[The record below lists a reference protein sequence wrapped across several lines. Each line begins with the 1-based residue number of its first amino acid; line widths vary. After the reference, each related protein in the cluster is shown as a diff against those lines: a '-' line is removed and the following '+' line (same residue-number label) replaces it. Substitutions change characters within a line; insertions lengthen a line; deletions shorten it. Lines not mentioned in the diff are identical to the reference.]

1 MHKFF
6 RGSKKTIAA
15 MMAVLMFTS
24 STGGYAQAGMI
35 QDAFP
40 ETQKIVQD
48 VQENTDTPVT
58 EDAETVVTKPDTE
71 VPTGEPTKE
80 PAEDSAEDSAEGS
93 VDNPTPEVTETPK
106 PTEKL
111 EEKNKDASKETTADS
126 EKKSET
132 SEKKETSEDS
142 NELSNTVTRFIQEKD
157 SYAYMEQITNM
168 DDLLS
173 EMNEEQ
179 LYELLYFMRLSF
191 LSEVPE
197 KHSQTLDIYYEIL
210 NAYIRAKTGDPK
222 QEWQDLV
229 LPYLPYYQ
237 EGMETTEDYLDVVD
251 GKDFDLSYLE
261 EQLSSLEDCQDS
273 DILAGKAEPV
283 TIEAAMESVRQDI
296 LDGNPADAIWT
307 MYHYGYMADVLT
319 ELDYETLEG
328 FFQGL
333 SEDDRFVF
341 NTLAGYEYFRFVD
354 QGYALD
360 GYKEKAE
367 MLQYFYQE
375 AAESDAADQI
385 LLSYLNKQNKKT
397 YSSVEAYVAE
407 MTKDS
412 SENFAE
418 VMEAWNLFL
427 AGRVDTLVKKVNK
440 EEIKDEP
447 SKPEDSHEPLAPDT
461 PDVDVPD
468 TGDSTGD
475 DLGGAGDDLPK
486 KDIGTGDTLS
496 DVEYPSL
503 GKNYNDGI
511 ALASAQYNKNVN
523 GGQWVAISNTWY
535 FLQSNGQILYNSWV
549 LDGNDWYFIKPNGWA
564 VVSAYAVIDNVAYH
578 FNAKGADDGKLSQG
592 WVVSDING
600 GWYYIYNGTAQY
612 GWVWPQEKSVADA
625 AGNTYCY
632 YWCGPSD
639 DRVMRANGYYSIWCA
654 EAGQNLDYYLDNGG
668 HLIQAT
674 IGGNSYY
681 SAFNANNGAIDCAWN
696 GSTVVLKGGNHNV
709 SAQHGIY
716 NKNVTITTDGSHR
729 CYIRNSNTATGAGRP
744 TILYISGG
752 TLTINGY
759 ISWDGGNRNSEKA
772 ASDVL
777 IAENGGTLTFDS
789 ANAKVFNCNQG
800 LHGTSDSPNGAKVN
814 FYAGEIYNC
823 YFGIGTYNN
832 VTMTG
837 GTIRNCEQGVHLNAC
852 YRDIVCDI
860 TGGTIKDNAGHGVV
874 GHAAE
879 WGSPHRV
886 GLTVD
891 NTTITGNGNGVC
903 MTASVTANSSVTLNN
918 DNINNNTTGVMIG
931 AGTLNIGE
939 YNNVNVK
946 NNTSRGV
953 CITNANSVGRINK
966 AQITGNGKSADSGA
980 GIYTLGTIYTTAS
993 TNVSNN
999 KGAQGGGICG
1009 DGNAVLNINGTPIKD
1024 NTAHGCGGGICS
1036 HGTLNLSG
1044 STLTGN
1050 TATGDGGA
1058 IWYNKGNISGC
1069 GITGNT
1075 ANNIGGGVSLS
1086 GGTSTLTNNN
1096 IDNNK
1101 ANQGGGMYTDGNLT
1115 ISSGTFNNNNASG
1128 NGGGIIS
1135 NGTITMNGGSI
1146 TGNYSGWD
1154 GGGVNSRATFNFN
1167 GGAIQN
1173 NTAYWLGG
1181 NIHVQAVDNINNK
1194 QSVFTVTS
1202 KNPISGGKAEG
1213 SGGGGV
1219 CVYGTGAKLILN
1231 DGTSVKD
1238 NTAPTGGGI
1247 NGNAA
1252 VEMKNATIS
1261 GNKATSNN
1269 GGGIEL
1275 FSDQYGTGSFKM
1287 TSGTIENNTATSEGG
1302 GFHGPNFT
1310 MTGGTIQK
1318 NNAGTVA
1325 GGVLVNGTGA
1335 CSMSGGTITNNTST
1349 YGAGGLWVDDNT
1361 PFTMGGGTISN
1372 NTAGG
1377 DGGGIYNDNGNI
1389 TLSGGSVT
1397 GNKANV
1403 NAGSGGG
1410 IRNSGT
1416 LTVNGTASIDNNTAY
1431 AGGGVHS
1438 TTGNIVV
1445 SGNAKVN
1452 KNTATE
1458 CGGGINAEYDGS
1470 DDTITIAEN
1479 AQISN
1484 NMTKS
1489 DGGGISLFPAKL
1501 VVSGGKIQ
1509 NNTAGV
1515 GGGIASYADGD
1526 ITMTD
1531 GEISGNTAISG
1542 GGIYLSQPKMTMS
1555 GGSIHGNTAKLSEN
1569 SSGTDG
1575 YGGGIMS
1582 LSGKNPVTITGG
1594 SIYGNTAESGLANAY
1609 YQGGKLF
1616 VGKDASITGDIY
1628 LYKNK
1633 IINVISDLTKA
1644 NLEVSMAENYTYKQ
1658 RVIAEYSA
1666 DTTSYKNGTDDTK
1679 RYSLETNTA
1688 GYAKTKGIRIEDNST
1703 KGSLYQVWLDSSE
1716 LPIRVNYIGRY
1727 ADSGSVKTEIV
1738 EPGTETYTVQ
1748 KNSGYTRFSRK
1759 DYTFQGWAYRL
1770 TDKKPTYSEKSSN
1783 VISYD
1788 DLRSIWQE
1796 QQEAG
1801 ITGDMFKTQSTES
1814 SRSVAGIAL
1823 AAMQNALSGLIFP
1836 AQVQAAENDQVW
1848 DVYMLDTWDKVPTI
1862 TWKENTFWEGTDV
1875 YKADL
1880 LKNIRISDLE
1890 DGTIDV
1896 SKLVIN
1902 SITYSAGKLENGT
1915 KAASYT
1921 VNYPKGMQDSDK
1933 LDTWFMQLDKNDS
1946 PVTHVLHCSVTDS
1959 AGNVAKADIT
1969 VKVKYNEFPTITAQ
1983 DRYFTLEEAQG
1994 GQITKDALLKN
2005 AITDGKLSAND
2016 TEEGNLNNKLD
2027 MVDFKASDFTSFTD
2041 SGYVTVTFHV
2051 QDSMGPGGK
2060 GKETYRQIKVYVVK
2074 DGVIE
2079 EPEKAQNIRF
2089 INKKYY
2095 DLNKGVNPDT
2105 LSEEEKEARNGN
2117 GGLNVESKWYHDPE
2131 YQAVIEA
2138 AFGKTQGTDYEFTK
2152 EDIDKIK
2159 AYVDANG
2166 IGTTRSDA
2174 ALDNFYSQF
2183 VAPAKVN

>member
-40 ETQKIVQD
+40 ETQEIVQD

-58 EDAETVVTKPDTE
+58 EDTETVVTKPDTE
-71 VPTGEPTKE
+71 MPTGEPTKE

-197 KHSQTLDIYYEIL
+197 KHSQTLDTYYEIL

-237 EGMETTEDYLDVVD
+237 EGMETTKDYLDVVD
-251 GKDFDLSYLE
+251 GKDFDLFYLE

-273 DILAGKAEPV
+273 DILAGRAEPV
-283 TIEAAMESVRQDI
+283 TIETAMESVRQDV

-307 MYHYGYMADVLT
+307 MYHYGYMADVLA

-333 SEDDRFVF
+333 GEDDRFVF

-385 LLSYLNKQNKKT
+385 LLSYLNKQDKKT

-447 SKPEDSHEPLAPDT
+447 RKPEDSHEPLAPDT

-475 DLGGAGDDLPK
+475 DLGGSGDDLPK

-535 FLQSNGQILYNSWV
+535 FVQSNGAILYNSWV

-578 FNAKGADDGKLSQG
+578 FNASGADDGKLSQG

-600 GWYYIYNGTAQY
+600 GWYYIYNSTAQY

-625 AGNTYCY
+625 AGNTYCWY
-632 YWCGPSD
+632 YCGPAD

-654 EAGQNLDYYLDNGG
+654 EAGQNLDYYLDSGG
-668 HLIQAT
+668 HQIQAT

-681 SAFNANNGAIDCAWN
+681 SAFNAGNGAIDCAWN

-709 SAQHGIY
+709 SAQHAIIG
-716 NKNVTITTDGSHR
+716 KNVTITTDGSHR
-729 CYIRNSNTATGAGRP
+729 CYIRNSNTTTGGNRP
-744 TILYISGG
+744 TILYISKG

-759 ISWDGGNRNSEKA
+759 ISWDGGNKNSEKA

-800 LHGTSDSPNGAKVN
+800 LHGTSDAPNGAKVN

-823 YFGIGTYNN
+823 LLGIGTYNN

-860 TGGTIKDNAGHGVV
+860 TGGTIKDNSSYGVV
-874 GHAAE
+874 GLAAD
-879 WGSPHRV
+879 WGSPHKVTLTVTKANVFGNGYGV
-886 GLTVD
+886 GLTGSVTANSSLKLDNGTNIHNNTHVGTFVESGSMNVGATANVD
-891 NTTITGNGNGVC
+891 IVNNGERGAVVNNVHSTGTFNKATITGNGNSS
-903 MTASVTANSSVTLNN
+903 MT
-918 DNINNNTTGVMIG
+918 
-931 AGTLNIGE
+931 
-939 YNNVNVK
+939 
-946 NNTSRGV
+946 
-953 CITNANSVGRINK
+953 
-966 AQITGNGKSADSGA
+966 GA
-980 GIYTLGTIYTTAS
+980 GIYTTGTISTTAN
-993 TNVSNN
+993 TNISNN
-999 KGAQGGGICG
+999 KSSGGGGIFG
-1009 DGNAVLNINGTPIKD
+1009 ADTSTLNINGTPIKN
-1024 NTAHGCGGGICS
+1024 NTAKGGGGGICS
-1036 HGTLNLSG
+1036 HGTLNLNNA
-1044 STLTGN
+1044 TLTGN
-1050 TATGDGGA
+1050 TATEDGGA
-1058 IWYNKGNISGC
+1058 IWYNKGTISKST
-1069 GITGNT
+1069 ITGNT
-1075 ANNIGGGVSLS
+1075 SNNLGGGVSLS
-1086 GGTSTLTNNN
+1086 HGTSTVSDTS
-1096 IDNNK
+1096 ISNNK

-1115 ISSGTFNNNNASG
+1115 INNCTYDSNTASG

-1135 NGTITMNGGSI
+1135 NGTVTMNSGSI
-1146 TGNYSGWD
+1146 TNNYSGWD
-1154 GGGVNSRATFNFN
+1154 GGGVNSHATFNFN

-1181 NIHVQAVDNINNK
+1181 NIHTQAVGNINNK
-1194 QSVFTVTS
+1194 QAVFTVTS
-1202 KNPISGGKAEG
+1202 KAPISGGKAEG

-1252 VEMKNATIS
+1252 IEMHNATIS

-1275 FSDQYGTGSFKM
+1275 FSDQDGTGSFKM
-1287 TSGTIENNTATSEGG
+1287 TSGTIENNTATCEGG

-1349 YGAGGLWVDDNT
+1349 YSGGGLWVDDNT

-1389 TLSGGSVT
+1389 TLTAGTIS
-1397 GNKANV
+1397 GNK
-1403 NAGSGGG
+1403 GQW
-1410 IRNSGT
+1410 
-1416 LTVNGTASIDNNTAY
+1416 
-1431 AGGGVHS
+1431 
-1438 TTGNIVV
+1438 
-1445 SGNAKVN
+1445 
-1452 KNTATE
+1452 
-1458 CGGGINAEYDGS
+1458 GGGINDCGTVTMKGG
-1470 DDTITIAEN
+1470 TISGNSTTSKAG
-1479 AQISN
+1479 A
-1484 NMTKS
+1484 
-1489 DGGGISLFPAKL
+1489 GINVSTNGKL
-1501 VVSGGKIQ
+1501 TMSGGKIQ
-1509 NNTAGV
+1509 NNTSAET
-1515 GGGIASYADGD
+1515 GGGICNLGTLEISG
-1526 ITMTD
+1526 
-1531 GEISGNTAISG
+1531 GEISGNTTKYSG
-1542 GGIYLSQPKMTMS
+1542 GGIY
-1555 GGSIHGNTAKLSEN
+1555 N
-1569 SSGTDG
+1569 SAQGKGT
-1575 YGGGIMS
+1575 
-1582 LSGKNPVTITGG
+1582 TITGG
-1594 SIYGNTAESGLANAY
+1594 TISGNTAETYGGGGIYIEDNSKVTMTGGAIKDNTVKTNGKAI
-1609 YQGGKLF
+1609 YQNGTLNLGGAAEVL
-1616 VGKDASITGDIY
+1616 GDIY
-1628 LYKNK
+1628 LETGK
-1633 IINVISDLTKA
+1633 IINVVSDLTKA
-1644 NLEVSMAENYTYKQ
+1644 NPEVAMAENDTYKQ

-1666 DTTSYKNGTDDTK
+1666 DTTSFKNGTDDTK
-1679 RYSLETNTA
+1679 RYSLETTTA
-1688 GYAKTKGIRIEDNST
+1688 GYAKAKNIKIDDNVDKG
-1703 KGSLYQVWLDSSE
+1703 KLYQVWLNKTD

-1738 EPGTETYTVQ
+1738 EPGTEKYTVQ
-1748 KNSGYTRFSRK
+1748 KNSGYTGYRRK
-1759 DYTFQGWAYRL
+1759 AYTFQGWATIPSY
-1770 TDKKPTYSEKSSN
+1770 KKPVYSEKTTN
-1783 VISYD
+1783 VITYD
-1788 DLRSIWQE
+1788 DLRDIYLE

-1801 ITGDMFKTQSTES
+1801 ITGDMFKTQSTKS

-1836 AQVQAAENDQVW
+1836 VQVQAAENDQVW

-1862 TWKENTFWEGTDV
+1862 KWTENTFWEGTDV

-1880 LKNIRISDLE
+1880 LKNIQIRDEE

-2016 TEEGNLNNKLD
+2016 TEEGNLNSKLD

>member
-40 ETQKIVQD
+40 ETQEIVQD

-80 PAEDSAEDSAEGS
+80 PAEDSAEDS

-197 KHSQTLDIYYEIL
+197 NHSQTLDTYYEIL

-237 EGMETTEDYLDVVD
+237 EGMKTTKDYLDVVD

-283 TIEAAMESVRQDI
+283 TLEAAMESVRQDV

-307 MYHYGYMADVLT
+307 MYHYGYMADVLA

-333 SEDDRFVF
+333 GEDDRFVF

-375 AAESDAADQI
+375 AAESEAADQI
-385 LLSYLNKQNKKT
+385 LLSYLNKQDKKT

-475 DLGGAGDDLPK
+475 NLGGAGDDLPK

-535 FLQSNGQILYNSWV
+535 FVQSNGQILYNSWV

-600 GWYYIYNGTAQY
+600 GWYYIYNGAAQY

-639 DRVMRANGYYSIWCA
+639 DRVMRANGYYTIWCA
-654 EAGQNLDYYLDNGG
+654 EAGQNLDYYLDSGG

-709 SAQHGIY
+709 SAQHGIIG
-716 NKNVTITTDGSHR
+716 KNVTITTDGSHR
-729 CYIRNSNTATGAGRP
+729 CYIRNSNTTTGGNRP

-759 ISWDGGNRNSEKA
+759 ISWDGGNINSGKA

-777 IAENGGTLTFDS
+777 IAENGGTLTFNS

-800 LHGTSDSPNGAKVN
+800 LHGTSDSPNGAKIN

-823 YFGIGTYNN
+823 LLGIGTYNN

-837 GTIRNCEQGVHLNAC
+837 GTIRNCQQGVHLNAC

-860 TGGTIKDNAGHGVV
+860 TGGTIKDNSSYGVV
-874 GHAAE
+874 GLAAN
-879 WGSPHRV
+879 WGSPHKVTLTVTKANVFGNGYGV
-886 GLTVD
+886 GLSGSVTANSSLKLDNGTNIHNNTHVGTFVESGSMNVGATAYVD
-891 NTTITGNGNGVC
+891 IVNNGERGAVVNNVHSTGTFNKATITGNGNSS
-903 MTASVTANSSVTLNN
+903 MT
-918 DNINNNTTGVMIG
+918 
-931 AGTLNIGE
+931 
-939 YNNVNVK
+939 
-946 NNTSRGV
+946 
-953 CITNANSVGRINK
+953 
-966 AQITGNGKSADSGA
+966 GA
-980 GIYTLGTIYTTAS
+980 GIYTTGTISTTAS

-999 KGAQGGGICG
+999 KGQHGGGICG
-1009 DGNAVLNINGTPIKD
+1009 DGNAVLNINGTQIRD
-1024 NTAHGCGGGICS
+1024 NTANGGGGGICS
-1036 HGTLNLSG
+1036 YGTLNLSG

-1058 IWYNKGNISGC
+1058 IWYKKGNISGC

-1086 GGTSTLTNNN
+1086 HGTSTLTNNN

-1101 ANQGGGMYTDGNLT
+1101 ANEGGGMYTDGNLT
-1115 ISSGTFNNNNASG
+1115 ISSGTFRGNNASG

-1135 NGTITMNGGSI
+1135 NGTVTMNGGSI

-1247 NGNAA
+1247 NGNATI
-1252 VEMKNATIS
+1252 EMHNATIS

-1287 TSGTIENNTATSEGG
+1287 TSGTIENNTATCEGG

-1349 YGAGGLWVDDNT
+1349 YSGGGLWVDDNT
-1361 PFTMGGGTISN
+1361 PFTLGGGTISN

-1389 TLSGGSVT
+1389 AITAGTIS
-1397 GNKANV
+1397 GNK
-1403 NAGSGGG
+1403 GQW
-1410 IRNSGT
+1410 
-1416 LTVNGTASIDNNTAY
+1416 
-1431 AGGGVHS
+1431 
-1438 TTGNIVV
+1438 
-1445 SGNAKVN
+1445 
-1452 KNTATE
+1452 
-1458 CGGGINAEYDGS
+1458 GGGINDCGTVTMKGG
-1470 DDTITIAEN
+1470 TISGNSTTSKAG
-1479 AQISN
+1479 A
-1484 NMTKS
+1484 
-1489 DGGGISLFPAKL
+1489 GINVSTNGKL
-1501 VVSGGKIQ
+1501 TMSGGKIQ
-1509 NNTAGV
+1509 NNTSV
-1515 GGGIASYADGD
+1515 ETGGGICNLGTLEISG
-1526 ITMTD
+1526 
-1531 GEISGNTAISG
+1531 GEISGNTTKYSG
-1542 GGIYLSQPKMTMS
+1542 GGIY
-1555 GGSIHGNTAKLSEN
+1555 N
-1569 SSGTDG
+1569 SAQGKGT
-1575 YGGGIMS
+1575 
-1582 LSGKNPVTITGG
+1582 TITGG
-1594 SIYGNTAESGLANAY
+1594 TISGNTAETYGGGGIYIEDNSKITMTGGTIKANTVKTNGKAI
-1609 YQGGKLF
+1609 YQNGTLNLGGSAEVL
-1616 VGKDASITGDIY
+1616 GDIY
-1628 LYKNK
+1628 LGTGK
-1633 IINVISDLTKA
+1633 IINVVSDLTKA
-1644 NLEVSMAENYTYKQ
+1644 NPEVSMAENDTYKQ

-1666 DTTSYKNGTDDTK
+1666 DTTSFKNGTHDTK

-1688 GYAKTKGIRIEDNST
+1688 RYAKAKNIKIDDNVDKG
-1703 KGSLYQVWLDSSE
+1703 KLYQVWLNKTD

-1738 EPGTETYTVQ
+1738 EPGTEKYTVQ

-1801 ITGDMFKTQSTES
+1801 ISGDMFETQSTES

-1862 TWKENTFWEGTDV
+1862 KWKENTFWEGTDV

-2089 INKKYY
+2089 ISKKYY

>member
-40 ETQKIVQD
+40 ETQEIVQD

-58 EDAETVVTKPDTE
+58 EDAETVVTKPETE

-80 PAEDSAEDSAEGS
+80 PAEDSVEGS

-142 NELSNTVTRFIQEKD
+142 NKLSNTVTRFIQEKD

-197 KHSQTLDIYYEIL
+197 NHSQTLDTYYEIL

-237 EGMETTEDYLDVVD
+237 EGMKTTEDYLDVVD

-273 DILAGKAEPV
+273 DILAGRAEPV
-283 TIEAAMESVRQDI
+283 TIEAAMESVRQDV

-307 MYHYGYMADVLT
+307 MYHYGYMADVLA

-333 SEDDRFVF
+333 GEDDRFVF
-341 NTLAGYEYFRFVD
+341 NSLAGYEYFRFVD

-385 LLSYLNKQNKKT
+385 LLSYLNKQDKKT

-418 VMEAWNLFL
+418 MMEAWNLFL

-475 DLGGAGDDLPK
+475 NLGGAGDDLPK

-535 FLQSNGQILYNSWV
+535 FVQSNGQILYNSWV

-600 GWYYIYNGTAQY
+600 GWYYIYNGAAQY

-639 DRVMRANGYYSIWCA
+639 DRVMRANGYYTIWCA
-654 EAGQNLDYYLDNGG
+654 EAGQNLDYYLDSGG

-709 SAQHGIY
+709 SAQHGIIG
-716 NKNVTITTDGSHR
+716 KNVTITTDGSHR
-729 CYIRNSNTATGAGRP
+729 CYIRNSNTATGANRP

-759 ISWDGGNRNSEKA
+759 ISWDGGNKNSEKA

-823 YFGIGTYNN
+823 LFGIGTYNN

-860 TGGTIKDNAGHGVV
+860 TGGTIKDNSSYGVV
-874 GHAAE
+874 GLAAD
-879 WGSPHRV
+879 WGSPHKVTLTVTKANVFGNGYGV
-886 GLTVD
+886 GLTGSVTANSSLKLDNGTNIHNNTHVGTFVESGSMNVGATANVD
-891 NTTITGNGNGVC
+891 IVNNGERGAVVNNVHSTGTFNKATITGNGNSS
-903 MTASVTANSSVTLNN
+903 MT
-918 DNINNNTTGVMIG
+918 
-931 AGTLNIGE
+931 
-939 YNNVNVK
+939 
-946 NNTSRGV
+946 
-953 CITNANSVGRINK
+953 
-966 AQITGNGKSADSGA
+966 GA
-980 GIYTLGTIYTTAS
+980 GIYTTGTISTT
-993 TNVSNN
+993 TNTNISEN
-999 KGAQGGGICG
+999 KGTQGGGICG
-1009 DGNAVLNINGTPIKD
+1009 DGNAVLTINGSTINS
-1024 NTAHGCGGGICS
+1024 NTANGCGGAICS
-1036 HGTLNLSG
+1036 YGTLNLNSG
-1044 STLTGN
+1044 TLKKN
-1050 TATGDGGA
+1050 SATGDGGA
-1058 IWYNKGNISGC
+1058 IWFKKGSINATIEENS
-1069 GITGNT
+1069 
-1075 ANNIGGGVSLS
+1075 ANGLGGGVSHS
-1086 GGTSTLTNNN
+1086 GGSATDHIKGGTIN
-1096 IDNNK
+1096 NNK
-1101 ANQGGGMYTDGNLT
+1101 ANQGAGLYTDGTLVIDNGS
-1115 ISSGTFNNNNASG
+1115 INNNTASG
-1128 NGGGIIS
+1128 NGGGIMS
-1135 NGTITMNGGSI
+1135 NGPVTMNAGTI

-1154 GGGVNSRATFNFN
+1154 GGGVNSHANFNFN
-1167 GGAIQN
+1167 GGTIQN

-1181 NIHVQAVDNINNK
+1181 NIHQ
-1194 QSVFTVTS
+1194 QSVNSANVTFTVTS
-1202 KNPISGGKAEG
+1202 KTPISGGKAEG
-1213 SGGGGV
+1213 SGGGGI
-1219 CVYGTGAKLILN
+1219 CVYGTGAKVILN

-1238 NTAPTGGGI
+1238 NTAPVGGGI
-1247 NGNAA
+1247 DSNGA
-1252 VEMKNATIS
+1252 VEIKNAIIS
-1261 GNKATSNN
+1261 GNSTTGV
-1269 GGGIEL
+1269 GGGIAL
-1275 FSDQYGTGSFKM
+1275 FTDSYGTGSLKM
-1287 TSGTIENNTATSEGG
+1287 SSGIIENNTAGTEGG
-1302 GFHGPNFT
+1302 GFWGSNFT
-1310 MTGGTIQK
+1310 MTGGTIQN

-1349 YGAGGLWVDDNT
+1349 YSGGGLFVDDNT

-1389 TLSGGSVT
+1389 TLTAGTIS
-1397 GNKANV
+1397 GNKAQW
-1403 NAGSGGG
+1403 
-1410 IRNSGT
+1410 
-1416 LTVNGTASIDNNTAY
+1416 
-1431 AGGGVHS
+1431 
-1438 TTGNIVV
+1438 
-1445 SGNAKVN
+1445 
-1452 KNTATE
+1452 
-1458 CGGGINAEYDGS
+1458 GGGINDCGTVTMKGGTISGNSTTSKAGAGINVSTNGKLTMSGGQIQKNTSAE
-1470 DDTITIAEN
+1470 T
-1479 AQISN
+1479 
-1484 NMTKS
+1484 
-1489 DGGGISLFPAKL
+1489 GGGICNLGTL
-1501 VVSGGKIQ
+1501 EISG
-1509 NNTAGV
+1509 
-1515 GGGIASYADGD
+1515 
-1526 ITMTD
+1526 
-1531 GEISGNTAISG
+1531 GEISGNTTKYSGGAIYNSAQGKGTTITGGTISGNKAETYGG
-1542 GGIYLSQPKMTMS
+1542 GGIYIEDNSKVTM
-1555 GGSIHGNTAKLSEN
+1555 
-1569 SSGTDG
+1569 
-1575 YGGGIMS
+1575 
-1582 LSGKNPVTITGG
+1582 TGG
-1594 SIYGNTAESGLANAY
+1594 TIKDNTVKTNGKAIYQNGTLNLGGAAEVL
-1609 YQGGKLF
+1609 
-1616 VGKDASITGDIY
+1616 GDIY
-1628 LYKNK
+1628 LGTGK
-1633 IINVISDLTKA
+1633 IINVVSDLTKA
-1644 NLEVSMAENYTYKQ
+1644 NPEVAMAENDTYKQ

-1666 DTTSYKNGTDDTK
+1666 DTTSFKNGTDDTK
-1679 RYSLETNTA
+1679 RYSLETTTA
-1688 GYAKTKGIRIEDNST
+1688 GYAKAKNIKIDDNVDKG
-1703 KGSLYQVWLDSSE
+1703 KLYQVWLNKTD

-1738 EPGTETYTVQ
+1738 EPGTEKYTVQ
-1748 KNSGYTRFSRK
+1748 KNSGYTGYSRK
-1759 DYTFQGWAYRL
+1759 AYTFQGWAIIPSY
-1770 TDKKPTYSEKSSN
+1770 KKPVYSEKTTN
-1783 VISYD
+1783 VITYD
-1788 DLRSIWQE
+1788 DLRNIYLE

-1836 AQVQAAENDQVW
+1836 VQVQAAENDQVW

-1862 TWKENTFWEGTDV
+1862 KWTENTFWEGTDV

-1880 LKNIRISDLE
+1880 LKNIQIMDEE

-2016 TEEGNLNNKLD
+2016 TEEGNLNSKLD

-2138 AFGKTQGTDYEFTK
+2138 AFGKAQGTDYEFTK

>member
-40 ETQKIVQD
+40 ETQEIVQD

-80 PAEDSAEDSAEGS
+80 PAEDSAEDS

-197 KHSQTLDIYYEIL
+197 NHSQTLDTYYEIL

-237 EGMETTEDYLDVVD
+237 EGMKTTKDYLDVVD

-283 TIEAAMESVRQDI
+283 TIEAAMESVRQDV

-307 MYHYGYMADVLT
+307 MYHYGYMADVLA

-333 SEDDRFVF
+333 GEDDRFVF

-375 AAESDAADQI
+375 AAESEAADQI
-385 LLSYLNKQNKKT
+385 LLSYLNKQDKKT

-475 DLGGAGDDLPK
+475 NLGGAGDDLPK

-535 FLQSNGQILYNSWV
+535 FVQSNGQILYNSWV

-600 GWYYIYNGTAQY
+600 GWYYIYNGAAQY

-639 DRVMRANGYYSIWCA
+639 DRVMRANGYYTIWCA
-654 EAGQNLDYYLDNGG
+654 EAGQNLDYYLDSGG

-709 SAQHGIY
+709 SAQHGIIG
-716 NKNVTITTDGSHR
+716 KNVTITTDGSHR
-729 CYIRNSNTATGAGRP
+729 CYIRNSNTTTGGNRP

-759 ISWDGGNRNSEKA
+759 ISWDGGNINSGKA

-777 IAENGGTLTFDS
+777 IAENGGTLTFNS

-800 LHGTSDSPNGAKVN
+800 LHGTSDSPNGAKIN

-823 YFGIGTYNN
+823 LLGIGTYNN

-837 GTIRNCEQGVHLNAC
+837 GTIRNCQQGVHLNAC
-852 YRDIVCDI
+852 YRDIACDI
-860 TGGTIKDNAGHGVV
+860 TGGTIKDNSSYGVV
-874 GHAAE
+874 GLAAN
-879 WGSPHRV
+879 WGSPHKVTLTVTKANVFGNGYGV
-886 GLTVD
+886 GLSGSVTANSSLKLDNGTNIHNNTHVGTFVESGSMNVGETANVD
-891 NTTITGNGNGVC
+891 IVNNGERGAVVNNVHSTGTFNKATITGNGNSS
-903 MTASVTANSSVTLNN
+903 MT
-918 DNINNNTTGVMIG
+918 
-931 AGTLNIGE
+931 
-939 YNNVNVK
+939 
-946 NNTSRGV
+946 
-953 CITNANSVGRINK
+953 
-966 AQITGNGKSADSGA
+966 GA
-980 GIYTLGTIYTTAS
+980 GIYTTGTISTTAS

-999 KGAQGGGICG
+999 KGTQGGGICG
-1009 DGNAVLNINGTPIKD
+1009 DGNAVLTINGSTINS
-1024 NTAHGCGGGICS
+1024 NTANGCGGAICS
-1036 HGTLNLSG
+1036 YGTLNLNSG
-1044 STLTGN
+1044 TLKKN
-1050 TATGDGGA
+1050 SATGDGGA
-1058 IWYNKGNISGC
+1058 IWFKKGSINATIEENS
-1069 GITGNT
+1069 
-1075 ANNIGGGVSLS
+1075 ANGLGGGVSHS
-1086 GGTSTLTNNN
+1086 GGSATDHIKGGTIN
-1096 IDNNK
+1096 NNK
-1101 ANQGGGMYTDGNLT
+1101 ANQGAGLYTDGTLVIDN
-1115 ISSGTFNNNNASG
+1115 SSINNNTASG
-1128 NGGGIIS
+1128 NGGGIMS
-1135 NGTITMNGGSI
+1135 NGPVTMNAGTI

-1154 GGGVNSRATFNFN
+1154 GGGVNSHANFNFN
-1167 GGAIQN
+1167 GGTIQN

-1181 NIHVQAVDNINNK
+1181 NIHQ
-1194 QSVFTVTS
+1194 QSVNSANVTFTVTS
-1202 KNPISGGKAEG
+1202 KTPISGGKAEG
-1213 SGGGGV
+1213 SGGGGI
-1219 CVYGTGAKLILN
+1219 CVYGTGAKVILN

-1238 NTAPTGGGI
+1238 NTAPVGGGI
-1247 NGNAA
+1247 DSNGA
-1252 VEMKNATIS
+1252 VEMKNAIIS
-1261 GNKATSNN
+1261 GNSTTGV
-1269 GGGIEL
+1269 GGGIAL
-1275 FSDQYGTGSFKM
+1275 FTDSYGTGSLKM
-1287 TSGTIENNTATSEGG
+1287 SSGIIENNTAGTEGG
-1302 GFHGPNFT
+1302 GFWGSNFT
-1310 MTGGTIQK
+1310 MTGGTIQN
-1318 NNAGTVA
+1318 NNAGTLA

-1349 YGAGGLWVDDNT
+1349 YSGGGLFVDDNT

-1389 TLSGGSVT
+1389 TITAGTIS
-1397 GNKANV
+1397 GNK
-1403 NAGSGGG
+1403 GQW
-1410 IRNSGT
+1410 
-1416 LTVNGTASIDNNTAY
+1416 
-1431 AGGGVHS
+1431 
-1438 TTGNIVV
+1438 
-1445 SGNAKVN
+1445 
-1452 KNTATE
+1452 
-1458 CGGGINAEYDGS
+1458 GGGINDCGTVTMKGG
-1470 DDTITIAEN
+1470 TISGNSTTSKAG
-1479 AQISN
+1479 A
-1484 NMTKS
+1484 
-1489 DGGGISLFPAKL
+1489 GINVSTNGKL
-1501 VVSGGKIQ
+1501 TMSGGKIQ
-1509 NNTAGV
+1509 NNTSAET
-1515 GGGIASYADGD
+1515 GGGICNLGTLEISG
-1526 ITMTD
+1526 
-1531 GEISGNTAISG
+1531 GEISGNTTKYSG
-1542 GGIYLSQPKMTMS
+1542 GGIY
-1555 GGSIHGNTAKLSEN
+1555 N
-1569 SSGTDG
+1569 SAQGKGT
-1575 YGGGIMS
+1575 
-1582 LSGKNPVTITGG
+1582 TITGG
-1594 SIYGNTAESGLANAY
+1594 TISGNTAETYGGGGIYIEDNSKVTMTGGTIKANTVKTNGKAI
-1609 YQGGKLF
+1609 YQNGTLNLGGSAEVL
-1616 VGKDASITGDIY
+1616 GDIY
-1628 LYKNK
+1628 LGTGK
-1633 IINVISDLTKA
+1633 IINVVSDLTKA
-1644 NLEVSMAENYTYKQ
+1644 NPEVAMAENDTYKQ

-1666 DTTSYKNGTDDTK
+1666 DTTSFKNGTDDTK

-1688 GYAKTKGIRIEDNST
+1688 RYAKAKNIKIDDNVDKG
-1703 KGSLYQVWLDSSE
+1703 KLYQVWLNKTD

-1738 EPGTETYTVQ
+1738 EPGTEKYTVQ

-1801 ITGDMFKTQSTES
+1801 ISGDMFETQSTES

-1862 TWKENTFWEGTDV
+1862 KWKENTFWEGTDV

-2159 AYVDANG
+2159 AYVYANG

>member
-40 ETQKIVQD
+40 ETQEIVQD

-58 EDAETVVTKPDTE
+58 EDAETVVTKPETE

-80 PAEDSAEDSAEGS
+80 PAEDSAEDSVEGS

-111 EEKNKDASKETTADS
+111 EEKNKDASKETTTDS
-126 EKKSET
+126 EQKPET
-132 SEKKETSEDS
+132 STKAENAQETSEDS

-197 KHSQTLDIYYEIL
+197 HHSQTLDTYYEIL

-237 EGMETTEDYLDVVD
+237 EGMETTKDYLDVVD

-261 EQLSSLEDCQDS
+261 EQLSSLENCQDS
-273 DILAGKAEPV
+273 DILAGRAEPV
-283 TIEAAMESVRQDI
+283 TIEAAMESVRQDV
-296 LDGNPADAIWT
+296 LDGNPADAVWT
-307 MYHYGYMADVLT
+307 MYHYGYMADVLA

-333 SEDDRFVF
+333 GEDDRFVF

-375 AAESDAADQI
+375 AAESDVADQI
-385 LLSYLNKQNKKT
+385 LLSYLNKQDKKT

-475 DLGGAGDDLPK
+475 NLGGAGDDLPK

-535 FLQSNGQILYNSWV
+535 FVQSNGQILYNSWI
-549 LDGNDWYFIKPNGWA
+549 LDGNDWYYIKPNGWA

-632 YWCGPSD
+632 YWCGPAN
-639 DRVMRANGYYSIWCA
+639 DRVMRANGYYTIYCA
-654 EAGQNLDYYLDNGG
+654 DAGQNLDYYLDSGG

-729 CYIRNSNTATGAGRP
+729 CYIRNSNTTTGGNRP

-759 ISWDGGNRNSEKA
+759 ISWDGGNKNSGKA

-823 YFGIGTYNN
+823 LLGIGTYNN

-860 TGGTIKDNAGHGVV
+860 TGGTIKDNSSYGVV
-874 GHAAE
+874 GLAAD
-879 WGSPHRV
+879 WGSPHKVTLTVTKANVFGNGYGV
-886 GLTVD
+886 GLTGSVTANSSLKLDNGTNIHNNTHVGTFVESGSMNVGATANVD
-891 NTTITGNGNGVC
+891 IVNNGERGAVVNNVHSTGTFNKATITGNGNSS
-903 MTASVTANSSVTLNN
+903 MT
-918 DNINNNTTGVMIG
+918 
-931 AGTLNIGE
+931 
-939 YNNVNVK
+939 
-946 NNTSRGV
+946 
-953 CITNANSVGRINK
+953 
-966 AQITGNGKSADSGA
+966 GA
-980 GIYTLGTIYTTAS
+980 GIYTTGTISTT
-993 TNVSNN
+993 TNTNISEN
-999 KGAQGGGICG
+999 KGTQGGGICG
-1009 DGNAVLNINGTPIKD
+1009 DGNAVLTINGSTINS
-1024 NTAHGCGGGICS
+1024 NTANGCGGAICS
-1036 HGTLNLSG
+1036 YGTLNLNSG
-1044 STLTGN
+1044 TLKKN
-1050 TATGDGGA
+1050 SATGDGGA
-1058 IWYNKGNISGC
+1058 IWFKKGSINATIEENS
-1069 GITGNT
+1069 
-1075 ANNIGGGVSLS
+1075 ANGLGGGVSHS
-1086 GGTSTLTNNN
+1086 GGSATDHIKGGTIN
-1096 IDNNK
+1096 NNK
-1101 ANQGGGMYTDGNLT
+1101 ANQGAGLYTDGTLVIDNGS
-1115 ISSGTFNNNNASG
+1115 INNNTASG
-1128 NGGGIIS
+1128 NGGGIMS
-1135 NGTITMNGGSI
+1135 NGPVTMNAGTI

-1154 GGGVNSRATFNFN
+1154 GGGVNSHANFNFN
-1167 GGAIQN
+1167 GGTIQN

-1181 NIHVQAVDNINNK
+1181 NIHQ
-1194 QSVFTVTS
+1194 QSVNSANVTFTVTS
-1202 KNPISGGKAEG
+1202 KTPISGGKAEG
-1213 SGGGGV
+1213 SGGGGI
-1219 CVYGTGAKLILN
+1219 CVYGTGAKVILN

-1238 NTAPTGGGI
+1238 NTAPVGGGI
-1247 NGNAA
+1247 DSNGA
-1252 VEMKNATIS
+1252 VEIKNAIIS
-1261 GNKATSNN
+1261 GNSTTGV
-1269 GGGIEL
+1269 GGGIAL
-1275 FSDQYGTGSFKM
+1275 FTDSYGTGSLKM
-1287 TSGTIENNTATSEGG
+1287 SSGIIENNTAGTEGG
-1302 GFHGPNFT
+1302 GFWGSNFT
-1310 MTGGTIQK
+1310 MTGGTIQN

-1349 YGAGGLWVDDNT
+1349 YSGGGLFVDDNT

-1389 TLSGGSVT
+1389 TLTAGTIS
-1397 GNKANV
+1397 GNKAQW
-1403 NAGSGGG
+1403 
-1410 IRNSGT
+1410 
-1416 LTVNGTASIDNNTAY
+1416 
-1431 AGGGVHS
+1431 
-1438 TTGNIVV
+1438 
-1445 SGNAKVN
+1445 
-1452 KNTATE
+1452 
-1458 CGGGINAEYDGS
+1458 GGGINDCGTVTMKGGTISGNSTTSKAGAGINVSTNGKLTMSGGQIQKNTSAE
-1470 DDTITIAEN
+1470 T
-1479 AQISN
+1479 
-1484 NMTKS
+1484 
-1489 DGGGISLFPAKL
+1489 GGGICNLGTL
-1501 VVSGGKIQ
+1501 EISG
-1509 NNTAGV
+1509 
-1515 GGGIASYADGD
+1515 
-1526 ITMTD
+1526 
-1531 GEISGNTAISG
+1531 GEISGNTTKYSGGAIYNSAQGKGTTITGGTISGNKAETYGG
-1542 GGIYLSQPKMTMS
+1542 GGIYIEDNSKVTM
-1555 GGSIHGNTAKLSEN
+1555 
-1569 SSGTDG
+1569 
-1575 YGGGIMS
+1575 
-1582 LSGKNPVTITGG
+1582 TGG
-1594 SIYGNTAESGLANAY
+1594 TIKDNTVKTNGKAIYQNGTLNLGGAAEVL
-1609 YQGGKLF
+1609 
-1616 VGKDASITGDIY
+1616 GDIY
-1628 LYKNK
+1628 LGTGK
-1633 IINVISDLTKA
+1633 IINVVSDLTKA
-1644 NLEVSMAENYTYKQ
+1644 NPEVAMAENDTYKQ

-1679 RYSLETNTA
+1679 RYSLETTTA
-1688 GYAKTKGIRIEDNST
+1688 GYAKAKNIKIDDNVDKG
-1703 KGSLYQVWLDSSE
+1703 KLYQVWLNKTD

-1738 EPGTETYTVQ
+1738 EPGTEKYTVQ
-1748 KNSGYTRFSRK
+1748 KNSGYTGYSRK
-1759 DYTFQGWAYRL
+1759 AYTFQGWATIPSY
-1770 TDKKPTYSEKSSN
+1770 KKPVYSEKTTN
-1783 VISYD
+1783 VITYD
-1788 DLRSIWQE
+1788 DLRDIYLE

-1862 TWKENTFWEGTDV
+1862 KWKENTFWEGTDV

-1880 LKNIRISDLE
+1880 LKNIQIRDEE

-2183 VAPAKVN
+2183 VAPAKVK

>member
-40 ETQKIVQD
+40 ETQEIVQD

-58 EDAETVVTKPDTE
+58 EDAETVVTKPETE

-80 PAEDSAEDSAEGS
+80 PAEDSVEGS

-197 KHSQTLDIYYEIL
+197 NHSQTLDTYYEIL

-237 EGMETTEDYLDVVD
+237 EGMKTTEDYLDVVD

-273 DILAGKAEPV
+273 DILAGRAEPV
-283 TIEAAMESVRQDI
+283 TIEAAMESVRQDV

-307 MYHYGYMADVLT
+307 MYHYGYMADVLA

-333 SEDDRFVF
+333 GEDDRFVF
-341 NTLAGYEYFRFVD
+341 NSLAGYEYFRFVD

-385 LLSYLNKQNKKT
+385 LLSYLNKQDKKT

-418 VMEAWNLFL
+418 MMEAWNLFL

-475 DLGGAGDDLPK
+475 NLGGAGDDLPK

-535 FLQSNGQILYNSWV
+535 FVQSNGQILYNSWV

-600 GWYYIYNGTAQY
+600 GWYYIYNGAAQY

-639 DRVMRANGYYSIWCA
+639 DRVMRANGYYTIWCA
-654 EAGQNLDYYLDNGG
+654 EAGQNLDYYLDSGG

-709 SAQHGIY
+709 SAQHGIIG
-716 NKNVTITTDGSHR
+716 KNVTITTDGSHR
-729 CYIRNSNTATGAGRP
+729 CYIRNSNTATGANRP

-759 ISWDGGNRNSEKA
+759 ISWDGGNINSGKA

-800 LHGTSDSPNGAKVN
+800 LHGTSDSPNGAKIN

-823 YFGIGTYNN
+823 LLGIGTYNN

-837 GTIRNCEQGVHLNAC
+837 GTIRNCQQGVHLNAC

-860 TGGTIKDNAGHGVV
+860 TGGTIKDNESYGVV
-874 GHAAE
+874 GLAAE
-879 WGSPHRV
+879 WGSAHKVTLTVTKANVFGNGYGV
-886 GLTVD
+886 GLTGSVTANSSLKLDNGTNIHNNTHVGTFVESGSMNVGATAYVD
-891 NTTITGNGNGVC
+891 IVNNGERGAVVNNVHSTGTFNKATITGNGNSS
-903 MTASVTANSSVTLNN
+903 MT
-918 DNINNNTTGVMIG
+918 
-931 AGTLNIGE
+931 
-939 YNNVNVK
+939 
-946 NNTSRGV
+946 
-953 CITNANSVGRINK
+953 
-966 AQITGNGKSADSGA
+966 GA
-980 GIYTLGTIYTTAS
+980 GIYTTGTISTTAN
-993 TNVSNN
+993 TNISNN
-999 KGAQGGGICG
+999 KSSGGGGIFG
-1009 DGNAVLNINGTPIKD
+1009 ADTSTLNINGTPIKN
-1024 NTAHGCGGGICS
+1024 NTAQGGGGGICS
-1036 HGTLNLSG
+1036 HGTLNLNNA
-1044 STLTGN
+1044 TLTGN
-1050 TATGDGGA
+1050 TATEDGGA
-1058 IWYNKGNISGC
+1058 IWYNKGTISKST
-1069 GITGNT
+1069 ITGNT
-1075 ANNIGGGVSLS
+1075 SNNLGGGVSLS
-1086 GGTSTLTNNN
+1086 HGTSTVSDTS
-1096 IDNNK
+1096 ISNNK
-1101 ANQGGGMYTDGNLT
+1101 ANDGGGMYTDGNLT
-1115 ISSGTFNNNNASG
+1115 INNCTYDSNTASG

-1135 NGTITMNGGSI
+1135 NGTVTMNSGSI
-1146 TGNYSGWD
+1146 TNNYSGWD

-1252 VEMKNATIS
+1252 IEMHNATIS

-1269 GGGIEL
+1269 GGGIKL

-1287 TSGTIENNTATSEGG
+1287 TSGTIENNTAASEGG

-1389 TLSGGSVT
+1389 TITAGTIS
-1397 GNKANV
+1397 GNK
-1403 NAGSGGG
+1403 GQW
-1410 IRNSGT
+1410 
-1416 LTVNGTASIDNNTAY
+1416 
-1431 AGGGVHS
+1431 
-1438 TTGNIVV
+1438 
-1445 SGNAKVN
+1445 
-1452 KNTATE
+1452 
-1458 CGGGINAEYDGS
+1458 GGGINDCGTVTMKGG
-1470 DDTITIAEN
+1470 TISGNSTTSKAG
-1479 AQISN
+1479 A
-1484 NMTKS
+1484 
-1489 DGGGISLFPAKL
+1489 GINVSTNGKL
-1501 VVSGGKIQ
+1501 TMSGGKIQ
-1509 NNTAGV
+1509 NNTSAET
-1515 GGGIASYADGD
+1515 GGGICNLGTLEISG
-1526 ITMTD
+1526 
-1531 GEISGNTAISG
+1531 GEISGNTTKYSG
-1542 GGIYLSQPKMTMS
+1542 GGIY
-1555 GGSIHGNTAKLSEN
+1555 N
-1569 SSGTDG
+1569 SAQGKGT
-1575 YGGGIMS
+1575 
-1582 LSGKNPVTITGG
+1582 TITGG
-1594 SIYGNTAESGLANAY
+1594 TISGNTAETYGGGGIYIEDNSKVTMTGGTIKANTVKTNGKAI
-1609 YQGGKLF
+1609 YQNGTLNLGGSAEVL
-1616 VGKDASITGDIY
+1616 GDIY
-1628 LYKNK
+1628 LGTGK
-1633 IINVISDLTKA
+1633 IINVVSDLTKA
-1644 NLEVSMAENYTYKQ
+1644 NPEVAMAENDTYKQ

-1666 DTTSYKNGTDDTK
+1666 DTTSFKNGTDDTK
-1679 RYSLETNTA
+1679 RYSLETTTA
-1688 GYAKTKGIRIEDNST
+1688 GYAKAKNIKIDDNVDKG
-1703 KGSLYQVWLDSSE
+1703 KLYQVWLNKTD

-1738 EPGTETYTVQ
+1738 EPGTEKYTVQ
-1748 KNSGYTRFSRK
+1748 KNSGYTGYSRK
-1759 DYTFQGWAYRL
+1759 AYTFQGWATIPSY
-1770 TDKKPTYSEKSSN
+1770 KKPVYSEKTTN
-1783 VISYD
+1783 VITYD
-1788 DLRSIWQE
+1788 DLRDIYLE

-1836 AQVQAAENDQVW
+1836 VQVQAAENDQVW

-1862 TWKENTFWEGTDV
+1862 KWTENTFWEGTDV

-1880 LKNIRISDLE
+1880 LKNIQIRDEE

-2016 TEEGNLNNKLD
+2016 TEEGNLNSKLD

>member
-40 ETQKIVQD
+40 ETQEIVQD

-80 PAEDSAEDSAEGS
+80 PAEDSAEGSVEGS

-197 KHSQTLDIYYEIL
+197 NHSQTLDTYYEIL

-237 EGMETTEDYLDVVD
+237 EGMETTEDYLDVVN
-251 GKDFDLSYLE
+251 GKDFDLFYLE

-273 DILAGKAEPV
+273 DILAGRAEPV
-283 TIEAAMESVRQDI
+283 TIEAAMESVRQDV

-307 MYHYGYMADVLT
+307 MYHYGYMADVLA

-333 SEDDRFVF
+333 GEDDRFVF

-385 LLSYLNKQNKKT
+385 LLSYLNKQDKKT

-535 FLQSNGQILYNSWV
+535 FVQSNGQILYNSWV

-600 GWYYIYNGTAQY
+600 GWYYIYNGAAQY

-639 DRVMRANGYYSIWCA
+639 DRVMRANGYYTIWCA
-654 EAGQNLDYYLDNGG
+654 EAGQNLDYYLDSGG

-729 CYIRNSNTATGAGRP
+729 CYIRNSNTTTGGNRP

-759 ISWDGGNRNSEKA
+759 ISWDGGNKNSGKA

-789 ANAKVFNCNQG
+789 SNAKVFNCNQG
-800 LHGTSDSPNGAKVN
+800 LHGTSNSPNGAKVN

-823 YFGIGTYNN
+823 LLGIGTYNN

-860 TGGTIKDNAGHGVV
+860 TGGTIKDNVSQGVV
-874 GHAAE
+874 GLSAE

-918 DNINNNTTGVMIG
+918 NNINNNTTGVMIS

-953 CITNANSVGRINK
+953 CITNANSVGRIDR

-1036 HGTLNLSG
+1036 YGTLNLSG

-1101 ANQGGGMYTDGNLT
+1101 ANEGGGMYTDGSLT
-1115 ISSGTFNNNNASG
+1115 ISSGTFSNNNASG

-1135 NGTITMNGGSI
+1135 NGTVTMNSGSI
-1146 TGNYSGWD
+1146 TNNYSGWD
-1154 GGGVNSRATFNFN
+1154 GGGVNSHATFNFN

-1213 SGGGGV
+1213 SGGGGI

-1247 NGNAA
+1247 NGNATI
-1252 VEMKNATIS
+1252 EMHNATIS

-1287 TSGTIENNTATSEGG
+1287 TSGTIENNTAASEGG

-1349 YGAGGLWVDDNT
+1349 YSGGGLWVDDNT
-1361 PFTMGGGTISN
+1361 PFTLGGGTISN

-1389 TLSGGSVT
+1389 TLTAGTIS
-1397 GNKANV
+1397 GNK
-1403 NAGSGGG
+1403 GQW
-1410 IRNSGT
+1410 
-1416 LTVNGTASIDNNTAY
+1416 
-1431 AGGGVHS
+1431 
-1438 TTGNIVV
+1438 
-1445 SGNAKVN
+1445 
-1452 KNTATE
+1452 
-1458 CGGGINAEYDGS
+1458 GGGINDCGTVTMKGGTISGNSTTSKAGAGINVSTNGKLTMSGGQIQKNTSAE
-1470 DDTITIAEN
+1470 T
-1479 AQISN
+1479 
-1484 NMTKS
+1484 
-1489 DGGGISLFPAKL
+1489 GGGICNLGTL
-1501 VVSGGKIQ
+1501 EISG
-1509 NNTAGV
+1509 
-1515 GGGIASYADGD
+1515 
-1526 ITMTD
+1526 
-1531 GEISGNTAISG
+1531 GEISGNTTKYSGGAIYNSAQGKGTTITGGTISGNTAETYGG
-1542 GGIYLSQPKMTMS
+1542 GGIYIEDNSKITMTGGTIKANTVKTNGKAIYQNGTLNL
-1555 GGSIHGNTAKLSEN
+1555 GGS
-1569 SSGTDG
+1569 
-1575 YGGGIMS
+1575 
-1582 LSGKNPVTITGG
+1582 
-1594 SIYGNTAESGLANAY
+1594 AEVL
-1609 YQGGKLF
+1609 
-1616 VGKDASITGDIY
+1616 GDIY
-1628 LYKNK
+1628 LGTGK
-1633 IINVISDLTKA
+1633 IINVVSDLTKA
-1644 NLEVSMAENYTYKQ
+1644 NPEVAMAENDTYKQ

-1666 DTTSYKNGTDDTK
+1666 DTTSFKNGTHDTK

-1688 GYAKTKGIRIEDNST
+1688 RYAKAKNIKIDDNVDKG
-1703 KGSLYQVWLDSSE
+1703 KLYQVWLNKTD

-1738 EPGTETYTVQ
+1738 EPGTEKYTVQ

-1801 ITGDMFKTQSTES
+1801 ISGDMFETQSTES

-1862 TWKENTFWEGTDV
+1862 KWKENTFWEGTDV

>member
-40 ETQKIVQD
+40 ETQEIVQD

-197 KHSQTLDIYYEIL
+197 NHSQTLDTYYEIL

-237 EGMETTEDYLDVVD
+237 EGMKTTKDYLDVVD

-273 DILAGKAEPV
+273 DILAGRAEPV
-283 TIEAAMESVRQDI
+283 TIEAAMESVRQDV

-307 MYHYGYMADVLT
+307 MYHYGYMADVLA

-333 SEDDRFVF
+333 GEDDRFVF

-385 LLSYLNKQNKKT
+385 LLSYLNKQDKKT

-475 DLGGAGDDLPK
+475 NLGGAGDDLPK

-535 FLQSNGQILYNSWV
+535 FVQSNGQILYNSWV

-564 VVSAYAVIDNVAYH
+564 VVSTYAVIDNVAYH

-600 GWYYIYNGTAQY
+600 GWYYIYNSTAQY

-639 DRVMRANGYYSIWCA
+639 DRVMRANGYYTIWCA
-654 EAGQNLDYYLDNGG
+654 EAGQNLDYYLDSGG

-696 GSTVVLKGGNHNV
+696 DSTVVLKGGNHNV

-729 CYIRNSNTATGAGRP
+729 CYIRNSNTTTGANRP

-759 ISWDGGNRNSEKA
+759 ISWDGGNKNSEKA

-800 LHGTSDSPNGAKVN
+800 LHGTSDAPNGAKVN

-823 YFGIGTYNN
+823 LLGIGTYNN

-860 TGGTIKDNAGHGVV
+860 TGGTIKDNSSYGVV
-874 GHAAE
+874 GLAAD
-879 WGSPHRV
+879 WGSPHKVTLTVTKANVFGNGYGV
-886 GLTVD
+886 GLTGSVTANSSLKLDNGTNIHNNTHVGTFVESGSMNVGATANVD
-891 NTTITGNGNGVC
+891 IVNNGERGAVVNNVHSTGTFNKATITGNGNSS
-903 MTASVTANSSVTLNN
+903 MT
-918 DNINNNTTGVMIG
+918 
-931 AGTLNIGE
+931 
-939 YNNVNVK
+939 
-946 NNTSRGV
+946 
-953 CITNANSVGRINK
+953 
-966 AQITGNGKSADSGA
+966 GA
-980 GIYTLGTIYTTAS
+980 GIYTTGTISTT
-993 TNVSNN
+993 TNTNISEN
-999 KGAQGGGICG
+999 KGTQGGGICG
-1009 DGNAVLNINGTPIKD
+1009 DGNAVLTINGSTINS
-1024 NTAHGCGGGICS
+1024 NTANGCGGAICS
-1036 HGTLNLSG
+1036 YGTLNLNSG
-1044 STLTGN
+1044 TLKKN
-1050 TATGDGGA
+1050 SATGDGGA
-1058 IWYNKGNISGC
+1058 IWFKKGSINATIEENS
-1069 GITGNT
+1069 
-1075 ANNIGGGVSLS
+1075 ANGLGGGVSHS
-1086 GGTSTLTNNN
+1086 GGSATDHIKGGTIN
-1096 IDNNK
+1096 NNK
-1101 ANQGGGMYTDGNLT
+1101 ANQGAGLYTDGTLVIDNGS
-1115 ISSGTFNNNNASG
+1115 INNNTASG
-1128 NGGGIIS
+1128 NGGGIMS
-1135 NGTITMNGGSI
+1135 NGPVTMNAGTI

-1154 GGGVNSRATFNFN
+1154 GGGVNSHANFNFN
-1167 GGAIQN
+1167 GGTIQN

-1181 NIHVQAVDNINNK
+1181 NIHQ
-1194 QSVFTVTS
+1194 QSVNSANVTFTVTS
-1202 KNPISGGKAEG
+1202 KTPISGGKAEG
-1213 SGGGGV
+1213 SGGGGI
-1219 CVYGTGAKLILN
+1219 CVYGTGAKVILN

-1238 NTAPTGGGI
+1238 NTAPVGGGI
-1247 NGNAA
+1247 DGNGA
-1252 VEMKNATIS
+1252 VEIKNAIIS
-1261 GNKATSNN
+1261 GNSTTGV
-1269 GGGIEL
+1269 GGGIAL
-1275 FSDQYGTGSFKM
+1275 FTDSYGTGSLKM
-1287 TSGTIENNTATSEGG
+1287 SSGIIENNTAGTEGG
-1302 GFHGPNFT
+1302 GFWGSNFT
-1310 MTGGTIQK
+1310 MTGGTIQN

-1349 YGAGGLWVDDNT
+1349 YSGGGLFVDDNT

-1389 TLSGGSVT
+1389 TLTAGTIS
-1397 GNKANV
+1397 GNKAQW
-1403 NAGSGGG
+1403 
-1410 IRNSGT
+1410 
-1416 LTVNGTASIDNNTAY
+1416 
-1431 AGGGVHS
+1431 
-1438 TTGNIVV
+1438 
-1445 SGNAKVN
+1445 
-1452 KNTATE
+1452 
-1458 CGGGINAEYDGS
+1458 GGGINDCGTVTMKGGTISGNSTTSKAGAGINVSTNGKLTMSGGQIQKNTSAE
-1470 DDTITIAEN
+1470 T
-1479 AQISN
+1479 
-1484 NMTKS
+1484 
-1489 DGGGISLFPAKL
+1489 GGGICNLGTL
-1501 VVSGGKIQ
+1501 EISG
-1509 NNTAGV
+1509 
-1515 GGGIASYADGD
+1515 
-1526 ITMTD
+1526 
-1531 GEISGNTAISG
+1531 GEISGNTTKYSGGAIYNSAQGKGTTITGGTISGNKAETYGG
-1542 GGIYLSQPKMTMS
+1542 GGIYIEDNSKVTMT
-1555 GGSIHGNTAKLSEN
+1555 
-1569 SSGTDG
+1569 SGTIKDNTVKTNG
-1575 YGGGIMS
+1575 KAIYQNGTLNLGGA
-1582 LSGKNPVTITGG
+1582 
-1594 SIYGNTAESGLANAY
+1594 AEVL
-1609 YQGGKLF
+1609 
-1616 VGKDASITGDIY
+1616 GDIY
-1628 LYKNK
+1628 LGTGK
-1633 IINVISDLTKA
+1633 IINVVSDLTKA
-1644 NLEVSMAENYTYKQ
+1644 HPEVAMAENDTYKQ

-1679 RYSLETNTA
+1679 RYSLETTTA
-1688 GYAKTKGIRIEDNST
+1688 GYAKAKNIKIDDNVDKG
-1703 KGSLYQVWLDSSE
+1703 KLYQVWLNKTD

-1738 EPGTETYTVQ
+1738 EPGTEKYTVQ

-1759 DYTFQGWAYRL
+1759 NYTFQGWTYKPN
-1770 TDKKPTYSEKSSN
+1770 KKTPHYSEKTAN

-1788 DLRSIWQE
+1788 DLRDIYLE
-1796 QQEAG
+1796 QQADG
-1801 ITGDMFKTQSTES
+1801 ITGDMFKTQSTKS

-1862 TWKENTFWEGTDV
+1862 KWKENTFWEGTDV
-1875 YKADL
+1875 YRLDL
-1880 LKNIRISDLE
+1880 LKNIQIRDEE

-1946 PVTHVLHCSVTDS
+1946 PVTHVLHCTVTDS

-2105 LSEEEKEARNGN
+2105 LSEKEKEARNGN

>member
-40 ETQKIVQD
+40 ETQEIVQD

-58 EDAETVVTKPDTE
+58 EDAETVVTKPETE

-80 PAEDSAEDSAEGS
+80 PAEDSVEGS

-157 SYAYMEQITNM
+157 SYTYMEQITNM

-197 KHSQTLDIYYEIL
+197 NHSQTLDTYYEIL

-237 EGMETTEDYLDVVD
+237 EGMKTTEDYLDVVD

-273 DILAGKAEPV
+273 DILAGRAEPV
-283 TIEAAMESVRQDI
+283 TIEAAMESVRQDV

-307 MYHYGYMADVLT
+307 MYHYGYMADVLA

-333 SEDDRFVF
+333 GEDDRFVF
-341 NTLAGYEYFRFVD
+341 NSLAGYEYFRFVD

-385 LLSYLNKQNKKT
+385 LLSYLNKQDKKT

-418 VMEAWNLFL
+418 MMEAWNLFL

-475 DLGGAGDDLPK
+475 NLGGAGDDLPK

-535 FLQSNGQILYNSWV
+535 FVQSNGQILYNSWV

-600 GWYYIYNGTAQY
+600 GWYYIYNGAAQY

-639 DRVMRANGYYSIWCA
+639 DRVMRANGYYTIWCA
-654 EAGQNLDYYLDNGG
+654 EAGQNLDYYLDSGG

-709 SAQHGIY
+709 SAQHGIIG
-716 NKNVTITTDGSHR
+716 KNVTITTDGSHR
-729 CYIRNSNTATGAGRP
+729 CYIRNSNTATGANRP

-759 ISWDGGNRNSEKA
+759 ISWDGGNKNSGKA

-800 LHGTSDSPNGAKVN
+800 LHGTSDSPNGAKIN

-823 YFGIGTYNN
+823 LLGIGTYNN

-837 GTIRNCEQGVHLNAC
+837 GTIRNCQQGVHLNAC

-860 TGGTIKDNAGHGVV
+860 TGGTIKDNESYGVV
-874 GHAAE
+874 GLAAE
-879 WGSPHRV
+879 WGSAHKVILTVTKANVFGNGYGV
-886 GLTVD
+886 GLTGSVTANSSLKLDNGTNIHNNTHVGTFVESGSMNVGATAYVD
-891 NTTITGNGNGVC
+891 IVNNGERGAVVNNVHSTGTFNKATITGNGNSS
-903 MTASVTANSSVTLNN
+903 MT
-918 DNINNNTTGVMIG
+918 
-931 AGTLNIGE
+931 
-939 YNNVNVK
+939 
-946 NNTSRGV
+946 
-953 CITNANSVGRINK
+953 
-966 AQITGNGKSADSGA
+966 GA
-980 GIYTLGTIYTTAS
+980 GIYTTGTISTTAN
-993 TNVSNN
+993 TNISNN
-999 KGAQGGGICG
+999 KSSGGGGIFG
-1009 DGNAVLNINGTPIKD
+1009 ADTSTLNINGTPIKN
-1024 NTAHGCGGGICS
+1024 NTAQGGGGGICS
-1036 HGTLNLSG
+1036 HGTLNLNNA
-1044 STLTGN
+1044 TLTGN
-1050 TATGDGGA
+1050 TATEDGGA
-1058 IWYNKGNISGC
+1058 IWYNKGTISKST
-1069 GITGNT
+1069 ITGNT
-1075 ANNIGGGVSLS
+1075 SNNLGGGVSLS
-1086 GGTSTLTNNN
+1086 HGTSTVSDTS
-1096 IDNNK
+1096 ISNNK

-1115 ISSGTFNNNNASG
+1115 INNCTYDSNTASG

-1135 NGTITMNGGSI
+1135 NGTVTMNSGSI
-1146 TGNYSGWD
+1146 TNNYSGWD
-1154 GGGVNSRATFNFN
+1154 GGGVNSHATFNFN

-1252 VEMKNATIS
+1252 IEMHNATIS

-1275 FSDQYGTGSFKM
+1275 FSDKDGTGSFKM
-1287 TSGTIENNTATSEGG
+1287 TSGTIENNTATCEGG

-1325 GGVLVNGTGA
+1325 GGVLVNGAGA

-1349 YGAGGLWVDDNT
+1349 YSGGGLWVDDNT
-1361 PFTMGGGTISN
+1361 PFTLGGGTISN

-1389 TLSGGSVT
+1389 TITAGTIS
-1397 GNKANV
+1397 GNK
-1403 NAGSGGG
+1403 GQW
-1410 IRNSGT
+1410 
-1416 LTVNGTASIDNNTAY
+1416 
-1431 AGGGVHS
+1431 
-1438 TTGNIVV
+1438 
-1445 SGNAKVN
+1445 
-1452 KNTATE
+1452 
-1458 CGGGINAEYDGS
+1458 GGGINDCGTVTMKGG
-1470 DDTITIAEN
+1470 TISGNSTTSKAG
-1479 AQISN
+1479 A
-1484 NMTKS
+1484 
-1489 DGGGISLFPAKL
+1489 GINVSTNGKL
-1501 VVSGGKIQ
+1501 TMSGGKIQ
-1509 NNTAGV
+1509 NNTSAET
-1515 GGGIASYADGD
+1515 GGGICNLGTLEISS
-1526 ITMTD
+1526 
-1531 GEISGNTAISG
+1531 GEISGNTTKYSG
-1542 GGIYLSQPKMTMS
+1542 GGIY
-1555 GGSIHGNTAKLSEN
+1555 N
-1569 SSGTDG
+1569 SAQGKGT
-1575 YGGGIMS
+1575 
-1582 LSGKNPVTITGG
+1582 TITGG
-1594 SIYGNTAESGLANAY
+1594 TISGNTAETYGGGGIYIEDNSKVTMTGGTINANTVKTNGKAI
-1609 YQGGKLF
+1609 YQNGTLNLGGSAEVL
-1616 VGKDASITGDIY
+1616 GDIY
-1628 LYKNK
+1628 LGTGK
-1633 IINVISDLTKA
+1633 IINVVSDLTKA
-1644 NLEVSMAENYTYKQ
+1644 NPEVAMAENDTYKQ

-1666 DTTSYKNGTDDTK
+1666 DTTSFKNGTDDTK

-1688 GYAKTKGIRIEDNST
+1688 RYAKAKNIKIDDNVDKG
-1703 KGSLYQVWLDSSE
+1703 KLYQVWLNKTD
-1716 LPIRVNYIGRY
+1716 LPIHVNYIGRY

-1738 EPGTETYTVQ
+1738 EPGTEKYTVQ
-1748 KNSGYTRFSRK
+1748 KNSGYTRYSRK
-1759 DYTFQGWAYRL
+1759 AYTFQGWATIPSYK
-1770 TDKKPTYSEKSSN
+1770 TPVYSEKTTN
-1783 VISYD
+1783 VITYD
-1788 DLRSIWQE
+1788 DLRDIYLE

-1801 ITGDMFKTQSTES
+1801 ITGDMFKTQSTKS

-1862 TWKENTFWEGTDV
+1862 KWKENTFWEGTDV

-1880 LKNIRISDLE
+1880 LKNIQIRDEE
-1890 DGTIDV
+1890 DGTIDF

>member
-40 ETQKIVQD
+40 ETQEIVQD

-197 KHSQTLDIYYEIL
+197 HHSQTLDTYYEIL

-237 EGMETTEDYLDVVD
+237 EGMETTKDYLDVVD
-251 GKDFDLSYLE
+251 GKDFDLFYLE

-273 DILAGKAEPV
+273 DILAGRAEPV
-283 TIEAAMESVRQDI
+283 TIEAAMESVRQDV

-307 MYHYGYMADVLT
+307 MYHYGYMADVLA

-333 SEDDRFVF
+333 GEDDRFVF

-385 LLSYLNKQNKKT
+385 LLSYLNKQDKKT

-535 FLQSNGQILYNSWV
+535 FVQSNGQILYNSWV

-600 GWYYIYNGTAQY
+600 GWYYIYNSTAQY

-654 EAGQNLDYYLDNGG
+654 EAGQNLDYYLDSGG

-729 CYIRNSNTATGAGRP
+729 CYIRNSSTATGANRP

-759 ISWDGGNRNSEKA
+759 ISWDGGNKNSEKA

-800 LHGTSDSPNGAKVN
+800 LHGTSDAPNGAKVN

-823 YFGIGTYNN
+823 LLGIGTYNN

-860 TGGTIKDNAGHGVV
+860 TGGTIKDNSSYGVV
-874 GHAAE
+874 GLAAD
-879 WGSPHRV
+879 WGSPHKVTLTVTKANVFGNGYGV
-886 GLTVD
+886 GLTGSVTANSSLKLDNGTNIHNNTHVGTFVESGSMNVGATANVD
-891 NTTITGNGNGVC
+891 IVNNGERGAVVNNVHSTGTFNKATITGNGNSS
-903 MTASVTANSSVTLNN
+903 MT
-918 DNINNNTTGVMIG
+918 
-931 AGTLNIGE
+931 
-939 YNNVNVK
+939 
-946 NNTSRGV
+946 
-953 CITNANSVGRINK
+953 
-966 AQITGNGKSADSGA
+966 GA
-980 GIYTLGTIYTTAS
+980 GIYTTGTISTT
-993 TNVSNN
+993 TNTNISEN
-999 KGAQGGGICG
+999 KGTQGGGICG
-1009 DGNAVLNINGTPIKD
+1009 DGNAVLTINGSTINS
-1024 NTAHGCGGGICS
+1024 NTANGCGGAICS
-1036 HGTLNLSG
+1036 YGTLNLNSG
-1044 STLTGN
+1044 TLKKN
-1050 TATGDGGA
+1050 SATGDGGA
-1058 IWYNKGNISGC
+1058 IWFKKGSINATIEENS
-1069 GITGNT
+1069 
-1075 ANNIGGGVSLS
+1075 ANGLGGGVSHS
-1086 GGTSTLTNNN
+1086 GGSATDHIKGGTIN
-1096 IDNNK
+1096 NNK
-1101 ANQGGGMYTDGNLT
+1101 ANQGAGLYTDGTLVIDNGS
-1115 ISSGTFNNNNASG
+1115 INNNTASG
-1128 NGGGIIS
+1128 NGGGIMS
-1135 NGTITMNGGSI
+1135 NGPVTMNAGTI

-1154 GGGVNSRATFNFN
+1154 GGGVNSHANFNFN
-1167 GGAIQN
+1167 GGTIQN

-1181 NIHVQAVDNINNK
+1181 NIHQ
-1194 QSVFTVTS
+1194 QSVNSANVTFTVTS
-1202 KNPISGGKAEG
+1202 KTPISGGKAEG
-1213 SGGGGV
+1213 SGGGGI
-1219 CVYGTGAKLILN
+1219 CVYGTGAKVILN

-1238 NTAPTGGGI
+1238 NTAPVGGGI
-1247 NGNAA
+1247 DSNGA
-1252 VEMKNATIS
+1252 VEIKNAIIS
-1261 GNKATSNN
+1261 GNSTTGV
-1269 GGGIEL
+1269 GGGIAL
-1275 FSDQYGTGSFKM
+1275 FTDSYGTGSLKM
-1287 TSGTIENNTATSEGG
+1287 SSGIIENNTAGTEGG
-1302 GFHGPNFT
+1302 GFWGSNFT
-1310 MTGGTIQK
+1310 MTGGTIQN

-1349 YGAGGLWVDDNT
+1349 YSGGGLFVDDNT

-1389 TLSGGSVT
+1389 TLTAGTIS
-1397 GNKANV
+1397 GNKAQW
-1403 NAGSGGG
+1403 
-1410 IRNSGT
+1410 
-1416 LTVNGTASIDNNTAY
+1416 
-1431 AGGGVHS
+1431 
-1438 TTGNIVV
+1438 
-1445 SGNAKVN
+1445 
-1452 KNTATE
+1452 
-1458 CGGGINAEYDGS
+1458 GGGINDCGTVTMKGGTISGNSTTSKAGAGINVSTNGKLTMSGGQIQKNTSAE
-1470 DDTITIAEN
+1470 T
-1479 AQISN
+1479 
-1484 NMTKS
+1484 
-1489 DGGGISLFPAKL
+1489 GGGICNLGTL
-1501 VVSGGKIQ
+1501 EISG
-1509 NNTAGV
+1509 
-1515 GGGIASYADGD
+1515 
-1526 ITMTD
+1526 
-1531 GEISGNTAISG
+1531 GEISGNTTKYSGGAIYNSAQGKGTTITGGTISGNKAETYGG
-1542 GGIYLSQPKMTMS
+1542 GGIYIEDNSKVTM
-1555 GGSIHGNTAKLSEN
+1555 
-1569 SSGTDG
+1569 
-1575 YGGGIMS
+1575 
-1582 LSGKNPVTITGG
+1582 TGG
-1594 SIYGNTAESGLANAY
+1594 TIKDNTVKTNGKAIYQNGTLNLGGAAEVL
-1609 YQGGKLF
+1609 
-1616 VGKDASITGDIY
+1616 GDIY
-1628 LYKNK
+1628 LGTGK
-1633 IINVISDLTKA
+1633 IINVVSDLTKA
-1644 NLEVSMAENYTYKQ
+1644 NPEVSMAENDTYKQ

-1666 DTTSYKNGTDDTK
+1666 DTTSFKNGTDDTK

-1703 KGSLYQVWLDSSE
+1703 KGSLYQVWLDRNE

-1738 EPGTETYTVQ
+1738 EPGTEKYTVQ
-1748 KNSGYTRFSRK
+1748 KNSGYTRYSRK
-1759 DYTFQGWAYRL
+1759 DYTFQGWAFRL
-1770 TDKKPTYSEKSSN
+1770 NDKKPVYSEKTAN
-1783 VISYD
+1783 VITYD

-1801 ITGDMFKTQSTES
+1801 ITGDMFKTQSTKS

-1862 TWKENTFWEGTDV
+1862 KWKENTFWEGTDV

-1880 LKNIRISDLE
+1880 LKNIQISDEE

>member
-40 ETQKIVQD
+40 ETQEIVQD

-58 EDAETVVTKPDTE
+58 EDAETVVTKPETE

-80 PAEDSAEDSAEGS
+80 PAEDSVEGS

-197 KHSQTLDIYYEIL
+197 NHSQTLDTYYEIL

-237 EGMETTEDYLDVVD
+237 EGMKTTEDYLDVVD

-273 DILAGKAEPV
+273 DILAGRAEPV
-283 TIEAAMESVRQDI
+283 TIEAAMESVRQDV

-307 MYHYGYMADVLT
+307 MYHYGYMADVLA

-333 SEDDRFVF
+333 GEDDRFVF
-341 NTLAGYEYFRFVD
+341 NSLAGYEYFRFVD

-385 LLSYLNKQNKKT
+385 LLSYLNKQDKKT

-418 VMEAWNLFL
+418 MMEAWNLFL

-475 DLGGAGDDLPK
+475 NLGGAGDDLPK

-535 FLQSNGQILYNSWV
+535 FVQSNGQILYNSWV

-600 GWYYIYNGTAQY
+600 GWYYIYNGAAQY

-639 DRVMRANGYYSIWCA
+639 DRVMRANGYYTIWCA
-654 EAGQNLDYYLDNGG
+654 EAGQNLDYYLDSGG

-729 CYIRNSNTATGAGRP
+729 CYIRNSNTTTGGNRP

-759 ISWDGGNRNSEKA
+759 ISWDGGNKNSGKA

-823 YFGIGTYNN
+823 LLGIGTYNN

-860 TGGTIKDNAGHGVV
+860 TGGTIKDNESYGVV
-874 GHAAE
+874 GLAAE
-879 WGSPHRV
+879 WGSAHKVTLTVTKANVFGNGYGV
-886 GLTVD
+886 GLTGSVTANSSLKLDNGTNIHNNTHVGTFVESGSMNVGATAYVD
-891 NTTITGNGNGVC
+891 IVNNGERGAVVNNVHSTGTFNKATITGNGNSS
-903 MTASVTANSSVTLNN
+903 MT
-918 DNINNNTTGVMIG
+918 
-931 AGTLNIGE
+931 
-939 YNNVNVK
+939 
-946 NNTSRGV
+946 
-953 CITNANSVGRINK
+953 
-966 AQITGNGKSADSGA
+966 GA
-980 GIYTLGTIYTTAS
+980 GIYTTGTISTTAN
-993 TNVSNN
+993 TNISNN
-999 KGAQGGGICG
+999 KSSGGGGIFG
-1009 DGNAVLNINGTPIKD
+1009 ADTSTLNINGTPIKN
-1024 NTAHGCGGGICS
+1024 NTAQGGGGGICS
-1036 HGTLNLSG
+1036 HGTLNLNNA
-1044 STLTGN
+1044 TLTGN
-1050 TATGDGGA
+1050 TATEDGGA
-1058 IWYNKGNISGC
+1058 IWYNKGTISKST
-1069 GITGNT
+1069 ITGNT
-1075 ANNIGGGVSLS
+1075 SNNLGGGVSLS
-1086 GGTSTLTNNN
+1086 HGTSTVSDTS
-1096 IDNNK
+1096 ISNNK

-1115 ISSGTFNNNNASG
+1115 INNCTYDSNTASG

-1135 NGTITMNGGSI
+1135 NGTVTMNSGSI
-1146 TGNYSGWD
+1146 TNNYSGWD
-1154 GGGVNSRATFNFN
+1154 GGGVNSHATFNFN

-1181 NIHVQAVDNINNK
+1181 NIHTQAVGNINNK
-1194 QSVFTVTS
+1194 QAVFTVTS
-1202 KNPISGGKAEG
+1202 KAPISGGKAEG

-1252 VEMKNATIS
+1252 IEMHNATIS

-1275 FSDQYGTGSFKM
+1275 FSDQDGTGSFKM
-1287 TSGTIENNTATSEGG
+1287 TSGTIENNTATCEGG
-1302 GFHGPNFT
+1302 GFHGPNFA

-1349 YGAGGLWVDDNT
+1349 YSGGGLWVDDNT
-1361 PFTMGGGTISN
+1361 PFTLGGGTISN

-1389 TLSGGSVT
+1389 TLTAGTIS
-1397 GNKANV
+1397 GNK
-1403 NAGSGGG
+1403 GQW
-1410 IRNSGT
+1410 
-1416 LTVNGTASIDNNTAY
+1416 
-1431 AGGGVHS
+1431 
-1438 TTGNIVV
+1438 
-1445 SGNAKVN
+1445 
-1452 KNTATE
+1452 
-1458 CGGGINAEYDGS
+1458 GGGINDCGTVTMKGG
-1470 DDTITIAEN
+1470 TISGNSTTSKAG
-1479 AQISN
+1479 A
-1484 NMTKS
+1484 
-1489 DGGGISLFPAKL
+1489 GINVSTNGKL
-1501 VVSGGKIQ
+1501 TMSGGKIQ
-1509 NNTAGV
+1509 NNTSV
-1515 GGGIASYADGD
+1515 ETGGGICNLGTLEISG
-1526 ITMTD
+1526 
-1531 GEISGNTAISG
+1531 GEISGNTTKYSG
-1542 GGIYLSQPKMTMS
+1542 GGIY
-1555 GGSIHGNTAKLSEN
+1555 N
-1569 SSGTDG
+1569 SAQGKGT
-1575 YGGGIMS
+1575 
-1582 LSGKNPVTITGG
+1582 TITGG
-1594 SIYGNTAESGLANAY
+1594 TISGNAAETYGGGGIYIEDNSKVTMTGGTIKANTVKTNGKAIYQNGTLNLGGSAEVL
-1609 YQGGKLF
+1609 
-1616 VGKDASITGDIY
+1616 GDIY
-1628 LYKNK
+1628 LGTGK
-1633 IINVISDLTKA
+1633 IINVVSDLTKA
-1644 NLEVSMAENYTYKQ
+1644 NPEVAMAENDTYKQ

-1666 DTTSYKNGTDDTK
+1666 DTTSFKNGTDDTK

-1688 GYAKTKGIRIEDNST
+1688 RYAKAKNIKIDDNVDKG
-1703 KGSLYQVWLDSSE
+1703 KLYQVWLNKTD

-1738 EPGTETYTVQ
+1738 EPGTEKYTVQ
-1748 KNSGYTRFSRK
+1748 KNSGYTRYSRK
-1759 DYTFQGWAYRL
+1759 AYTFQGWATIPSYK
-1770 TDKKPTYSEKSSN
+1770 TPVYSEKTTN
-1783 VISYD
+1783 VITYD
-1788 DLRSIWQE
+1788 DLRDIYLE

-1801 ITGDMFKTQSTES
+1801 ITGDMFKTQSTKS

-1862 TWKENTFWEGTDV
+1862 KWKENTFWEGTDV

-1880 LKNIRISDLE
+1880 LKNIQIRDEE

-1983 DRYFTLEEAQG
+1983 DRYFTLEESQG

-2051 QDSMGPGGK
+2051 QDSMGPGGN

>member
-80 PAEDSAEDSAEGS
+80 PAEDSAEGS
-93 VDNPTPEVTETPK
+93 VDTPTPEVTETPK

-132 SEKKETSEDS
+132 SEKKEMSEDS

-197 KHSQTLDIYYEIL
+197 NHSQTLDTYYEIL

-237 EGMETTEDYLDVVD
+237 EGMKTTKDYLDVVD

-261 EQLSSLEDCQDS
+261 EQLSSLENCQDS

-283 TIEAAMESVRQDI
+283 AIEAAMESIRQDI

-397 YSSVEAYVAE
+397 YSSVEAYVTE
-407 MTKDS
+407 ITKDS

-440 EEIKDEP
+440 EEIKDDP

-475 DLGGAGDDLPK
+475 NLGGAGDDLPK

-535 FLQSNGQILYNSWV
+535 FVQSNGQILYNSWV

-729 CYIRNSNTATGAGRP
+729 CYIRNSNTTTGGNRP

-759 ISWDGGNRNSEKA
+759 ISWDGGNINSGKA

-789 ANAKVFNCNQG
+789 ANAKVFNCAQG
-800 LHGTSDSPNGAKVN
+800 IHGTSDAPNGAKIN

-823 YFGIGTYNN
+823 LLGIGTYNN

-837 GTIRNCEQGVHLNAC
+837 GTIRNCQQGVHLNAC

-860 TGGTIKDNAGHGVV
+860 TGGTIKDNASYGVI
-874 GHAAE
+874 GISAD
-879 WGSPHRV
+879 WGSAHTVTLTVTKANVFGNGYGV
-886 GLTVD
+886 GLTGSITANSCLKLDNGTNIHNNIHVGTFVESGSMNVGATANVDIVD
-891 NTTITGNGNGVC
+891 NGERGAVVNNVHSTGTFNKATITGNGNSS
-903 MTASVTANSSVTLNN
+903 MT
-918 DNINNNTTGVMIG
+918 
-931 AGTLNIGE
+931 
-939 YNNVNVK
+939 
-946 NNTSRGV
+946 
-953 CITNANSVGRINK
+953 
-966 AQITGNGKSADSGA
+966 GA
-980 GIYTLGTIYTTAS
+980 GIYTTGTISTTAN
-993 TNVSNN
+993 TNISNN
-999 KGAQGGGICG
+999 KGTQGGGICG

-1036 HGTLNLSG
+1036 YGTLNLSG

-1075 ANNIGGGVSLS
+1075 ANNIGGGVSFS
-1086 GGTSTLTNNN
+1086 GGTSTLTNNH

-1101 ANQGGGMYTDGNLT
+1101 ADQGGGMYMDGYLT
-1115 ISSGTFNNNNASG
+1115 ISSGTFSNNNASN
-1128 NGGGIIS
+1128 NGGGILS

-1146 TGNYSGWD
+1146 TNNYSGWD
-1154 GGGVNSRATFNFN
+1154 GGGVNSRVTFNFN

-1287 TSGTIENNTATSEGG
+1287 TSGTIENNTAACEGG

-1325 GGVLVNGTGA
+1325 GGVLINGTGA

-1349 YGAGGLWVDDNT
+1349 YSGGGLFVDDNV

-1372 NTAGG
+1372 NKASG

-1389 TLSGGSVT
+1389 TITAGTIS
-1397 GNKANV
+1397 GNKAQW
-1403 NAGSGGG
+1403 
-1410 IRNSGT
+1410 
-1416 LTVNGTASIDNNTAY
+1416 
-1431 AGGGVHS
+1431 
-1438 TTGNIVV
+1438 
-1445 SGNAKVN
+1445 
-1452 KNTATE
+1452 
-1458 CGGGINAEYDGS
+1458 GGGINDCGTVTMKGG
-1470 DDTITIAEN
+1470 TISGNSTTSKAG
-1479 AQISN
+1479 A
-1484 NMTKS
+1484 
-1489 DGGGISLFPAKL
+1489 GINVSTNGKL
-1501 VVSGGKIQ
+1501 TMSGGKIQ
-1509 NNTAGV
+1509 NNTSTET
-1515 GGGIASYADGD
+1515 GGGICNLGTLEISG
-1526 ITMTD
+1526 
-1531 GEISGNTAISG
+1531 GEISGNTTKYSG
-1542 GGIYLSQPKMTMS
+1542 GGIY
-1555 GGSIHGNTAKLSEN
+1555 N
-1569 SSGTDG
+1569 SAQGKGT
-1575 YGGGIMS
+1575 
-1582 LSGKNPVTITGG
+1582 TITGG
-1594 SIYGNTAESGLANAY
+1594 TISGNTAETYGGGGIYIEDNSKVTMTGGTIKANTVKTNGKAI
-1609 YQGGKLF
+1609 YQNGTLNLGGSAEVL
-1616 VGKDASITGDIY
+1616 GDIY
-1628 LYKNK
+1628 LGTGK
-1633 IINVISDLTKA
+1633 IINVVSDLTKA
-1644 NLEVSMAENYTYKQ
+1644 NPEVAMAENDTYKQ

-1666 DTTSYKNGTDDTK
+1666 NTTSFKNGTHDTK

-1688 GYAKTKGIRIEDNST
+1688 GYAKAKNIKIDDNVDKG
-1703 KGSLYQVWLDSSE
+1703 KLYQVWLNKTD

-1738 EPGTETYTVQ
+1738 EPGTEKYAVQ
-1748 KNSGYTRFSRK
+1748 KNSGYTRYSRK
-1759 DYTFQGWAYRL
+1759 DYTFQGWAFRL
-1770 TDKKPTYSEKSSN
+1770 NDKKPVYSEKTAN
-1783 VISYD
+1783 VITYD

-1801 ITGDMFKTQSTES
+1801 ITGDMFKTQSTKS

-1862 TWKENTFWEGTDV
+1862 KWTENTFWEGTDV

-1880 LKNIRISDLE
+1880 LKNIQIRDEE
-1890 DGTIDV
+1890 DGPIDV

-2016 TEEGNLNNKLD
+2016 TEEGDLNSKLD

>member
-40 ETQKIVQD
+40 ETQEIVQD

-58 EDAETVVTKPDTE
+58 EDAETVVTKPETE

-80 PAEDSAEDSAEGS
+80 PAEDSVEGS

-197 KHSQTLDIYYEIL
+197 NHSQTLDTYYEIL

-237 EGMETTEDYLDVVD
+237 EGMKTTEDYLDVVD

-273 DILAGKAEPV
+273 DILAGRAEPV
-283 TIEAAMESVRQDI
+283 TIEAAMESVRQDV

-307 MYHYGYMADVLT
+307 MYHYGYMADVLA

-333 SEDDRFVF
+333 GEDDRFVF
-341 NTLAGYEYFRFVD
+341 NSLAGYEYFRFVD

-385 LLSYLNKQNKKT
+385 LLSYLNKQDKKT

-418 VMEAWNLFL
+418 MMEAWNLFL

-475 DLGGAGDDLPK
+475 NLGGAGDDLPK

-535 FLQSNGQILYNSWV
+535 FVQSNGQILYNSWV

-600 GWYYIYNGTAQY
+600 GWYYIYNGAAQY

-639 DRVMRANGYYSIWCA
+639 DRVMRANGYYTIWCA
-654 EAGQNLDYYLDNGG
+654 EAGQNLDYYLDSGG

-696 GSTVVLKGGNHNV
+696 SSTVVLKGGNHNV
-709 SAQHGIY
+709 SAQHGIIG
-716 NKNVTITTDGSHR
+716 KNVTITTDGSHR
-729 CYIRNSNTATGAGRP
+729 CYIRNSNTATGANRP

-759 ISWDGGNRNSEKA
+759 ISWDGGNINSGKA

-800 LHGTSDSPNGAKVN
+800 LHGTSDSPNGAKIN

-823 YFGIGTYNN
+823 LLGIGTYNN

-837 GTIRNCEQGVHLNAC
+837 GTIRNCQQGVHLNAC

-860 TGGTIKDNAGHGVV
+860 TGGTIKDNESYGVV
-874 GHAAE
+874 GLAAE
-879 WGSPHRV
+879 WGSAHKVTLTVTKANVFGNGYGV
-886 GLTVD
+886 GLTGSVTANSSLKLDNGTNIHNNTHVGTFVESGSMNVGATAYVD
-891 NTTITGNGNGVC
+891 IVNNGERGAVVNNVHSTGTFNKATITGNGNSS
-903 MTASVTANSSVTLNN
+903 MT
-918 DNINNNTTGVMIG
+918 
-931 AGTLNIGE
+931 
-939 YNNVNVK
+939 
-946 NNTSRGV
+946 
-953 CITNANSVGRINK
+953 
-966 AQITGNGKSADSGA
+966 GA
-980 GIYTLGTIYTTAS
+980 GIYTTGTISTTAN
-993 TNVSNN
+993 TNISNN
-999 KGAQGGGICG
+999 KSSGGGGIFG
-1009 DGNAVLNINGTPIKD
+1009 ADTSTLNINGTPIKN
-1024 NTAHGCGGGICS
+1024 NTAQGGGGGICS
-1036 HGTLNLSG
+1036 HGTLNLNNA
-1044 STLTGN
+1044 TLTGN
-1050 TATGDGGA
+1050 TATEDGGA
-1058 IWYNKGNISGC
+1058 IWYNKGTISKST
-1069 GITGNT
+1069 ITGNT
-1075 ANNIGGGVSLS
+1075 SNNLGGGVSLS
-1086 GGTSTLTNNN
+1086 HGTSTVSDTS
-1096 IDNNK
+1096 ISNNK
-1101 ANQGGGMYTDGNLT
+1101 ANDGGGMYTDGNLT
-1115 ISSGTFNNNNASG
+1115 INNCTYDSNTASG

-1135 NGTITMNGGSI
+1135 NGTVTMNSGSI
-1146 TGNYSGWD
+1146 TNNYSGWD

-1252 VEMKNATIS
+1252 IEMHNATIS

-1287 TSGTIENNTATSEGG
+1287 TSGTIENNTAASEGG

-1389 TLSGGSVT
+1389 TITAGTIS
-1397 GNKANV
+1397 GNK
-1403 NAGSGGG
+1403 GQW
-1410 IRNSGT
+1410 
-1416 LTVNGTASIDNNTAY
+1416 
-1431 AGGGVHS
+1431 
-1438 TTGNIVV
+1438 
-1445 SGNAKVN
+1445 
-1452 KNTATE
+1452 
-1458 CGGGINAEYDGS
+1458 GGGINDCGTVTMKGG
-1470 DDTITIAEN
+1470 TISGNSTTSKAG
-1479 AQISN
+1479 A
-1484 NMTKS
+1484 
-1489 DGGGISLFPAKL
+1489 GINVSTNGKL
-1501 VVSGGKIQ
+1501 TMSGGKIQ
-1509 NNTAGV
+1509 NNTSAET
-1515 GGGIASYADGD
+1515 GGGICNLGTLEISG
-1526 ITMTD
+1526 
-1531 GEISGNTAISG
+1531 GEISGNTTKYSG
-1542 GGIYLSQPKMTMS
+1542 GGIY
-1555 GGSIHGNTAKLSEN
+1555 N
-1569 SSGTDG
+1569 SAQGKGT
-1575 YGGGIMS
+1575 
-1582 LSGKNPVTITGG
+1582 TITGG
-1594 SIYGNTAESGLANAY
+1594 TISGNTAETYGGGGIYIEDNSKVTMTGGTIKANTVKTNGKAI
-1609 YQGGKLF
+1609 YQNGTLNLGGSAEVL
-1616 VGKDASITGDIY
+1616 GDIY
-1628 LYKNK
+1628 LGTGK
-1633 IINVISDLTKA
+1633 IINVVSDLTKA
-1644 NLEVSMAENYTYKQ
+1644 NPEVAMAENDTYKQ

-1666 DTTSYKNGTDDTK
+1666 DTTSFKNGTDDTK
-1679 RYSLETNTA
+1679 RYSLETTTA
-1688 GYAKTKGIRIEDNST
+1688 GYAKAKNIKIDDNVDKG
-1703 KGSLYQVWLDSSE
+1703 KLYQVWLNKTD

-1738 EPGTETYTVQ
+1738 EPGTEKYTVQ
-1748 KNSGYTRFSRK
+1748 KNSGYTGYSRK
-1759 DYTFQGWAYRL
+1759 AYTFQGWATIPSY
-1770 TDKKPTYSEKSSN
+1770 KKPVYSEKTTN
-1783 VISYD
+1783 VITYD
-1788 DLRSIWQE
+1788 DLRDIYLE

-1836 AQVQAAENDQVW
+1836 VQVQAAENDQVW

-1862 TWKENTFWEGTDV
+1862 KWTENTFWEGTDV

-1880 LKNIRISDLE
+1880 LKNIQIRDEE

-2016 TEEGNLNNKLD
+2016 TEEGNLNSKLD

>member
-40 ETQKIVQD
+40 ETQKQET
-48 VQENTDTPVT
+48 VQETTDAPVTDT
-58 EDAETVVTKPDTE
+58 ETVVTKPETE
-71 VPTGEPTKE
+71 SSTVESTDESTDKSTDKSTDE
-80 PAEDSAEDSAEGS
+80 STDGS
-93 VDNPTPEVTETPK
+93 MEAPTPEVTETPK

-126 EKKSET
+126 EQKPET
-132 SEKKETSEDS
+132 STKAENAQETSEDS
-142 NELSNTVTRFIQEKD
+142 NELSNTVTRFMQEKD

-173 EMNEEQ
+173 EMDEEQ

-197 KHSQTLDIYYEIL
+197 NHSQTLDTYYEIL

-237 EGMETTEDYLDVVD
+237 EGMKTTKDYLDVVD

-273 DILAGKAEPV
+273 DILAGRAEPV
-283 TIEAAMESVRQDI
+283 TIEAAMESVRQDV

-307 MYHYGYMADVLT
+307 MYHYGYMADVLA

-333 SEDDRFVF
+333 GEDDRFVF

-385 LLSYLNKQNKKT
+385 LLSYLNKQDKKT

-475 DLGGAGDDLPK
+475 DLGGTGDDLPK

-535 FLQSNGQILYNSWV
+535 FVQSNGQILYNSWV

-578 FNAKGADDGKLSQG
+578 FNASGADDGKLSQG

-600 GWYYIYNGTAQY
+600 GWYYIYNSTAQY

-654 EAGQNLDYYLDNGG
+654 EAGQNLDYYLDSGG

-729 CYIRNSNTATGAGRP
+729 CYIRNSNTTTGGNRP

-759 ISWDGGNRNSEKA
+759 ISWDGGNKNSGKA

-789 ANAKVFNCNQG
+789 SNAKVFNCNQG
-800 LHGTSDSPNGAKVN
+800 LHGTSNSPNGAKVN

-823 YFGIGTYNN
+823 LLGIGTYNN

-860 TGGTIKDNAGHGVV
+860 TGGTIKDNVSQGVV
-874 GHAAE
+874 GLSAE

-891 NTTITGNGNGVC
+891 NTTITGNSNGVC

-918 DNINNNTTGVMIG
+918 NNINNNITGVMIS

-953 CITNANSVGRINK
+953 CITNANYVGRINK

-999 KGAQGGGICG
+999 KGTQGGGICG
-1009 DGNAVLNINGTPIKD
+1009 DGNAVLNINGTPIKN
-1024 NTAHGCGGGICS
+1024 NTAQGGGGGVCS
-1036 HGTLNLSG
+1036 KGTLNLNNA
-1044 STLTGN
+1044 TLTGN

-1058 IWYNKGNISGC
+1058 IWYNKGTISKST
-1069 GITGNT
+1069 ITGNT
-1075 ANNIGGGVSLS
+1075 SNNLGGGVSLS
-1086 GGTSTLTNNN
+1086 HGTSTVSDTS
-1096 IDNNK
+1096 ISNNK

-1115 ISSGTFNNNNASG
+1115 LNNCTYDSNTASG

-1135 NGTITMNGGSI
+1135 NGTVTMNSGSI
-1146 TGNYSGWD
+1146 TNNYSGWD
-1154 GGGVNSRATFNFN
+1154 GGGVNSHATFNFN

-1219 CVYGTGAKLILN
+1219 CAYGTGAKLILN

-1252 VEMKNATIS
+1252 IEMHNATIS

-1275 FSDQYGTGSFKM
+1275 FSDKDGTGSFKM
-1287 TSGTIENNTATSEGG
+1287 TSGTIENNTAASEGG

-1349 YGAGGLWVDDNT
+1349 YGAGGLWVDNNT
-1361 PFTMGGGTISN
+1361 PFTLGGGTISN

-1389 TLSGGSVT
+1389 TITAGTIS
-1397 GNKANV
+1397 GNK
-1403 NAGSGGG
+1403 GQWGGG
-1410 IRNSGT
+1410 LYVHGVVNMKGGTISG
-1416 LTVNGTASIDNNTAY
+1416 N
-1431 AGGGVHS
+1431 S
-1438 TTGNIVV
+1438 TTSKAG
-1445 SGNAKVN
+1445 A
-1452 KNTATE
+1452 
-1458 CGGGINAEYDGS
+1458 GINVSTNG
-1470 DDTITIAEN
+1470 
-1479 AQISN
+1479 
-1484 NMTKS
+1484 
-1489 DGGGISLFPAKL
+1489 KL
-1501 VVSGGKIQ
+1501 TMSGGKIQ
-1509 NNTAGV
+1509 NNTSAET
-1515 GGGIASYADGD
+1515 GGGICNLGTLEISGGKISGNTTKYSGGGIYNSAQGKGTT
-1526 ITMTD
+1526 ITGGT
-1531 GEISGNTAISG
+1531 ISGNTAETYGG
-1542 GGIYLSQPKMTMS
+1542 GGIYIEDNSKITMTGGTIKANTVKTNGKAIYQNGTLNL
-1555 GGSIHGNTAKLSEN
+1555 GGS
-1569 SSGTDG
+1569 
-1575 YGGGIMS
+1575 
-1582 LSGKNPVTITGG
+1582 
-1594 SIYGNTAESGLANAY
+1594 AEVL
-1609 YQGGKLF
+1609 
-1616 VGKDASITGDIY
+1616 GDIY
-1628 LYKNK
+1628 LGTGK
-1633 IINVISDLTKA
+1633 IINVVSDLTKA
-1644 NLEVSMAENYTYKQ
+1644 NPEVSMAENDTYKQ

-1666 DTTSYKNGTDDTK
+1666 DTTSFKNGTHDTK

-1688 GYAKTKGIRIEDNST
+1688 RYAKAKNIKIDDNVDKG
-1703 KGSLYQVWLDSSE
+1703 KLYQVWLNKTD

-1738 EPGTETYTVQ
+1738 EPGTEKYTVQ

-1759 DYTFQGWAYRL
+1759 DYTFQGWTYKPN
-1770 TDKKPTYSEKSSN
+1770 KKTPHYSEKTAN

-1788 DLRSIWQE
+1788 DLRDIYLE
-1796 QQEAG
+1796 QQADG
-1801 ITGDMFKTQSTES
+1801 ITGDMFKTQSTKS

-1862 TWKENTFWEGTDV
+1862 KWKENTFWEGTDV

-1880 LKNIRISDLE
+1880 LKNIQIRDEE

-2016 TEEGNLNNKLD
+2016 TEEGDLNSKLD

>member
-40 ETQKIVQD
+40 ETQEIVQD

-197 KHSQTLDIYYEIL
+197 NHSQTLDTYYEIL
-210 NAYIRAKTGDPK
+210 NAYIRAKTGDSK

-237 EGMETTEDYLDVVD
+237 EGMKTTKDYLDVVD

-273 DILAGKAEPV
+273 DILAGRAEPV
-283 TIEAAMESVRQDI
+283 TIEAAMESVRQDV

-307 MYHYGYMADVLT
+307 MYHYGYMADVLA

-333 SEDDRFVF
+333 GEDDRFVF

-385 LLSYLNKQNKKT
+385 LLSYLNKQDKKT

-418 VMEAWNLFL
+418 VIEAWNLFL

-535 FLQSNGQILYNSWV
+535 FVQSNGQILYNSWV

-578 FNAKGADDGKLSQG
+578 FNASGADDGKLSQG

-600 GWYYIYNGTAQY
+600 GWYYIYNSTAQY

-654 EAGQNLDYYLDNGG
+654 EAGQNLDYYLDSGG

-716 NKNVTITTDGSHR
+716 NKNVTITTDGDHR
-729 CYIRNSNTATGAGRP
+729 CYIRNSSTATGAGRP
-744 TILYISGG
+744 TILFISKG

-759 ISWDGGNRNSEKA
+759 ISWDGGNKNSGKA

-789 ANAKVFNCNQG
+789 SNAKVFNCNQG
-800 LHGTSDSPNGAKVN
+800 LHGTSDAPNGAKVN

-823 YFGIGTYNN
+823 LLGIGTYNN

-860 TGGTIKDNAGHGVV
+860 TGGTIKDNSSYGVV
-874 GHAAE
+874 GLAAD
-879 WGSPHRV
+879 WGSPHKVTLTVTKANVFGNGYGV
-886 GLTVD
+886 GLTGSVTANSSLKLDNGTNIHNNTHVGTFVESGSMNVGATANVD
-891 NTTITGNGNGVC
+891 IVNNGERGAVVNNVHSTGTFNKATITGNGNSS
-903 MTASVTANSSVTLNN
+903 MT
-918 DNINNNTTGVMIG
+918 
-931 AGTLNIGE
+931 
-939 YNNVNVK
+939 
-946 NNTSRGV
+946 
-953 CITNANSVGRINK
+953 
-966 AQITGNGKSADSGA
+966 GA
-980 GIYTLGTIYTTAS
+980 GIYTTGTISTT
-993 TNVSNN
+993 TNTNISEN
-999 KGAQGGGICG
+999 KGTQGGGICG
-1009 DGNAVLNINGTPIKD
+1009 DGNAVLTINGSTINS
-1024 NTAHGCGGGICS
+1024 NTANGCGGAICS
-1036 HGTLNLSG
+1036 YGTLNLNSG
-1044 STLTGN
+1044 TLKKN
-1050 TATGDGGA
+1050 SATGDGGA
-1058 IWYNKGNISGC
+1058 IWFKKGSINATIEENS
-1069 GITGNT
+1069 
-1075 ANNIGGGVSLS
+1075 ANGLGGGVSHS
-1086 GGTSTLTNNN
+1086 GGSATDHIKGGTIN
-1096 IDNNK
+1096 NNK
-1101 ANQGGGMYTDGNLT
+1101 ANQGAGLYTDGTLVIDNGS
-1115 ISSGTFNNNNASG
+1115 INNNTASG
-1128 NGGGIIS
+1128 NGGGIMS
-1135 NGTITMNGGSI
+1135 NGPVTMNAGTI

-1154 GGGVNSRATFNFN
+1154 GGGVNSHANFNFN
-1167 GGAIQN
+1167 GGTIQN

-1181 NIHVQAVDNINNK
+1181 NIHQ
-1194 QSVFTVTS
+1194 QSVNSANVTFTMTS
-1202 KNPISGGKAEG
+1202 KTPISGGKAEG
-1213 SGGGGV
+1213 SGGGGI
-1219 CVYGTGAKLILN
+1219 CVYGTGAKVILN

-1238 NTAPTGGGI
+1238 NTAPVGGGI
-1247 NGNAA
+1247 DSNGA
-1252 VEMKNATIS
+1252 VEIKNAIIS
-1261 GNKATSNN
+1261 GNSTTGV
-1269 GGGIEL
+1269 GGGIAL
-1275 FSDQYGTGSFKM
+1275 FTDSYGTGSLKM
-1287 TSGTIENNTATSEGG
+1287 SSGIIENNTAGTEGG
-1302 GFHGPNFT
+1302 GFWGSNFT
-1310 MTGGTIQK
+1310 MTGGTIQN

-1349 YGAGGLWVDDNT
+1349 YSGGGLFVDDNT

-1389 TLSGGSVT
+1389 TLTAGTIS
-1397 GNKANV
+1397 GNKAQW
-1403 NAGSGGG
+1403 
-1410 IRNSGT
+1410 
-1416 LTVNGTASIDNNTAY
+1416 
-1431 AGGGVHS
+1431 
-1438 TTGNIVV
+1438 
-1445 SGNAKVN
+1445 
-1452 KNTATE
+1452 
-1458 CGGGINAEYDGS
+1458 GGGINDCGTVTMKGGTISGNSTTSKAGAGINVSTNGKLTMSGGQIQKNTSAE
-1470 DDTITIAEN
+1470 T
-1479 AQISN
+1479 
-1484 NMTKS
+1484 
-1489 DGGGISLFPAKL
+1489 GGGICNLGTL
-1501 VVSGGKIQ
+1501 EISG
-1509 NNTAGV
+1509 
-1515 GGGIASYADGD
+1515 
-1526 ITMTD
+1526 
-1531 GEISGNTAISG
+1531 GEISGNTTKYSGGAIYNSAQGKGTTITGGTISGNKAETYGG
-1542 GGIYLSQPKMTMS
+1542 GGIYIEDNSKVTMTGGTIKDNTVKTNGKAIYQNGTLNL
-1555 GGSIHGNTAKLSEN
+1555 GGS
-1569 SSGTDG
+1569 
-1575 YGGGIMS
+1575 
-1582 LSGKNPVTITGG
+1582 
-1594 SIYGNTAESGLANAY
+1594 AEVL
-1609 YQGGKLF
+1609 
-1616 VGKDASITGDIY
+1616 GDIY
-1628 LYKNK
+1628 LGTGK
-1633 IINVISDLTKA
+1633 IINVVSDLTKA
-1644 NLEVSMAENYTYKQ
+1644 NPEVAMAENDTYKQ

-1666 DTTSYKNGTDDTK
+1666 DTTSFKNGTHDTK

-1688 GYAKTKGIRIEDNST
+1688 RYAKAKNIKIDDNVDKG
-1703 KGSLYQVWLDSSE
+1703 KLYQVWLNKTD

-1801 ITGDMFKTQSTES
+1801 ISGDMFETQSTES

-1862 TWKENTFWEGTDV
+1862 KWKENTFWEGTDV

-2051 QDSMGPGGK
+2051 QDSMGPGGN

>member
-40 ETQKIVQD
+40 ETQEIVQD

-71 VPTGEPTKE
+71 REPTKE

-197 KHSQTLDIYYEIL
+197 NHSQTLDTYYEIL

-237 EGMETTEDYLDVVD
+237 EGMKTTKDYLDVVD

-273 DILAGKAEPV
+273 DILAGRAEPV
-283 TIEAAMESVRQDI
+283 TIEAAMESVRQDV

-307 MYHYGYMADVLT
+307 MYHYGYMADVLA

-375 AAESDAADQI
+375 AAESEAADQI
-385 LLSYLNKQNKKT
+385 LLSYLNKQDKKA

-475 DLGGAGDDLPK
+475 NLGGAGDDLPK

-535 FLQSNGQILYNSWV
+535 FVQSNGQILYNSWV

-600 GWYYIYNGTAQY
+600 GWYYIYNGAAQY

-639 DRVMRANGYYSIWCA
+639 DRVMRANGYYTIWCA
-654 EAGQNLDYYLDNGG
+654 EAGQNLDYYLDSGG

-709 SAQHGIY
+709 SAQHGIIG
-716 NKNVTITTDGSHR
+716 KNVTITTDGSHR
-729 CYIRNSNTATGAGRP
+729 CYIRNSNTTTGGNRP

-759 ISWDGGNRNSEKA
+759 ISWDGGNINSGKA

-777 IAENGGTLTFDS
+777 IAENGGTLTFNS

-800 LHGTSDSPNGAKVN
+800 LHGTSDSPNGAKIN

-823 YFGIGTYNN
+823 LLGIGTYNN

-837 GTIRNCEQGVHLNAC
+837 GTIRNCQQGVHLNAC

-860 TGGTIKDNAGHGVV
+860 TGGTIKDNSSYGVV
-874 GHAAE
+874 GLAAN
-879 WGSPHRV
+879 WGSPHKVTLTVTKANVFGNGYGV
-886 GLTVD
+886 GLSGSVTANSSLKLDNGTNIHNNTHVGTFVESGSMNVGATAYVD
-891 NTTITGNGNGVC
+891 IVNNGERGAVVNNVHSTGTFNKATITGNGNSS
-903 MTASVTANSSVTLNN
+903 MT
-918 DNINNNTTGVMIG
+918 
-931 AGTLNIGE
+931 
-939 YNNVNVK
+939 
-946 NNTSRGV
+946 
-953 CITNANSVGRINK
+953 
-966 AQITGNGKSADSGA
+966 GA
-980 GIYTLGTIYTTAS
+980 GIYTTGTISTTAS

-999 KGAQGGGICG
+999 KGSHGGGICG
-1009 DGNAVLNINGTPIKD
+1009 DGNAVLNINGTQIRD
-1024 NTAHGCGGGICS
+1024 NTANGGGGGICS
-1036 HGTLNLSG
+1036 YGTLNLSG

-1058 IWYNKGNISGC
+1058 IWYKKGNISGC

-1086 GGTSTLTNNN
+1086 HGTSTLTNNN

-1101 ANQGGGMYTDGNLT
+1101 ANEGGGMYTDGSLT
-1115 ISSGTFNNNNASG
+1115 ISSGTFSNNNASG

-1135 NGTITMNGGSI
+1135 NGTVTMNGGSI

-1247 NGNAA
+1247 NGNATI
-1252 VEMKNATIS
+1252 EMHNATIS

-1287 TSGTIENNTATSEGG
+1287 TSGTIENNTATCEGG
-1302 GFHGPNFT
+1302 GFHGPNFI

-1349 YGAGGLWVDDNT
+1349 YSGGGLWVDDNT
-1361 PFTMGGGTISN
+1361 PFTLGGGTISN

-1389 TLSGGSVT
+1389 TITAGTIS
-1397 GNKANV
+1397 GNK
-1403 NAGSGGG
+1403 GQW
-1410 IRNSGT
+1410 
-1416 LTVNGTASIDNNTAY
+1416 
-1431 AGGGVHS
+1431 
-1438 TTGNIVV
+1438 
-1445 SGNAKVN
+1445 
-1452 KNTATE
+1452 
-1458 CGGGINAEYDGS
+1458 GGGINDCGTVTMKGG
-1470 DDTITIAEN
+1470 TISGNSTTSKAG
-1479 AQISN
+1479 A
-1484 NMTKS
+1484 
-1489 DGGGISLFPAKL
+1489 GINVSTNGKL
-1501 VVSGGKIQ
+1501 TMSGGKIQ
-1509 NNTAGV
+1509 NNTSAET
-1515 GGGIASYADGD
+1515 GGGICNLGTLEISG
-1526 ITMTD
+1526 
-1531 GEISGNTAISG
+1531 GEISGNTTKYSG
-1542 GGIYLSQPKMTMS
+1542 GGIY
-1555 GGSIHGNTAKLSEN
+1555 N
-1569 SSGTDG
+1569 SAQGKGT
-1575 YGGGIMS
+1575 
-1582 LSGKNPVTITGG
+1582 TITGG
-1594 SIYGNTAESGLANAY
+1594 TISGNTAETYGGGGIYIEDNSKVTMTGGTIKANTVKTNGKAI
-1609 YQGGKLF
+1609 YQNGTLNLGGSAEVL
-1616 VGKDASITGDIY
+1616 GDIY
-1628 LYKNK
+1628 LGTSK

-1644 NLEVSMAENYTYKQ
+1644 NPEVAMAENDTYKQ

-1666 DTTSYKNGTDDTK
+1666 DTTSFKNGTHDTK

-1688 GYAKTKGIRIEDNST
+1688 RYAKAKNIKIDDNVDKG
-1703 KGSLYQVWLDSSE
+1703 KLYQVWLNKTD

-1738 EPGTETYTVQ
+1738 EPGTEKYTVQ

-1801 ITGDMFKTQSTES
+1801 ISGDMFETQSTES

-1862 TWKENTFWEGTDV
+1862 KWKENTFWEGTDV

-1921 VNYPKGMQDSDK
+1921 VNYPKGMKDSDK

-2117 GGLNVESKWYHDPE
+2117 GGLNVESKWYHDLE

>member
-40 ETQKIVQD
+40 ETQEIVQD

-80 PAEDSAEDSAEGS
+80 PAEDSAEDS

-197 KHSQTLDIYYEIL
+197 NHSQTLDTYYEIL

-237 EGMETTEDYLDVVD
+237 EGMKTTKDYLDVVD

-273 DILAGKAEPV
+273 DILAGRAEPV
-283 TIEAAMESVRQDI
+283 TIEAAMESVRQDV

-307 MYHYGYMADVLT
+307 MYHYGYMADVLA

-333 SEDDRFVF
+333 GEDDRFVF

-385 LLSYLNKQNKKT
+385 LLSYLNKQDKKT

-475 DLGGAGDDLPK
+475 NLGGAGDDLPK

-535 FLQSNGQILYNSWV
+535 FVQSNGQILYNSWV

-600 GWYYIYNGTAQY
+600 GWYYIYNSTAQY

-639 DRVMRANGYYSIWCA
+639 DRVMRANGYYTIWCA
-654 EAGQNLDYYLDNGG
+654 EAGQNLDYYLDSGG

-729 CYIRNSNTATGAGRP
+729 CYIRNSNTTTGANRP

-789 ANAKVFNCNQG
+789 SNAKVFNCNQG
-800 LHGTSDSPNGAKVN
+800 LHGTSNSPNGAKVN

-837 GTIRNCEQGVHLNAC
+837 GTIRNCQQGVHLNAC

-953 CITNANSVGRINK
+953 CITNANSVGRINR
-966 AQITGNGKSADSGA
+966 AQITGNGKSVDSGA

-1167 GGAIQN
+1167 GGAIQS

-1275 FSDQYGTGSFKM
+1275 FSDQNGTGSFKM
-1287 TSGTIENNTATSEGG
+1287 TSGTIENNTATCEGG

-1349 YGAGGLWVDDNT
+1349 YSGGGLWVDDNT
-1361 PFTMGGGTISN
+1361 PFTLGGGTISN

-1389 TLSGGSVT
+1389 TLTAGTIS
-1397 GNKANV
+1397 GNKAQW
-1403 NAGSGGG
+1403 
-1410 IRNSGT
+1410 
-1416 LTVNGTASIDNNTAY
+1416 
-1431 AGGGVHS
+1431 
-1438 TTGNIVV
+1438 
-1445 SGNAKVN
+1445 
-1452 KNTATE
+1452 
-1458 CGGGINAEYDGS
+1458 GGGINDCGTVTMKGG
-1470 DDTITIAEN
+1470 TISGNSTTSKAG
-1479 AQISN
+1479 A
-1484 NMTKS
+1484 
-1489 DGGGISLFPAKL
+1489 GINVSTNGKL
-1501 VVSGGKIQ
+1501 TMSGGKIQ
-1509 NNTAGV
+1509 NNTSAET
-1515 GGGIASYADGD
+1515 GGGICNLGTLEISG
-1526 ITMTD
+1526 
-1531 GEISGNTAISG
+1531 GEISGNTTKYSG
-1542 GGIYLSQPKMTMS
+1542 GGIYNSAQGK
-1555 GGSIHGNTAKLSEN
+1555 GTA
-1569 SSGTDG
+1569 
-1575 YGGGIMS
+1575 
-1582 LSGKNPVTITGG
+1582 ITGG
-1594 SIYGNTAESGLANAY
+1594 TISGNTAETYGGGGIYIEDNSKVTMTGGTIKDNTVKTNGKAI
-1609 YQGGKLF
+1609 YQNGTLNLGGAAEVL
-1616 VGKDASITGDIY
+1616 GDIY
-1628 LYKNK
+1628 LGTGK
-1633 IINVISDLTKA
+1633 IINVVSDLTKA
-1644 NLEVSMAENYTYKQ
+1644 NPEVAMAENDTYKQ

-1666 DTTSYKNGTDDTK
+1666 DTTSFKNGTDDTK
-1679 RYSLETNTA
+1679 RYSLETTTA
-1688 GYAKTKGIRIEDNST
+1688 GYAKAKNIKIDDNVDKG
-1703 KGSLYQVWLDSSE
+1703 KLYQVWLNKTD

-1738 EPGTETYTVQ
+1738 EPGTKKYTVQ
-1748 KNSGYTRFSRK
+1748 KNSGYTGYSRRA
-1759 DYTFQGWAYRL
+1759 YTFQGWVFRL
-1770 TDKKPTYSEKSSN
+1770 NDKKPVYSEKTAN
-1783 VISYD
+1783 VITYD

-1801 ITGDMFKTQSTES
+1801 ITGDMFKTQSTKS

-1862 TWKENTFWEGTDV
+1862 KWTENTFWEGTDV
-1875 YKADL
+1875 YRSDL
-1880 LKNIRISDLE
+1880 LKNIQIMDEE

-2016 TEEGNLNNKLD
+2016 TEEGNLNSKLD

>member
-40 ETQKIVQD
+40 ETQEIVQD

-58 EDAETVVTKPDTE
+58 EDAETVVTKPETE

-80 PAEDSAEDSAEGS
+80 PAEDSVEGS

-197 KHSQTLDIYYEIL
+197 NHSQTLDTYYEIL

-237 EGMETTEDYLDVVD
+237 EGMKTTEDYLDVVD

-273 DILAGKAEPV
+273 DILAGRAEPV
-283 TIEAAMESVRQDI
+283 TIEAAMESVRQDV

-307 MYHYGYMADVLT
+307 MYHYGYMADVLA

-333 SEDDRFVF
+333 GEDDRFVF
-341 NTLAGYEYFRFVD
+341 NSLAGYEYFRFVD

-385 LLSYLNKQNKKT
+385 LLSYLNKQDKKT
-397 YSSVEAYVAE
+397 YSSVETYVAE

-475 DLGGAGDDLPK
+475 NLGGAGDDLPK

-535 FLQSNGQILYNSWV
+535 FVQSNGQILYNSWV

-600 GWYYIYNGTAQY
+600 GWYYIYNGAAQY

-639 DRVMRANGYYSIWCA
+639 DRVMRANGYYTIWCA
-654 EAGQNLDYYLDNGG
+654 EAGQNLDYYLDSGG

-729 CYIRNSNTATGAGRP
+729 CYIRNSNTTTGGNRP

-759 ISWDGGNRNSEKA
+759 ISWDGGNKNSGKA

-823 YFGIGTYNN
+823 LLGIGTYNN

-837 GTIRNCEQGVHLNAC
+837 GTIRNCQQGVHLNAC

-860 TGGTIKDNAGHGVV
+860 TGGTIKDNESYGVV
-874 GHAAE
+874 GLAAE
-879 WGSPHRV
+879 WGSAHKVTLTVTKANVFGNGYGV
-886 GLTVD
+886 GLTGSVTANSSLKLDNGTNIHNNTHVGTFVESGSMNVGATANVD
-891 NTTITGNGNGVC
+891 IVNNGERGAVVNNVHSTGTFNKATITGNGNSS
-903 MTASVTANSSVTLNN
+903 MT
-918 DNINNNTTGVMIG
+918 
-931 AGTLNIGE
+931 
-939 YNNVNVK
+939 
-946 NNTSRGV
+946 
-953 CITNANSVGRINK
+953 
-966 AQITGNGKSADSGA
+966 GA
-980 GIYTLGTIYTTAS
+980 GIYTTGTISTTAN
-993 TNVSNN
+993 TNISNN
-999 KGAQGGGICG
+999 KSSGGGGIFG
-1009 DGNAVLNINGTPIKD
+1009 ADTSTLNINGTPIKN
-1024 NTAHGCGGGICS
+1024 NTAKGGGGGICS
-1036 HGTLNLSG
+1036 HGTLNLNNA
-1044 STLTGN
+1044 TLTGN
-1050 TATGDGGA
+1050 TATEDGGA
-1058 IWYNKGNISGC
+1058 IWYNKGTISKST
-1069 GITGNT
+1069 ITGNT
-1075 ANNIGGGVSLS
+1075 SNNLGGGVSLS
-1086 GGTSTLTNNN
+1086 HGTSTVSDTS
-1096 IDNNK
+1096 ISNNK

-1115 ISSGTFNNNNASG
+1115 INNCTYDSNTASG

-1135 NGTITMNGGSI
+1135 NGTVTMNSGSI
-1146 TGNYSGWD
+1146 TNNYSGWD
-1154 GGGVNSRATFNFN
+1154 GGGVNSHATFNFN

-1181 NIHVQAVDNINNK
+1181 NIHTQAVGNINNK
-1194 QSVFTVTS
+1194 QAVFTVTS
-1202 KNPISGGKAEG
+1202 KAPISGGKAEG

-1252 VEMKNATIS
+1252 IEMHNATIS

-1275 FSDQYGTGSFKM
+1275 FSDQDGTGSFKM
-1287 TSGTIENNTATSEGG
+1287 TSGTIENNTATCEGG
-1302 GFHGPNFT
+1302 GFHGPNFA

-1349 YGAGGLWVDDNT
+1349 YSGGGLWVDDNT
-1361 PFTMGGGTISN
+1361 PFTLGGGTISN

-1389 TLSGGSVT
+1389 TLTAGTIS
-1397 GNKANV
+1397 GNKAQW
-1403 NAGSGGG
+1403 
-1410 IRNSGT
+1410 
-1416 LTVNGTASIDNNTAY
+1416 
-1431 AGGGVHS
+1431 
-1438 TTGNIVV
+1438 
-1445 SGNAKVN
+1445 
-1452 KNTATE
+1452 
-1458 CGGGINAEYDGS
+1458 GGGINDCGTVTMKGG
-1470 DDTITIAEN
+1470 TISGNSTTSKAG
-1479 AQISN
+1479 A
-1484 NMTKS
+1484 
-1489 DGGGISLFPAKL
+1489 GINVSTNGKL
-1501 VVSGGKIQ
+1501 TMSGGKIQ
-1509 NNTAGV
+1509 NNTSV
-1515 GGGIASYADGD
+1515 ETGGGICNLGTLEISG
-1526 ITMTD
+1526 
-1531 GEISGNTAISG
+1531 GEISGNTTKYSG
-1542 GGIYLSQPKMTMS
+1542 GGIY
-1555 GGSIHGNTAKLSEN
+1555 N
-1569 SSGTDG
+1569 SAQGKGT
-1575 YGGGIMS
+1575 
-1582 LSGKNPVTITGG
+1582 TITGG
-1594 SIYGNTAESGLANAY
+1594 TISGNTAETYGGGGIYIEDNSKITMTGGTIKANTVKTNGKAI
-1609 YQGGKLF
+1609 YQNGTLNLGGSAEVL
-1616 VGKDASITGDIY
+1616 GDIY
-1628 LYKNK
+1628 LGTGK
-1633 IINVISDLTKA
+1633 IINVVSDLTKA
-1644 NLEVSMAENYTYKQ
+1644 HPEVAMAENDTYKQ

-1679 RYSLETNTA
+1679 RYSLETTTA
-1688 GYAKTKGIRIEDNST
+1688 GYAKAKNIKIDDNVDKG
-1703 KGSLYQVWLDSSE
+1703 KLYQVWLNKTD

-1738 EPGTETYTVQ
+1738 EPGTEKYTVQ
-1748 KNSGYTRFSRK
+1748 KNSGYTGYSRK
-1759 DYTFQGWAYRL
+1759 DYTFQGWAFRL
-1770 TDKKPTYSEKSSN
+1770 NDKKPVYSEKTAN
-1783 VISYD
+1783 VITYD

-1801 ITGDMFKTQSTES
+1801 ITGDMFKTQSTKS

-1862 TWKENTFWEGTDV
+1862 KWTENTFWEGTDV
-1875 YKADL
+1875 YRSDL
-1880 LKNIRISDLE
+1880 LKNIQIRDEE

-2079 EPEKAQNIRF
+2079 EPEKAQKIRF

>member
-40 ETQKIVQD
+40 ETQEIVQD

-58 EDAETVVTKPDTE
+58 EDAETVVTKPETE

-80 PAEDSAEDSAEGS
+80 PAEDSVEGS

-197 KHSQTLDIYYEIL
+197 NHSQTLDTYYEIL

-237 EGMETTEDYLDVVD
+237 EGMKTTEDYLDVVD

-273 DILAGKAEPV
+273 DILAGRAEPV
-283 TIEAAMESVRQDI
+283 TIEAAMESVRQDV

-307 MYHYGYMADVLT
+307 MYHYGYMADVLA

-333 SEDDRFVF
+333 GEDDRFVF
-341 NTLAGYEYFRFVD
+341 NSLAGYEYFRFVD

-385 LLSYLNKQNKKT
+385 LLSYLNKQDKKT

-418 VMEAWNLFL
+418 MMEAWNLFL

-475 DLGGAGDDLPK
+475 NLGGAGDDLPK

-535 FLQSNGQILYNSWV
+535 FVQSNGQILYNSWV

-600 GWYYIYNGTAQY
+600 GWYYIYNGAAQY

-639 DRVMRANGYYSIWCA
+639 DRVMRANGYYTIWCA
-654 EAGQNLDYYLDNGG
+654 EAGQNLDYYLDSGG

-709 SAQHGIY
+709 SAQHGIIG
-716 NKNVTITTDGSHR
+716 KNVTITTDGSHR
-729 CYIRNSNTATGAGRP
+729 CYIRNSNTATGANRP

-759 ISWDGGNRNSEKA
+759 ISWDGGNINSGKA

-800 LHGTSDSPNGAKVN
+800 LHGTSDSPNGAKIN

-823 YFGIGTYNN
+823 LLGIGTYNN

-837 GTIRNCEQGVHLNAC
+837 GTIRNCQQGVHLNAC

-860 TGGTIKDNAGHGVV
+860 TGGTIKDNESYGVV
-874 GHAAE
+874 GLAAE
-879 WGSPHRV
+879 WGSAHKVTLTVTKANVFGNGYGV
-886 GLTVD
+886 GLTGSVTANSSLKLDNGTNIHNNTHVGTFVESGSMNVGATAYVD
-891 NTTITGNGNGVC
+891 IVNNGERGAVVNNVHSTGTFNKATITGNGNSS
-903 MTASVTANSSVTLNN
+903 MT
-918 DNINNNTTGVMIG
+918 
-931 AGTLNIGE
+931 
-939 YNNVNVK
+939 
-946 NNTSRGV
+946 
-953 CITNANSVGRINK
+953 
-966 AQITGNGKSADSGA
+966 GA
-980 GIYTLGTIYTTAS
+980 GIYTTGTISTTAN
-993 TNVSNN
+993 TNISNN
-999 KGAQGGGICG
+999 KSSGGGGIFG
-1009 DGNAVLNINGTPIKD
+1009 ADTSTLNINGTPIKN
-1024 NTAHGCGGGICS
+1024 NTAQGGGGGICS
-1036 HGTLNLSG
+1036 HGTLNLNNA
-1044 STLTGN
+1044 TLTGN
-1050 TATGDGGA
+1050 TATEDGGA
-1058 IWYNKGNISGC
+1058 IWYNKGTISKST
-1069 GITGNT
+1069 ITGNT
-1075 ANNIGGGVSLS
+1075 SNNLGGGVSLS
-1086 GGTSTLTNNN
+1086 HGTSTVSDTS
-1096 IDNNK
+1096 ISNNK
-1101 ANQGGGMYTDGNLT
+1101 ANDGGGMYTDGNLT
-1115 ISSGTFNNNNASG
+1115 INNCTYDSNTASG

-1135 NGTITMNGGSI
+1135 NGTVTMNSGSI
-1146 TGNYSGWD
+1146 TNNYSGWD

-1181 NIHVQAVDNINNK
+1181 NIHVQAIDNINNK

-1252 VEMKNATIS
+1252 IEMHNATIS

-1275 FSDQYGTGSFKM
+1275 FSDQDGTGSFKM
-1287 TSGTIENNTATSEGG
+1287 TSGTIENNTATCEGG

-1349 YGAGGLWVDDNT
+1349 YSGGGLWVDDNT
-1361 PFTMGGGTISN
+1361 PFTLGGGTISN

-1377 DGGGIYNDNGNI
+1377 DGGGIHIDNGNI
-1389 TLSGGSVT
+1389 TITAGTIS
-1397 GNKANV
+1397 GNK
-1403 NAGSGGG
+1403 GQW
-1410 IRNSGT
+1410 
-1416 LTVNGTASIDNNTAY
+1416 
-1431 AGGGVHS
+1431 
-1438 TTGNIVV
+1438 
-1445 SGNAKVN
+1445 
-1452 KNTATE
+1452 
-1458 CGGGINAEYDGS
+1458 GGGINDCGTVTMKGG
-1470 DDTITIAEN
+1470 TISGNSTTSKAG
-1479 AQISN
+1479 A
-1484 NMTKS
+1484 
-1489 DGGGISLFPAKL
+1489 GINVSTNGKL
-1501 VVSGGKIQ
+1501 TMSGGKIQ
-1509 NNTAGV
+1509 KNTSAET
-1515 GGGIASYADGD
+1515 GGGICNLGTLEISG
-1526 ITMTD
+1526 
-1531 GEISGNTAISG
+1531 GEISGNTTKYSG
-1542 GGIYLSQPKMTMS
+1542 GGIY
-1555 GGSIHGNTAKLSEN
+1555 N
-1569 SSGTDG
+1569 SAQGKGT
-1575 YGGGIMS
+1575 
-1582 LSGKNPVTITGG
+1582 TITGG
-1594 SIYGNTAESGLANAY
+1594 TISGNTAETYGGGGIYIEDNSKVTMTGGTIKANTVKTNGKAI
-1609 YQGGKLF
+1609 YQNGTLNLGGSAEVL
-1616 VGKDASITGDIY
+1616 GDIY
-1628 LYKNK
+1628 LGTSK

-1644 NLEVSMAENYTYKQ
+1644 NPEVAMAENDTYKQ

-1666 DTTSYKNGTDDTK
+1666 DTTSFQNGTHDTK

-1688 GYAKTKGIRIEDNST
+1688 RYAKAKNIKIDDNVDKG
-1703 KGSLYQVWLDSSE
+1703 KLYQVWLNKTD

-1738 EPGTETYTVQ
+1738 EPGTEKYTVQ

-1801 ITGDMFKTQSTES
+1801 ISGDMFETQSTES

-1836 AQVQAAENDQVW
+1836 VQVQAAENDQVW

-1862 TWKENTFWEGTDV
+1862 KWTENTFWEGTDV

-1880 LKNIRISDLE
+1880 LKNIQIRDEE

-2016 TEEGNLNNKLD
+2016 TEEGNLNSKLD

>member
-40 ETQKIVQD
+40 ETQEIVQD

-58 EDAETVVTKPDTE
+58 EDAETVVTKPETE

-80 PAEDSAEDSAEGS
+80 PAEDSVEGS

-197 KHSQTLDIYYEIL
+197 NHSQTLDTYYEIL

-237 EGMETTEDYLDVVD
+237 EGMETTKDYLDVVD

-273 DILAGKAEPV
+273 DILAGRAEPV
-283 TIEAAMESVRQDI
+283 TIEAAMESVRQDV

-307 MYHYGYMADVLT
+307 MYHYGYMADVLA

-333 SEDDRFVF
+333 GEDDRFVF
-341 NTLAGYEYFRFVD
+341 NILAGYEYFRFVD

-375 AAESDAADQI
+375 AAESEAADQI
-385 LLSYLNKQNKKT
+385 LLSYLNKQDKKT
-397 YSSVEAYVAE
+397 YSSVETYVAE

-475 DLGGAGDDLPK
+475 NLGGAGDDLPK

-535 FLQSNGQILYNSWV
+535 FVQSNGQILYNSWV

-632 YWCGPSD
+632 YWCGPAD

-654 EAGQNLDYYLDNGG
+654 EAGQNLDYYLDSAG
-668 HLIQAT
+668 HQIQAT

-729 CYIRNSNTATGAGRP
+729 CYIRNSSTATGANRP

-759 ISWDGGNRNSEKA
+759 ISWDGGNKNSEKA

-800 LHGTSDSPNGAKVN
+800 LHGTSDAPNGAKVN

-823 YFGIGTYNN
+823 LLGIGTYNN

-860 TGGTIKDNAGHGVV
+860 TGGTIKDNSSYGVV
-874 GHAAE
+874 GLAAD
-879 WGSPHRV
+879 WGSPHKVTLTVTKANVFGNGYGV
-886 GLTVD
+886 GLTGSVTANSSLKLDNGTNIHNNTHVGTFVESGSMNVGATANVD
-891 NTTITGNGNGVC
+891 IVNNGERGAVVNNVHSTGTFNKATITGNGNSS
-903 MTASVTANSSVTLNN
+903 MT
-918 DNINNNTTGVMIG
+918 
-931 AGTLNIGE
+931 
-939 YNNVNVK
+939 
-946 NNTSRGV
+946 
-953 CITNANSVGRINK
+953 
-966 AQITGNGKSADSGA
+966 GA
-980 GIYTLGTIYTTAS
+980 GIYTTGTISTT
-993 TNVSNN
+993 TNTNISEN
-999 KGAQGGGICG
+999 KGTQGGGICG
-1009 DGNAVLNINGTPIKD
+1009 DGNAVLTINGSTINS
-1024 NTAHGCGGGICS
+1024 NTANGCGGAICS
-1036 HGTLNLSG
+1036 YGTLNLNSG
-1044 STLTGN
+1044 TLKKN
-1050 TATGDGGA
+1050 SATGDGGA
-1058 IWYNKGNISGC
+1058 IWFKKGSINATIEENS
-1069 GITGNT
+1069 
-1075 ANNIGGGVSLS
+1075 ANGLGGGVSHS
-1086 GGTSTLTNNN
+1086 GGSATDHIKGGTIN
-1096 IDNNK
+1096 NNK
-1101 ANQGGGMYTDGNLT
+1101 ANQGAGLYTDGTLVIDNGS
-1115 ISSGTFNNNNASG
+1115 INNNTASG
-1128 NGGGIIS
+1128 NGGGIMS
-1135 NGTITMNGGSI
+1135 NGPVTMNAGTI

-1154 GGGVNSRATFNFN
+1154 GGGVNSHANFNFN
-1167 GGAIQN
+1167 GGTIQN

-1181 NIHVQAVDNINNK
+1181 NIHQ
-1194 QSVFTVTS
+1194 QSVNSANVTFTVTS
-1202 KNPISGGKAEG
+1202 KTPISGGKAEG
-1213 SGGGGV
+1213 SGGGGI
-1219 CVYGTGAKLILN
+1219 CVYGTGAKVILN

-1238 NTAPTGGGI
+1238 NTAPVGGGI
-1247 NGNAA
+1247 DSNGA
-1252 VEMKNATIS
+1252 VEIKNAIIS
-1261 GNKATSNN
+1261 GNSTTGV
-1269 GGGIEL
+1269 GGGIAL
-1275 FSDQYGTGSFKM
+1275 FTDSYGTGSLKM
-1287 TSGTIENNTATSEGG
+1287 SSGIIENNTAGTEGG
-1302 GFHGPNFT
+1302 GFWGSNFT
-1310 MTGGTIQK
+1310 MTGGTIQN

-1349 YGAGGLWVDDNT
+1349 YSGGGLFVDDNT
-1361 PFTMGGGTISN
+1361 PFTMDGGTISN

-1389 TLSGGSVT
+1389 TLTAGTIS
-1397 GNKANV
+1397 GNKAQW
-1403 NAGSGGG
+1403 
-1410 IRNSGT
+1410 
-1416 LTVNGTASIDNNTAY
+1416 
-1431 AGGGVHS
+1431 
-1438 TTGNIVV
+1438 
-1445 SGNAKVN
+1445 
-1452 KNTATE
+1452 
-1458 CGGGINAEYDGS
+1458 GGGINDCGTVTMKGGTISGNSTTSKAGAGINVSTNGKLTMSGGQIQKNTSAE
-1470 DDTITIAEN
+1470 T
-1479 AQISN
+1479 
-1484 NMTKS
+1484 
-1489 DGGGISLFPAKL
+1489 GGGICNLGTL
-1501 VVSGGKIQ
+1501 EISG
-1509 NNTAGV
+1509 
-1515 GGGIASYADGD
+1515 
-1526 ITMTD
+1526 
-1531 GEISGNTAISG
+1531 GEISGNTTKYSGGAIYNSAQGKGTTITGGTISGNKAETYGG
-1542 GGIYLSQPKMTMS
+1542 GGIYIEDNSKVTM
-1555 GGSIHGNTAKLSEN
+1555 
-1569 SSGTDG
+1569 
-1575 YGGGIMS
+1575 
-1582 LSGKNPVTITGG
+1582 TGG
-1594 SIYGNTAESGLANAY
+1594 TIKDNTVKTNGKAIYQNGTLNLGGAAEVL
-1609 YQGGKLF
+1609 
-1616 VGKDASITGDIY
+1616 GDIY
-1628 LYKNK
+1628 LGTGK
-1633 IINVISDLTKA
+1633 IINVVSDLTKA
-1644 NLEVSMAENYTYKQ
+1644 NPEVAMAENDTYKQ

-1666 DTTSYKNGTDDTK
+1666 DTTSFKNGTDDTK
-1679 RYSLETNTA
+1679 RYSLETTTA
-1688 GYAKTKGIRIEDNST
+1688 GYAKAKNIKIDDNVDKG
-1703 KGSLYQVWLDSSE
+1703 KLYQVWLNKTD

-1738 EPGTETYTVQ
+1738 EPGTEKYTVQ
-1748 KNSGYTRFSRK
+1748 KNSGYTGYSRK
-1759 DYTFQGWAYRL
+1759 AYTFQGWATIPSY
-1770 TDKKPTYSEKSSN
+1770 KKPVYSEKTTN
-1783 VISYD
+1783 VITYD
-1788 DLRSIWQE
+1788 DLRDIYLE

-1836 AQVQAAENDQVW
+1836 VQVQAAENDQVW

-1862 TWKENTFWEGTDV
+1862 KWTENTFWEGTDV

-1880 LKNIRISDLE
+1880 LKNIQIRDEE

-2016 TEEGNLNNKLD
+2016 TEEGNLNSKLD

>member
-40 ETQKIVQD
+40 ETQEIVQD

-58 EDAETVVTKPDTE
+58 EDAETVVTKPNTE

-80 PAEDSAEDSAEGS
+80 PAEDSAEGS

-197 KHSQTLDIYYEIL
+197 HHSQTLDTYYEIL

-237 EGMETTEDYLDVVD
+237 EGMKTTKDYLDVVD

-283 TIEAAMESVRQDI
+283 TIEAAMESVRQDV

-307 MYHYGYMADVLT
+307 MYHYGYMADVLA
-319 ELDYETLEG
+319 ELDYESLEG

-333 SEDDRFVF
+333 GEDDRFVF

-375 AAESDAADQI
+375 AAESEAADQI
-385 LLSYLNKQNKKT
+385 LLSYLNKQDKKT

-535 FLQSNGQILYNSWV
+535 FVQSNGQILYNSWV

-600 GWYYIYNGTAQY
+600 GWYYIYNGAAQY

-639 DRVMRANGYYSIWCA
+639 DRVMRANGYYTIWCA
-654 EAGQNLDYYLDNGG
+654 EAGQNLDYYLDSGG

-709 SAQHGIY
+709 SAQHGIIG
-716 NKNVTITTDGSHR
+716 KNVTITTDGSHR
-729 CYIRNSNTATGAGRP
+729 CYIRNSNTTTGGNRP

-759 ISWDGGNRNSEKA
+759 ISWDGGNINSGKA

-777 IAENGGTLTFDS
+777 IAKNGGTLTFNS

-800 LHGTSDSPNGAKVN
+800 LHGTSDSPNGAKIN

-823 YFGIGTYNN
+823 LLGIGTYNN

-837 GTIRNCEQGVHLNAC
+837 GTIRNCQQGVHLNAC

-860 TGGTIKDNAGHGVV
+860 TGGTIKDNESYGVV
-874 GHAAE
+874 GLAAE
-879 WGSPHRV
+879 WGSAHKVTLTVTKANVFGNGYGV
-886 GLTVD
+886 GL
-891 NTTITGNGNGVC
+891 
-903 MTASVTANSSVTLNN
+903 TASVTANSSLKL
-918 DNINNNTTGVMIG
+918 DNGTNIHNNTHVGTFVESGSMNVG
-931 AGTLNIGE
+931 ATAYVDIVNNGE
-939 YNNVNVK
+939 RGAVVNNVHS
-946 NNTSRGV
+946 TG
-953 CITNANSVGRINK
+953 TFNK
-966 AQITGNGKSADSGA
+966 ATITGNGNSSMTGA
-980 GIYTLGTIYTTAS
+980 GIYTTGTISTTAN

-999 KGAQGGGICG
+999 KGLHGGGICG
-1009 DGNAVLNINGTPIKD
+1009 DGNAVLNINGTQIRD
-1024 NTAHGCGGGICS
+1024 NTANGGGGGICS
-1036 HGTLNLSG
+1036 YGTLNLSG

-1058 IWYNKGNISGC
+1058 IWYKKGNISGC

-1086 GGTSTLTNNN
+1086 HGTSTLTNNN

-1101 ANQGGGMYTDGNLT
+1101 ANDGGGMYTDGNLT
-1115 ISSGTFNNNNASG
+1115 ISSGTFSNNNASG

-1247 NGNAA
+1247 NGNATI
-1252 VEMKNATIS
+1252 EMHNATIS

-1287 TSGTIENNTATSEGG
+1287 TSGTIENNTATCEGG

-1349 YGAGGLWVDDNT
+1349 YSGGGLWVDDNT
-1361 PFTMGGGTISN
+1361 PFTLGGGTISN

-1389 TLSGGSVT
+1389 TLTAGTIS
-1397 GNKANV
+1397 GNK
-1403 NAGSGGG
+1403 GQW
-1410 IRNSGT
+1410 
-1416 LTVNGTASIDNNTAY
+1416 
-1431 AGGGVHS
+1431 
-1438 TTGNIVV
+1438 
-1445 SGNAKVN
+1445 
-1452 KNTATE
+1452 
-1458 CGGGINAEYDGS
+1458 GGGINDCGTVTMKGG
-1470 DDTITIAEN
+1470 TISGNSTTSKAG
-1479 AQISN
+1479 A
-1484 NMTKS
+1484 
-1489 DGGGISLFPAKL
+1489 GINVSTNGKL
-1501 VVSGGKIQ
+1501 TMSGGKIQ
-1509 NNTAGV
+1509 NNTSAET
-1515 GGGIASYADGD
+1515 GGGICNLGTLEISG
-1526 ITMTD
+1526 
-1531 GEISGNTAISG
+1531 GEISGNTTKYSG
-1542 GGIYLSQPKMTMS
+1542 GGIYNSAQGK
-1555 GGSIHGNTAKLSEN
+1555 GS
-1569 SSGTDG
+1569 
-1575 YGGGIMS
+1575 
-1582 LSGKNPVTITGG
+1582 TITGG
-1594 SIYGNTAESGLANAY
+1594 TISGNTAETYGGGGIYIEDNSKVTMTGGTIKANTVKTNGKAI
-1609 YQGGKLF
+1609 YQNGTLNLGGSAEVL
-1616 VGKDASITGDIY
+1616 GDIY
-1628 LYKNK
+1628 LGTGK
-1633 IINVISDLTKA
+1633 IINVVSDLTKA
-1644 NLEVSMAENYTYKQ
+1644 NPEVAMAENDTYKQ

-1666 DTTSYKNGTDDTK
+1666 DTTSFKNGTHDTK
-1679 RYSLETNTA
+1679 RYSLETNTTR
-1688 GYAKTKGIRIEDNST
+1688 YAKAKNIKIDDNVDKG
-1703 KGSLYQVWLDSSE
+1703 KLYQVWLNKTD

-1759 DYTFQGWAYRL
+1759 NYTFQGWTYKPN
-1770 TDKKPTYSEKSSN
+1770 KKTPHYSEKTAN

-1788 DLRSIWQE
+1788 DLRDIYLE
-1796 QQEAG
+1796 QQADG
-1801 ITGDMFKTQSTES
+1801 ITGDMFKTQSTKS

-1862 TWKENTFWEGTDV
+1862 KWTENTFWEGTDV

-1880 LKNIRISDLE
+1880 LKNIQIGDEE

>member
-40 ETQKIVQD
+40 ETQEIVQD

-80 PAEDSAEDSAEGS
+80 PAEDSAEDS

-197 KHSQTLDIYYEIL
+197 NHSQTLDTYYEIL

-237 EGMETTEDYLDVVD
+237 EGMKTTKDYLDVVD

-283 TIEAAMESVRQDI
+283 TIEAAMESVRQDV

-307 MYHYGYMADVLT
+307 MYHYGYMADVLA

-333 SEDDRFVF
+333 GEDDRFVF

-375 AAESDAADQI
+375 AAESEAADQI
-385 LLSYLNKQNKKT
+385 LLSYLNKQDKKT

-475 DLGGAGDDLPK
+475 NLGGAGDDLPK

-535 FLQSNGQILYNSWV
+535 FVQSNGQILYNSWV
-549 LDGNDWYFIKPNGWA
+549 LDGNDWYYIKPNGWA

-612 GWVWPQEKSVADA
+612 GWVWPQEKSTADA

-632 YWCGPSD
+632 YWCGPAN
-639 DRVMRANGYYSIWCA
+639 DRVMRANGYYTIYCA
-654 EAGQNLDYYLDNGG
+654 DAGQNLDYYLDSGG

-729 CYIRNSNTATGAGRP
+729 CYIRNSNTTTGDNRP

-759 ISWDGGNRNSEKA
+759 ISWDGGNINSGKA

-777 IAENGGTLTFDS
+777 IAENGGTLTFNS

-823 YFGIGTYNN
+823 YLGIGTYNN

-837 GTIRNCEQGVHLNAC
+837 GTIRNCQQGVHLNAC

-903 MTASVTANSSVTLNN
+903 MTGSVTANSSVTLNN
-918 DNINNNTTGVMIG
+918 DNINNNTTGVMIS

-999 KGAQGGGICG
+999 KGTQGGGICG
-1009 DGNAVLNINGTPIKD
+1009 DGNAVLNINGTPIKN
-1024 NTAHGCGGGICS
+1024 NTAQGGGGGVCS
-1036 HGTLNLSG
+1036 KGTLNLNNAA
-1044 STLTGN
+1044 LTGN

-1058 IWYNKGNISGC
+1058 IWYNKGTISKST
-1069 GITGNT
+1069 ITGNT
-1075 ANNIGGGVSLS
+1075 SNNLGGGVSLS
-1086 GGTSTLTNNN
+1086 HGTSTVSDTS
-1096 IDNNK
+1096 ISNNK

-1115 ISSGTFNNNNASG
+1115 INNCTYDSNTASG

-1135 NGTITMNGGSI
+1135 NGTVTMNSGSI
-1146 TGNYSGWD
+1146 TNNYSGWD
-1154 GGGVNSRATFNFN
+1154 GGGVNSHATFNFN
-1167 GGAIQN
+1167 GGAIQS

-1252 VEMKNATIS
+1252 IEMHNATIS

-1275 FSDQYGTGSFKM
+1275 FSDKDGTGSFKM
-1287 TSGTIENNTATSEGG
+1287 TSGTIENNTAASEGG

-1310 MTGGTIQK
+1310 MTGGTIQD

-1377 DGGGIYNDNGNI
+1377 DGGGIYIDNGNI
-1389 TLSGGSVT
+1389 TITAGTIS
-1397 GNKANV
+1397 GNK
-1403 NAGSGGG
+1403 GQW
-1410 IRNSGT
+1410 
-1416 LTVNGTASIDNNTAY
+1416 
-1431 AGGGVHS
+1431 
-1438 TTGNIVV
+1438 
-1445 SGNAKVN
+1445 
-1452 KNTATE
+1452 
-1458 CGGGINAEYDGS
+1458 GGGINDCGTVTMKGG
-1470 DDTITIAEN
+1470 TISGNSTTSKAG
-1479 AQISN
+1479 A
-1484 NMTKS
+1484 
-1489 DGGGISLFPAKL
+1489 GINVSTNGKL
-1501 VVSGGKIQ
+1501 TMSGGKIQ
-1509 NNTAGV
+1509 NNTSAET
-1515 GGGIASYADGD
+1515 GGGICNLGTLEISG
-1526 ITMTD
+1526 
-1531 GEISGNTAISG
+1531 GEISGNTTKYSG
-1542 GGIYLSQPKMTMS
+1542 GGIY
-1555 GGSIHGNTAKLSEN
+1555 N
-1569 SSGTDG
+1569 SAQGKGT
-1575 YGGGIMS
+1575 
-1582 LSGKNPVTITGG
+1582 TITGG
-1594 SIYGNTAESGLANAY
+1594 TISGNTAETYGGGGIYIEDNSKITMTGGTIKANTVKTNGKAI
-1609 YQGGKLF
+1609 YQNGTLNLGGSAEVL
-1616 VGKDASITGDIY
+1616 GDIY
-1628 LYKNK
+1628 LGTGK
-1633 IINVISDLTKA
+1633 IINVVSDLTKA
-1644 NLEVSMAENYTYKQ
+1644 NPEVAMAENDTYKQ

-1666 DTTSYKNGTDDTK
+1666 DTTSFKNGTHDTK

-1688 GYAKTKGIRIEDNST
+1688 RYAKAKNIKIDDNVDKG
-1703 KGSLYQVWLDSSE
+1703 KLYQVWLNKTD

-1738 EPGTETYTVQ
+1738 EPGTEKYTVQ

-1801 ITGDMFKTQSTES
+1801 ISGDMFETQSTES

-1862 TWKENTFWEGTDV
+1862 KWKENTFWEGTDV

>member
-40 ETQKIVQD
+40 ETQEIVQD

-58 EDAETVVTKPDTE
+58 EDAETVVTKPETE

-80 PAEDSAEDSAEGS
+80 PAEDSAEGS

-197 KHSQTLDIYYEIL
+197 NHSQTLDTYYEIL

-237 EGMETTEDYLDVVD
+237 EGMKTTKDYLDVVD

-273 DILAGKAEPV
+273 DILAGRAEPV
-283 TIEAAMESVRQDI
+283 TIEAAMESVRQDV

-307 MYHYGYMADVLT
+307 MYHYGYMADVLA

-333 SEDDRFVF
+333 GEDDRFVF

-385 LLSYLNKQNKKT
+385 LLSYLNKQDKKT

-475 DLGGAGDDLPK
+475 NLGGAGDDLPK

-535 FLQSNGQILYNSWV
+535 FVQSNGAILYNSWV
-549 LDGNDWYFIKPNGWA
+549 LDGNTWYYIKPNGWA

-578 FNAKGADDGKLSQG
+578 FNASGADDGKLSQG

-600 GWYYIYNGTAQY
+600 GWYYIYNSTAQY

-654 EAGQNLDYYLDNGG
+654 EAGQNLDYYLDSAG
-668 HLIQAT
+668 HQIQAT

-729 CYIRNSNTATGAGRP
+729 CYIRNSSTATGANRP

-759 ISWDGGNRNSEKA
+759 ISWDGGNKNSGKA

-800 LHGTSDSPNGAKVN
+800 LHGTSDSPNGAKIN

-823 YFGIGTYNN
+823 LLGIGTYNN

-837 GTIRNCEQGVHLNAC
+837 GTIRNCQQGVHLNAC

-860 TGGTIKDNAGHGVV
+860 TGGTIKDNESYGVV
-874 GHAAE
+874 GLAAE
-879 WGSPHRV
+879 WGSAHKVTLTVTKANVFGNGYGV
-886 GLTVD
+886 GLTGSVTANSSLKLDNGTNIHNNTHVGTFVESGSMNVGATAYVD
-891 NTTITGNGNGVC
+891 IVNNGERGAVVNNVHSTGTFNKATITGNGNSS
-903 MTASVTANSSVTLNN
+903 MT
-918 DNINNNTTGVMIG
+918 
-931 AGTLNIGE
+931 
-939 YNNVNVK
+939 
-946 NNTSRGV
+946 
-953 CITNANSVGRINK
+953 
-966 AQITGNGKSADSGA
+966 GA
-980 GIYTLGTIYTTAS
+980 GIYTTGTISTTAS

-999 KGAQGGGICG
+999 KGSHGGGICG

-1036 HGTLNLSG
+1036 YGTLHLSG

-1058 IWYNKGNISGC
+1058 IWYKKGNISGC

-1101 ANQGGGMYTDGNLT
+1101 ANEGGGMYTDGSLT
-1115 ISSGTFNNNNASG
+1115 ISSGTFSNNNASG

-1135 NGTITMNGGSI
+1135 NGTVTMNGGSI
-1146 TGNYSGWD
+1146 TGNSSGWD

-1247 NGNAA
+1247 DGNAA

-1287 TSGTIENNTATSEGG
+1287 TSGTIENNTATCEGG
-1302 GFHGPNFT
+1302 GFHGSNFT

-1349 YGAGGLWVDDNT
+1349 YSGGGLFVDDNT

-1377 DGGGIYNDNGNI
+1377 DGGGIYNNNGNI
-1389 TLSGGSVT
+1389 TLTAGTIS
-1397 GNKANV
+1397 GNKAQW
-1403 NAGSGGG
+1403 
-1410 IRNSGT
+1410 
-1416 LTVNGTASIDNNTAY
+1416 
-1431 AGGGVHS
+1431 
-1438 TTGNIVV
+1438 
-1445 SGNAKVN
+1445 
-1452 KNTATE
+1452 
-1458 CGGGINAEYDGS
+1458 GGGINDCGTVTMKGGTISGNSTTSKAGAGINVSTNGKLTMSGGQIQNNTSAE
-1470 DDTITIAEN
+1470 T
-1479 AQISN
+1479 
-1484 NMTKS
+1484 
-1489 DGGGISLFPAKL
+1489 GGGICNLGTL
-1501 VVSGGKIQ
+1501 EISGGKISG
-1509 NNTAGV
+1509 NTTKYS
-1515 GGGIASYADGD
+1515 GGAIYNSAQGKGTT
-1526 ITMTD
+1526 ITGGT
-1531 GEISGNTAISG
+1531 ISGNKAETYGG
-1542 GGIYLSQPKMTMS
+1542 GGIYIEDNSKVTM
-1555 GGSIHGNTAKLSEN
+1555 
-1569 SSGTDG
+1569 
-1575 YGGGIMS
+1575 
-1582 LSGKNPVTITGG
+1582 TGG
-1594 SIYGNTAESGLANAY
+1594 TIKDNTVKTNGKAIYQNGTLNLGGAAEVL
-1609 YQGGKLF
+1609 
-1616 VGKDASITGDIY
+1616 GDIY
-1628 LYKNK
+1628 LGTGK
-1633 IINVISDLTKA
+1633 IINVVSDLTKA
-1644 NLEVSMAENYTYKQ
+1644 HPEVAMAENDTYKQ

-1666 DTTSYKNGTDDTK
+1666 DTTSFKNGTDDTK
-1679 RYSLETNTA
+1679 RYSLETTTA
-1688 GYAKTKGIRIEDNST
+1688 GYAKAKNIKIDDNVDKG
-1703 KGSLYQVWLDSSE
+1703 KLYQVWLNKTD

-1738 EPGTETYTVQ
+1738 EPGTEKYTVQ
-1748 KNSGYTRFSRK
+1748 KNSGYTGYSRK
-1759 DYTFQGWAYRL
+1759 AYTFQGWAIIPSN
-1770 TDKKPTYSEKSSN
+1770 KKSVYSEKTTN
-1783 VISYD
+1783 VITYD
-1788 DLRSIWQE
+1788 DLRDIYLE

-1836 AQVQAAENDQVW
+1836 VQVQAAENDQVW

-1862 TWKENTFWEGTDV
+1862 KWTENTFWEGTDV

-1880 LKNIRISDLE
+1880 LKNIQIRDEE

-2005 AITDGKLSAND
+2005 AITDRKLSAND

-2079 EPEKAQNIRF
+2079 ESEKAQNIRF

>member
-40 ETQKIVQD
+40 ETQEIVQD

-58 EDAETVVTKPDTE
+58 EDAETVVTKPETE

-80 PAEDSAEDSAEGS
+80 PAEDSVEGS

-197 KHSQTLDIYYEIL
+197 NHSQTLDTYYEIL

-237 EGMETTEDYLDVVD
+237 EGMKTTEDYLDVVD

-273 DILAGKAEPV
+273 DILAGRAEPV
-283 TIEAAMESVRQDI
+283 TIEAAMESVRQDV

-307 MYHYGYMADVLT
+307 MYHYGYMADVLA

-333 SEDDRFVF
+333 GEDDRFVF
-341 NTLAGYEYFRFVD
+341 NSLAGYEYFRFVD

-385 LLSYLNKQNKKT
+385 LLSYLNKQDKKT

-418 VMEAWNLFL
+418 MMEAWNLFL

-475 DLGGAGDDLPK
+475 NLGGAGDDLPK

-535 FLQSNGQILYNSWV
+535 FVQSNGQILYNSWV

-600 GWYYIYNGTAQY
+600 GWYYIYNGAAQY

-639 DRVMRANGYYSIWCA
+639 DRVMRANGYYTIWCA
-654 EAGQNLDYYLDNGG
+654 EAGQNLDYYLDSGG

-709 SAQHGIY
+709 SAQHGIIG
-716 NKNVTITTDGSHR
+716 KNVTITTDGSHR
-729 CYIRNSNTATGAGRP
+729 CYIRNSNTATGANRP

-759 ISWDGGNRNSEKA
+759 ISWDGGNINSGKA

-800 LHGTSDSPNGAKVN
+800 LHGTSDSPNGAKIN

-823 YFGIGTYNN
+823 LLGIGTYNN

-837 GTIRNCEQGVHLNAC
+837 GTIRNCQQGVHLNAC

-860 TGGTIKDNAGHGVV
+860 TGGTIKDNESYGVV
-874 GHAAE
+874 GLAAE
-879 WGSPHRV
+879 WGSAHKVTLTVTKANVFGNGYGV
-886 GLTVD
+886 GLTGSVTANSSLKLDNGTNIHNNTHVGTFVESGSMNVGATAYVD
-891 NTTITGNGNGVC
+891 IVNNGERGAVVNNVHSTGTFNKATITGNGNSS
-903 MTASVTANSSVTLNN
+903 MT
-918 DNINNNTTGVMIG
+918 
-931 AGTLNIGE
+931 
-939 YNNVNVK
+939 
-946 NNTSRGV
+946 
-953 CITNANSVGRINK
+953 
-966 AQITGNGKSADSGA
+966 GA
-980 GIYTLGTIYTTAS
+980 GIYTTGTISTTAN
-993 TNVSNN
+993 TNISNN
-999 KGAQGGGICG
+999 KSSGGGGIFG
-1009 DGNAVLNINGTPIKD
+1009 ADTSTLNINGTPIKN
-1024 NTAHGCGGGICS
+1024 NTAQGGGGGICS
-1036 HGTLNLSG
+1036 HGTLNLNNA
-1044 STLTGN
+1044 TLTGN
-1050 TATGDGGA
+1050 TATEDGGA
-1058 IWYNKGNISGC
+1058 IWYNKGTIFKST
-1069 GITGNT
+1069 ITGNT
-1075 ANNIGGGVSLS
+1075 SNNLGGGVSLS
-1086 GGTSTLTNNN
+1086 HGTSTVSDTS
-1096 IDNNK
+1096 ISNNK
-1101 ANQGGGMYTDGNLT
+1101 ANDGGGMYTDGNLT
-1115 ISSGTFNNNNASG
+1115 INNCTYDSNTASG

-1135 NGTITMNGGSI
+1135 NGTVTMNSGSI
-1146 TGNYSGWD
+1146 TNNYSGWD

-1252 VEMKNATIS
+1252 IEMHNATIS

-1287 TSGTIENNTATSEGG
+1287 TSGTIENNTAASEGG

-1389 TLSGGSVT
+1389 TITAGTIS
-1397 GNKANV
+1397 GNK
-1403 NAGSGGG
+1403 GQW
-1410 IRNSGT
+1410 
-1416 LTVNGTASIDNNTAY
+1416 
-1431 AGGGVHS
+1431 
-1438 TTGNIVV
+1438 
-1445 SGNAKVN
+1445 
-1452 KNTATE
+1452 
-1458 CGGGINAEYDGS
+1458 GGGINDCGTVTMKGG
-1470 DDTITIAEN
+1470 TISGNSTTSKAG
-1479 AQISN
+1479 A
-1484 NMTKS
+1484 
-1489 DGGGISLFPAKL
+1489 GINVSTNGKL
-1501 VVSGGKIQ
+1501 TMSGGKIQ
-1509 NNTAGV
+1509 NNTSAET
-1515 GGGIASYADGD
+1515 GGGICNLGTLEISG
-1526 ITMTD
+1526 
-1531 GEISGNTAISG
+1531 GEISGNTTKYSG
-1542 GGIYLSQPKMTMS
+1542 GGIY
-1555 GGSIHGNTAKLSEN
+1555 N
-1569 SSGTDG
+1569 SAQGKGT
-1575 YGGGIMS
+1575 
-1582 LSGKNPVTITGG
+1582 TITGG
-1594 SIYGNTAESGLANAY
+1594 TISGNTAETYGGGGIYIEDNSKVTMTGGTIKANTVKTNGKAI
-1609 YQGGKLF
+1609 YQNGTLNLGGSAEVL
-1616 VGKDASITGDIY
+1616 GDIY
-1628 LYKNK
+1628 LGTGK
-1633 IINVISDLTKA
+1633 IINVVSDLTKA
-1644 NLEVSMAENYTYKQ
+1644 NPEVAMAENDTYKQ

-1666 DTTSYKNGTDDTK
+1666 DTTSFKNGTDDTK
-1679 RYSLETNTA
+1679 RYSLETTTA
-1688 GYAKTKGIRIEDNST
+1688 GYAKAKNIKIDDNVDKG
-1703 KGSLYQVWLDSSE
+1703 KLYQVWLNKTD

-1738 EPGTETYTVQ
+1738 EPGTEKYTVQ
-1748 KNSGYTRFSRK
+1748 KNSGYTGYSRK
-1759 DYTFQGWAYRL
+1759 AYTFQGWTTIPPY
-1770 TDKKPTYSEKSSN
+1770 KKPVYSEKTTN
-1783 VISYD
+1783 VITYD
-1788 DLRSIWQE
+1788 DLRDIYLE

-1836 AQVQAAENDQVW
+1836 VQVQAAENDQVW
-1848 DVYMLDTWDKVPTI
+1848 DVYMLDTWDKVPIIKWT
-1862 TWKENTFWEGTDV
+1862 ENTFWEGTDV

-1880 LKNIRISDLE
+1880 LKNIQIRDEE

-2016 TEEGNLNNKLD
+2016 TEEGNLNSKLD

>member
-40 ETQKIVQD
+40 ETQEIVQD

-197 KHSQTLDIYYEIL
+197 NHSQTLDTYYEIL

-283 TIEAAMESVRQDI
+283 TIEAAMESIRQDI

-535 FLQSNGQILYNSWV
+535 FVQSNGQILYNSWV

-777 IAENGGTLTFDS
+777 IAENGGTLTFNS

-1036 HGTLNLSG
+1036 YGTLNLSG

-1075 ANNIGGGVSLS
+1075 ANNIGGGVSFS
-1086 GGTSTLTNNN
+1086 GGTSTLTNNH

-1101 ANQGGGMYTDGNLT
+1101 ADQGGGMYMDGYLT
-1115 ISSGTFNNNNASG
+1115 ISSGTFSNNNASN
-1128 NGGGIIS
+1128 NGGGILS

-1146 TGNYSGWD
+1146 TNNYSGWD
-1154 GGGVNSRATFNFN
+1154 GGGVNSRVTFNFN

-1252 VEMKNATIS
+1252 IEMHNATIS

-1275 FSDQYGTGSFKM
+1275 FSDQNGTGSFKM
-1287 TSGTIENNTATSEGG
+1287 TSGTIENNTAACEGG

-1349 YGAGGLWVDDNT
+1349 YSGGGLFVDDNV

-1372 NTAGG
+1372 NKASG

-1389 TLSGGSVT
+1389 TITAGTIS
-1397 GNKANV
+1397 GNKAQW
-1403 NAGSGGG
+1403 
-1410 IRNSGT
+1410 
-1416 LTVNGTASIDNNTAY
+1416 
-1431 AGGGVHS
+1431 
-1438 TTGNIVV
+1438 
-1445 SGNAKVN
+1445 
-1452 KNTATE
+1452 
-1458 CGGGINAEYDGS
+1458 GGGINDCGTVTMKGG
-1470 DDTITIAEN
+1470 TISGNSTTSKAG
-1479 AQISN
+1479 A
-1484 NMTKS
+1484 
-1489 DGGGISLFPAKL
+1489 GINVSTNGKL
-1501 VVSGGKIQ
+1501 TMSGGKIQ
-1509 NNTAGV
+1509 NNTSTET
-1515 GGGIASYADGD
+1515 GGGICNLGTLEISG
-1526 ITMTD
+1526 
-1531 GEISGNTAISG
+1531 GEISGNTTKYSG
-1542 GGIYLSQPKMTMS
+1542 GGIY
-1555 GGSIHGNTAKLSEN
+1555 N
-1569 SSGTDG
+1569 SAQGKGT
-1575 YGGGIMS
+1575 
-1582 LSGKNPVTITGG
+1582 TITGG
-1594 SIYGNTAESGLANAY
+1594 TISGNTAETYGGGGIYIEDNSKVTMTGGTIKANTVKTNGKAI
-1609 YQGGKLF
+1609 YQNGTLNLGGSAEVL
-1616 VGKDASITGDIY
+1616 GDIY
-1628 LYKNK
+1628 LGTGK
-1633 IINVISDLTKA
+1633 IINVVSDLTKA
-1644 NLEVSMAENYTYKQ
+1644 NPEVAMAENDTYKQ

-1666 DTTSYKNGTDDTK
+1666 NTTSFKNGTHDTK

-1688 GYAKTKGIRIEDNST
+1688 GYAKAKNIKIDDNVDKG
-1703 KGSLYQVWLDSSE
+1703 KLYQVWLNKTD

-1738 EPGTETYTVQ
+1738 EPGTEKYTVQ
-1748 KNSGYTRFSRK
+1748 KNSGYTRYSRK
-1759 DYTFQGWAYRL
+1759 AYTFQGWATIPSYK
-1770 TDKKPTYSEKSSN
+1770 TPVYSEKTTN
-1783 VISYD
+1783 VITYD
-1788 DLRSIWQE
+1788 DLRDIYLE

-1801 ITGDMFKTQSTES
+1801 ITGDMFKTQSTKS

-1862 TWKENTFWEGTDV
+1862 KWKENTFWEGTDV

-1880 LKNIRISDLE
+1880 LKNIQIRDEE
-1890 DGTIDV
+1890 DGPIDV

-2005 AITDGKLSAND
+2005 AIIDGKLSAND

-2166 IGTTRSDA
+2166 IGTTKSDA

>member
-40 ETQKIVQD
+40 ETQEIVQD

-58 EDAETVVTKPDTE
+58 EDAETVVTKPETE

-80 PAEDSAEDSAEGS
+80 PAEDSAEGS

-197 KHSQTLDIYYEIL
+197 NHSQTLDTYYEIL

-237 EGMETTEDYLDVVD
+237 EGMKTTKDYLDVVD

-273 DILAGKAEPV
+273 DILAGRAEPV
-283 TIEAAMESVRQDI
+283 TIEAAMESVRQDV

-307 MYHYGYMADVLT
+307 MYHYGYMADVLA

-333 SEDDRFVF
+333 GEDDRFVF

-385 LLSYLNKQNKKT
+385 LLSYLNKQDKKT

-475 DLGGAGDDLPK
+475 NLGGSGDDLPK

-535 FLQSNGQILYNSWV
+535 FVQSNGAILYNSWV
-549 LDGNDWYFIKPNGWA
+549 LDGNTWYYIKPNGWA

-578 FNAKGADDGKLSQG
+578 FNASGANDGKLSQG

-600 GWYYIYNGTAQY
+600 GWYYIYNSTAQY

-625 AGNTYCY
+625 AGNTYCWY
-632 YWCGPSD
+632 YCGPAD

-654 EAGQNLDYYLDNGG
+654 EAGQNLDYYLDSGG
-668 HLIQAT
+668 HQIQAT

-729 CYIRNSNTATGAGRP
+729 CYIRNSNTTTGGNRP

-759 ISWDGGNRNSEKA
+759 ISWDGGNKNSGKA

-823 YFGIGTYNN
+823 LLGIGTYNN

-860 TGGTIKDNAGHGVV
+860 TGGTIKDNSSYGVV
-874 GHAAE
+874 GLAAD
-879 WGSPHRV
+879 WGSPHKVTLTVTKANVFGNGYGV
-886 GLTVD
+886 GLTGSVTANSSLKLDNGTNIHNNTHVGTFVESGSMNVGATANVD
-891 NTTITGNGNGVC
+891 IVNNGERGAVVNNVHSTGTFNKATITGNGNSS
-903 MTASVTANSSVTLNN
+903 MT
-918 DNINNNTTGVMIG
+918 
-931 AGTLNIGE
+931 
-939 YNNVNVK
+939 
-946 NNTSRGV
+946 
-953 CITNANSVGRINK
+953 
-966 AQITGNGKSADSGA
+966 GA
-980 GIYTLGTIYTTAS
+980 GIYTTGTISTTAN
-993 TNVSNN
+993 TNISNN
-999 KGAQGGGICG
+999 KSSGGGGIFG
-1009 DGNAVLNINGTPIKD
+1009 ADTSTLNINGTPIKN
-1024 NTAHGCGGGICS
+1024 NTAKGGGGGICS
-1036 HGTLNLSG
+1036 HGTLNLNNA
-1044 STLTGN
+1044 TLTGN
-1050 TATGDGGA
+1050 TATEDGGA
-1058 IWYNKGNISGC
+1058 IWYNKGTISKST
-1069 GITGNT
+1069 ITGNT
-1075 ANNIGGGVSLS
+1075 SNNLGGGVSLS
-1086 GGTSTLTNNN
+1086 HGTSTVSDTS
-1096 IDNNK
+1096 ISNNK

-1115 ISSGTFNNNNASG
+1115 INNCTYDSNTASG

-1135 NGTITMNGGSI
+1135 NGTVTMNSGSI
-1146 TGNYSGWD
+1146 TNNYSGWD
-1154 GGGVNSRATFNFN
+1154 GGGVNSHATFNFN

-1181 NIHVQAVDNINNK
+1181 NIHTQAVGNINNK
-1194 QSVFTVTS
+1194 QAVFTVTS
-1202 KNPISGGKAEG
+1202 KAPISGGKAEG

-1252 VEMKNATIS
+1252 IEMHNATIS

-1275 FSDQYGTGSFKM
+1275 FSDQDGTGSFKM
-1287 TSGTIENNTATSEGG
+1287 TSGTIENNTATCEGG
-1302 GFHGPNFT
+1302 GFHGPNFA

-1349 YGAGGLWVDDNT
+1349 YSGGGLWVDDNT
-1361 PFTMGGGTISN
+1361 PFTLGGGTISN

-1389 TLSGGSVT
+1389 TLTAGTIS
-1397 GNKANV
+1397 GNK
-1403 NAGSGGG
+1403 GQW
-1410 IRNSGT
+1410 
-1416 LTVNGTASIDNNTAY
+1416 
-1431 AGGGVHS
+1431 
-1438 TTGNIVV
+1438 
-1445 SGNAKVN
+1445 
-1452 KNTATE
+1452 
-1458 CGGGINAEYDGS
+1458 GGGINDCGTVTMKGG
-1470 DDTITIAEN
+1470 TISGNSTTSKAG
-1479 AQISN
+1479 A
-1484 NMTKS
+1484 
-1489 DGGGISLFPAKL
+1489 GINVSTNGKL
-1501 VVSGGKIQ
+1501 TMSGGKIQ
-1509 NNTAGV
+1509 NNTSV
-1515 GGGIASYADGD
+1515 ETGGGICNLGTLEISG
-1526 ITMTD
+1526 
-1531 GEISGNTAISG
+1531 GEISGNTTKYSG
-1542 GGIYLSQPKMTMS
+1542 GGIY
-1555 GGSIHGNTAKLSEN
+1555 N
-1569 SSGTDG
+1569 SAQGKGT
-1575 YGGGIMS
+1575 
-1582 LSGKNPVTITGG
+1582 TITGG
-1594 SIYGNTAESGLANAY
+1594 TISGNAAETYGGGGIYIEDNSKVTMTGGTIKANTVKTNGKAIYQNGTLNLGGSAEVL
-1609 YQGGKLF
+1609 
-1616 VGKDASITGDIY
+1616 GDIY
-1628 LYKNK
+1628 LGTGK
-1633 IINVISDLTKA
+1633 IINVVSDLTKA
-1644 NLEVSMAENYTYKQ
+1644 NPEVAMAENDTYKQ

-1666 DTTSYKNGTDDTK
+1666 DTTSFKNGTDDTK

-1688 GYAKTKGIRIEDNST
+1688 RYAKAKNIKIDDNVDKG
-1703 KGSLYQVWLDSSE
+1703 KLYQVWLNKTD

-1738 EPGTETYTVQ
+1738 EPGTKKYTVQ
-1748 KNSGYTRFSRK
+1748 KNSGYTRYSRK
-1759 DYTFQGWAYRL
+1759 AYTFQGWATIPSYK
-1770 TDKKPTYSEKSSN
+1770 TPVYSEKTTN
-1783 VISYD
+1783 VITYD
-1788 DLRSIWQE
+1788 DLRDIYLE
-1796 QQEAG
+1796 QQKAG
-1801 ITGDMFKTQSTES
+1801 ITGDMFKTQSTKS

-1862 TWKENTFWEGTDV
+1862 NWKENTFWEGTDV

-1880 LKNIRISDLE
+1880 LKNIQIWDEE

-2051 QDSMGPGGK
+2051 QDSMGPGGN

>member
-40 ETQKIVQD
+40 ETQEIVQD

-80 PAEDSAEDSAEGS
+80 PAEDSAEGS

-197 KHSQTLDIYYEIL
+197 NHSQTLDTYYEIL

-341 NTLAGYEYFRFVD
+341 NTFAGYEYFRFVD

-535 FLQSNGQILYNSWV
+535 FVQSNGQILYNSWV

-1036 HGTLNLSG
+1036 YGTLNLSG

-1075 ANNIGGGVSLS
+1075 SNNIGGGVSFS
-1086 GGTSTLTNNN
+1086 GGTSTLTNNH

-1101 ANQGGGMYTDGNLT
+1101 ADQGGGMYMDGYLT
-1115 ISSGTFNNNNASG
+1115 ISSGTFSNNNASN
-1128 NGGGIIS
+1128 NGGGILS
-1135 NGTITMNGGSI
+1135 NGTITMNGGFI
-1146 TGNYSGWD
+1146 TNNYSGWD
-1154 GGGVNSRATFNFN
+1154 GGGVNSRVTFNFN

-1261 GNKATSNN
+1261 GNKATSTN

-1287 TSGTIENNTATSEGG
+1287 TSGTIENNTAAYEGG

-1349 YGAGGLWVDDNT
+1349 YSGGGLWVDDNT

-1377 DGGGIYNDNGNI
+1377 DGGGIHNDNGNI
-1389 TLSGGSVT
+1389 TLTAGTIS
-1397 GNKANV
+1397 GNKAQW
-1403 NAGSGGG
+1403 
-1410 IRNSGT
+1410 
-1416 LTVNGTASIDNNTAY
+1416 
-1431 AGGGVHS
+1431 
-1438 TTGNIVV
+1438 
-1445 SGNAKVN
+1445 
-1452 KNTATE
+1452 
-1458 CGGGINAEYDGS
+1458 GGGINDCGTVTMKGG
-1470 DDTITIAEN
+1470 TISGNSTTSKAG
-1479 AQISN
+1479 A
-1484 NMTKS
+1484 
-1489 DGGGISLFPAKL
+1489 GINVSTNGKL
-1501 VVSGGKIQ
+1501 TMSGGKIQ
-1509 NNTAGV
+1509 NNTSTET
-1515 GGGIASYADGD
+1515 GGGICNLGTLEISG
-1526 ITMTD
+1526 
-1531 GEISGNTAISG
+1531 GEISGNTTKYSG
-1542 GGIYLSQPKMTMS
+1542 GGIY
-1555 GGSIHGNTAKLSEN
+1555 N
-1569 SSGTDG
+1569 SAQGKGT
-1575 YGGGIMS
+1575 
-1582 LSGKNPVTITGG
+1582 TITGG
-1594 SIYGNTAESGLANAY
+1594 TISGNTAETYGGGGIYIEDNSKVTMTGGTIKANTVKTNGKAI
-1609 YQGGKLF
+1609 YQNGTLNLGGSAEVL
-1616 VGKDASITGDIY
+1616 GDIY
-1628 LYKNK
+1628 LGTGK
-1633 IINVISDLTKA
+1633 IINVVSDLTKA
-1644 NLEVSMAENYTYKQ
+1644 NPEVAMAENDTYKQ

-1666 DTTSYKNGTDDTK
+1666 NTTSFKNGTHDTK

-1688 GYAKTKGIRIEDNST
+1688 GYAKAKNIKIDDNVDKG
-1703 KGSLYQVWLDSSE
+1703 KLYQVWLNKTD

-1801 ITGDMFKTQSTES
+1801 ITGDMFKTQSTKS

-1862 TWKENTFWEGTDV
+1862 KWKENTFWEGTDV

-2183 VAPAKVN
+2183 VAPAKAN

>member
-40 ETQKIVQD
+40 ETQEIVQD

-58 EDAETVVTKPDTE
+58 EDAETVVTKPETE

-80 PAEDSAEDSAEGS
+80 PAEDSAEDSVEGS

-111 EEKNKDASKETTADS
+111 EEKNKDASKETTTDS
-126 EKKSET
+126 EKKPET
-132 SEKKETSEDS
+132 SEKEETSEDS
-142 NELSNTVTRFIQEKD
+142 NELSSTVTRFIQEKD

-197 KHSQTLDIYYEIL
+197 HHSQTLDTYYEIL

-237 EGMETTEDYLDVVD
+237 EGMETTKDYLDVVD

-261 EQLSSLEDCQDS
+261 EQLSSLENCQDS
-273 DILAGKAEPV
+273 DILAGRAEPV
-283 TIEAAMESVRQDI
+283 TIEAAMESVRQDV
-296 LDGNPADAIWT
+296 LDGNPADAVWT
-307 MYHYGYMADVLT
+307 MYHYGYMADVLA

-333 SEDDRFVF
+333 GEDDRFVF

-375 AAESDAADQI
+375 AAESDVADQI
-385 LLSYLNKQNKKT
+385 LLSYLNKQDKKT

-475 DLGGAGDDLPK
+475 NLGGAGDDLPK

-535 FLQSNGQILYNSWV
+535 FVQSNGQILYNSWV
-549 LDGNDWYFIKPNGWA
+549 LDGNDWYYIKPNGWA

-632 YWCGPSD
+632 YWCGPAN
-639 DRVMRANGYYSIWCA
+639 DRVMRANGYYTIYCA
-654 EAGQNLDYYLDNGG
+654 DAGQNLDYYLDSGG

-729 CYIRNSNTATGAGRP
+729 CYIRNSNTTTGGNRP

-759 ISWDGGNRNSEKA
+759 ISWDGGNKNSGKA

-823 YFGIGTYNN
+823 LLGIGTYNN

-860 TGGTIKDNAGHGVV
+860 TGGTIKDNSSYGVV
-874 GHAAE
+874 GLAAD
-879 WGSPHRV
+879 WGSPHKVTLTVTKANVFGNGYGV
-886 GLTVD
+886 GLTGSVTANSSLKLDNGTNIHNNTHVGTFVESGSMNVGATANVD
-891 NTTITGNGNGVC
+891 IVNNGERGAVVNNVHSTGTFNKATITGNGNSS
-903 MTASVTANSSVTLNN
+903 MT
-918 DNINNNTTGVMIG
+918 
-931 AGTLNIGE
+931 
-939 YNNVNVK
+939 
-946 NNTSRGV
+946 
-953 CITNANSVGRINK
+953 
-966 AQITGNGKSADSGA
+966 GA
-980 GIYTLGTIYTTAS
+980 GIYTTGTISTT
-993 TNVSNN
+993 TNTNISEN
-999 KGAQGGGICG
+999 KGTQGGGICG
-1009 DGNAVLNINGTPIKD
+1009 DGNAVLTINGSTINS
-1024 NTAHGCGGGICS
+1024 NTANGCGGAICS
-1036 HGTLNLSG
+1036 YGTLNLNSG
-1044 STLTGN
+1044 TLKKN
-1050 TATGDGGA
+1050 SATGDGGA
-1058 IWYNKGNISGC
+1058 IWFKKGSINATIEENS
-1069 GITGNT
+1069 
-1075 ANNIGGGVSLS
+1075 ANGLGGGVSHS
-1086 GGTSTLTNNN
+1086 GGSATDHIKGGTIN
-1096 IDNNK
+1096 NNK
-1101 ANQGGGMYTDGNLT
+1101 ANQGAGLYTDGTLVIDNGS
-1115 ISSGTFNNNNASG
+1115 INNNTASG
-1128 NGGGIIS
+1128 NGGGIMS
-1135 NGTITMNGGSI
+1135 NGPVTMNAGTI

-1154 GGGVNSRATFNFN
+1154 GGGVNSHANFNFN
-1167 GGAIQN
+1167 GGTIQN

-1181 NIHVQAVDNINNK
+1181 NIHQ
-1194 QSVFTVTS
+1194 QSVNSANVTFTVTS
-1202 KNPISGGKAEG
+1202 KTPISGGKAEG
-1213 SGGGGV
+1213 SGGGGI
-1219 CVYGTGAKLILN
+1219 CVYGTGAKVILN

-1238 NTAPTGGGI
+1238 NTAPVGGGI
-1247 NGNAA
+1247 DSNGA
-1252 VEMKNATIS
+1252 VEIKNAIIS
-1261 GNKATSNN
+1261 GNSTTGV
-1269 GGGIEL
+1269 GGGIAL
-1275 FSDQYGTGSFKM
+1275 FTDSYGTGSLKM
-1287 TSGTIENNTATSEGG
+1287 SSGIIENNTAGTEGG
-1302 GFHGPNFT
+1302 GFWGSNFT
-1310 MTGGTIQK
+1310 MTGGTIQN

-1349 YGAGGLWVDDNT
+1349 YSGGGLFVDDNT

-1389 TLSGGSVT
+1389 TLTAGTIS
-1397 GNKANV
+1397 GNKAQW
-1403 NAGSGGG
+1403 
-1410 IRNSGT
+1410 
-1416 LTVNGTASIDNNTAY
+1416 
-1431 AGGGVHS
+1431 
-1438 TTGNIVV
+1438 
-1445 SGNAKVN
+1445 
-1452 KNTATE
+1452 
-1458 CGGGINAEYDGS
+1458 GGGINDCGTVTMKGGTISGNSTTSKAGAGINVSTNGKLTMSGGQIQKNTSAE
-1470 DDTITIAEN
+1470 T
-1479 AQISN
+1479 
-1484 NMTKS
+1484 
-1489 DGGGISLFPAKL
+1489 GGGICNLGTL
-1501 VVSGGKIQ
+1501 EISG
-1509 NNTAGV
+1509 
-1515 GGGIASYADGD
+1515 
-1526 ITMTD
+1526 
-1531 GEISGNTAISG
+1531 GEISGNTTKYSGGAIYNSAQGKGTTITGGTISGNKAETYGG
-1542 GGIYLSQPKMTMS
+1542 GGIYIEDNSKVTM
-1555 GGSIHGNTAKLSEN
+1555 
-1569 SSGTDG
+1569 
-1575 YGGGIMS
+1575 
-1582 LSGKNPVTITGG
+1582 TGG
-1594 SIYGNTAESGLANAY
+1594 TIKDNTVKTNGKAIYQNGTLNLGGAAEVL
-1609 YQGGKLF
+1609 
-1616 VGKDASITGDIY
+1616 GDIY
-1628 LYKNK
+1628 LGTGK
-1633 IINVISDLTKA
+1633 IINVVSDLTKA
-1644 NLEVSMAENYTYKQ
+1644 NPEVAMAENDTYKQ

-1679 RYSLETNTA
+1679 RYSLETTTA
-1688 GYAKTKGIRIEDNST
+1688 GYAKAKNIKIDDNVDKG
-1703 KGSLYQVWLDSSE
+1703 KLYQVWLNKTD

-1738 EPGTETYTVQ
+1738 EPGTEKYTVQ
-1748 KNSGYTRFSRK
+1748 KNSGYTGYSRK
-1759 DYTFQGWAYRL
+1759 AYTFQGWATIPSY
-1770 TDKKPTYSEKSSN
+1770 KKPVYSEKTTN
-1783 VISYD
+1783 VITYD
-1788 DLRSIWQE
+1788 DLRDIYLE

-1836 AQVQAAENDQVW
+1836 VQVQAAENDQVW

-1862 TWKENTFWEGTDV
+1862 KWTENTFWEGTDV

-1880 LKNIRISDLE
+1880 LKNIQIRDEE

>member
-40 ETQKIVQD
+40 ETQEIVQD

-58 EDAETVVTKPDTE
+58 EDAETVVTKPNTE

-80 PAEDSAEDSAEGS
+80 PAEDSAEGS

-197 KHSQTLDIYYEIL
+197 NHSQTLDTYYEIL

-237 EGMETTEDYLDVVD
+237 EGMKTTKDYLDVVD

-283 TIEAAMESVRQDI
+283 TIEAAMESVRQDV

-307 MYHYGYMADVLT
+307 MYHYGYMADVLA

-333 SEDDRFVF
+333 GEDDRFVF

-375 AAESDAADQI
+375 AAESEAADQI
-385 LLSYLNKQNKKT
+385 LLSYLNKQDKKT

-511 ALASAQYNKNVN
+511 ALTSAQYNKNVN

-535 FLQSNGQILYNSWV
+535 FVQSNGQILYNSWV

-600 GWYYIYNGTAQY
+600 GWYYIYNGAAQY

-639 DRVMRANGYYSIWCA
+639 DRVMRANGYYTIWCA
-654 EAGQNLDYYLDNGG
+654 EAGQNLDYYLDSGG

-709 SAQHGIY
+709 SAQHGIIG
-716 NKNVTITTDGSHR
+716 KNVTITTDGSHR
-729 CYIRNSNTATGAGRP
+729 CYIRNSNTRTGGDRP
-744 TILYISGG
+744 TILYISKG

-759 ISWDGGNRNSEKA
+759 ISWDGGNKNSDKS

-800 LHGTSDSPNGAKVN
+800 LHGSANTPNGAKVN

-823 YFGIGTYNN
+823 ILGIGTYNN

-860 TGGTIKDNAGHGVV
+860 TGGTIKDNVSQGVV
-874 GHAAE
+874 GLSAE

-903 MTASVTANSSVTLNN
+903 MSASVTANSSVTLNN
-918 DNINNNTTGVMIG
+918 NNINNNVTGVMIS

-953 CITNANSVGRINK
+953 CITNANSVGRINR
-966 AQITGNGKSADSGA
+966 AQITGNGKSVDSGA

-1036 HGTLNLSG
+1036 YGTLNLSG

-1075 ANNIGGGVSLS
+1075 ANKIGGGVSLS

-1101 ANQGGGMYTDGNLT
+1101 ANDGGGMYTDGNLT
-1115 ISSGTFNNNNASG
+1115 ISSGTFHGNNASG

-1135 NGTITMNGGSI
+1135 NGTVIMNGGSI

-1287 TSGTIENNTATSEGG
+1287 TSGTIENNTATCEGG

-1349 YGAGGLWVDDNT
+1349 YSGGGLWVDDNT
-1361 PFTMGGGTISN
+1361 PFTLGGGTISN

-1389 TLSGGSVT
+1389 TLTAGTIS
-1397 GNKANV
+1397 GNK
-1403 NAGSGGG
+1403 GQW
-1410 IRNSGT
+1410 
-1416 LTVNGTASIDNNTAY
+1416 
-1431 AGGGVHS
+1431 
-1438 TTGNIVV
+1438 
-1445 SGNAKVN
+1445 
-1452 KNTATE
+1452 
-1458 CGGGINAEYDGS
+1458 GGGINDCGTVTMKGG
-1470 DDTITIAEN
+1470 TISGNSTTSKAG
-1479 AQISN
+1479 A
-1484 NMTKS
+1484 
-1489 DGGGISLFPAKL
+1489 GINVSTNGKL
-1501 VVSGGKIQ
+1501 TMSGGKIQ
-1509 NNTAGV
+1509 NNTSAET
-1515 GGGIASYADGD
+1515 GGGICNLGTLEISG
-1526 ITMTD
+1526 
-1531 GEISGNTAISG
+1531 GEISGNTTKYSG
-1542 GGIYLSQPKMTMS
+1542 GGIY
-1555 GGSIHGNTAKLSEN
+1555 N
-1569 SSGTDG
+1569 SAQGKGT
-1575 YGGGIMS
+1575 
-1582 LSGKNPVTITGG
+1582 TITGG
-1594 SIYGNTAESGLANAY
+1594 TISGNTAETYGGGGIYIEDNSKVTMTGGTIKANTVKTNGKAI
-1609 YQGGKLF
+1609 YQNGTLNLGGSAEVL
-1616 VGKDASITGDIY
+1616 GDIY
-1628 LYKNK
+1628 LGTGK
-1633 IINVISDLTKA
+1633 IINVVSDLTKA
-1644 NLEVSMAENYTYKQ
+1644 NPEVAMAENDTYKQ

-1666 DTTSYKNGTDDTK
+1666 DTTSFKNGTHDTK
-1679 RYSLETNTA
+1679 RYSLETNTTR
-1688 GYAKTKGIRIEDNST
+1688 YAKAKNIKIDDNVDKG
-1703 KGSLYQVWLDSSE
+1703 KLYQVWLNKTD

-1759 DYTFQGWAYRL
+1759 NYTFQGWTYKPN
-1770 TDKKPTYSEKSSN
+1770 KKTPHYSEKTAN

-1788 DLRSIWQE
+1788 DLRDIYLE
-1796 QQEAG
+1796 QQADG
-1801 ITGDMFKTQSTES
+1801 ITGDMFKTQIG
-1814 SRSVAGIAL
+1814 SRYCTGSD
-1823 AAMQNALSGLIFP
+1823 
-1836 AQVQAAENDQVW
+1836 AEC
-1848 DVYMLDTWDKVPTI
+1848 I
-1862 TWKENTFWEGTDV
+1862 
-1875 YKADL
+1875 
-1880 LKNIRISDLE
+1880 IRINLP
-1890 DGTIDV
+1890 GTGTGSRKRPGMGCV
-1896 SKLVIN
+1896 
-1902 SITYSAGKLENGT
+1902 YAGYLG
-1915 KAASYT
+1915 
-1921 VNYPKGMQDSDK
+1921 
-1933 LDTWFMQLDKNDS
+1933 
-1946 PVTHVLHCSVTDS
+1946 
-1959 AGNVAKADIT
+1959 
-1969 VKVKYNEFPTITAQ
+1969 
-1983 DRYFTLEEAQG
+1983 
-1994 GQITKDALLKN
+1994 
-2005 AITDGKLSAND
+2005 
-2016 TEEGNLNNKLD
+2016 
-2027 MVDFKASDFTSFTD
+2027 
-2041 SGYVTVTFHV
+2041 
-2051 QDSMGPGGK
+2051 
-2060 GKETYRQIKVYVVK
+2060 
-2074 DGVIE
+2074 
-2079 EPEKAQNIRF
+2079 
-2089 INKKYY
+2089 
-2095 DLNKGVNPDT
+2095 
-2105 LSEEEKEARNGN
+2105 
-2117 GGLNVESKWYHDPE
+2117 
-2131 YQAVIEA
+2131 
-2138 AFGKTQGTDYEFTK
+2138 
-2152 EDIDKIK
+2152 
-2159 AYVDANG
+2159 
-2166 IGTTRSDA
+2166 
-2174 ALDNFYSQF
+2174 
-2183 VAPAKVN
+2183 

>member
-40 ETQKIVQD
+40 ETQEIVQD

-58 EDAETVVTKPDTE
+58 EDAETVVTKPETE

-80 PAEDSAEDSAEGS
+80 PAEDSAEDS

-197 KHSQTLDIYYEIL
+197 NHSQTLDTYYEIL

-237 EGMETTEDYLDVVD
+237 EGMKTTEDYLDVVD

-273 DILAGKAEPV
+273 DILAGRAEPV
-283 TIEAAMESVRQDI
+283 TIEAAMESVRQDV

-307 MYHYGYMADVLT
+307 MYHYGYMADVLA

-333 SEDDRFVF
+333 GEDDRFVF
-341 NTLAGYEYFRFVD
+341 NSLAGYEYFRFVD

-427 AGRVDTLVKKVNK
+427 AGRVDTLVKKVTK

-475 DLGGAGDDLPK
+475 NLGGAGDDLPK

-535 FLQSNGQILYNSWV
+535 FVQSNGQILYNSWV

-600 GWYYIYNGTAQY
+600 GWYYIYNGAAQY

-639 DRVMRANGYYSIWCA
+639 DRVMRANGYYTIYCA
-654 EAGQNLDYYLDNGG
+654 DAGQNLDYYLDSGG

-709 SAQHGIY
+709 SAQHGIIG
-716 NKNVTITTDGSHR
+716 KNVTITTDGSHR
-729 CYIRNSNTATGAGRP
+729 CYIRNSNTTTGGNRP
-744 TILYISGG
+744 TILYISKG

-800 LHGTSDSPNGAKVN
+800 LHGSSDTPNGAKVN

-823 YFGIGTYNN
+823 LLGIGTYNN

-860 TGGTIKDNAGHGVV
+860 TGGTIKDNESFGVV
-874 GHAAE
+874 GLSAE
-879 WGSPHRV
+879 WGSPHKV
-886 GLTVD
+886 SLTIS
-891 NTTITGNGNGVC
+891 NTTITGNGSGVT
-903 MTASVTANSSVTLNN
+903 MAASPTSNSFVTLNN
-918 DNINNNTTGVMIG
+918 DNINNNTTGVWIDT
-931 AGTLNIGE
+931 GTLNVGE

-946 NNTSRGV
+946 NNTSRGIV
-953 CITNANSVGRINK
+953 IHNANSVGRIDR
-966 AQITGNGKSADSGA
+966 AQITGNGKSVDSGA

-999 KGAQGGGICG
+999 KGQHGGGICG

-1036 HGTLNLSG
+1036 YGTLNLSG

-1101 ANQGGGMYTDGNLT
+1101 ANDGGGMYTDGNLT
-1115 ISSGTFNNNNASG
+1115 ISSGTFSNNNASG

-1252 VEMKNATIS
+1252 IEMHNATIS

-1275 FSDQYGTGSFKM
+1275 FSDQNGTGSFKM
-1287 TSGTIENNTATSEGG
+1287 TSGTIENNTAASEGG

-1349 YGAGGLWVDDNT
+1349 YSGGGLWVDDNT

-1389 TLSGGSVT
+1389 TLTAGTIS
-1397 GNKANV
+1397 GNK
-1403 NAGSGGG
+1403 GQW
-1410 IRNSGT
+1410 
-1416 LTVNGTASIDNNTAY
+1416 
-1431 AGGGVHS
+1431 
-1438 TTGNIVV
+1438 
-1445 SGNAKVN
+1445 
-1452 KNTATE
+1452 
-1458 CGGGINAEYDGS
+1458 GGGINDCGTVTMKGG
-1470 DDTITIAEN
+1470 TISGNSTTSKAG
-1479 AQISN
+1479 A
-1484 NMTKS
+1484 
-1489 DGGGISLFPAKL
+1489 GINVSTNGKL
-1501 VVSGGKIQ
+1501 TMSGGKIQ
-1509 NNTAGV
+1509 NNTSAET
-1515 GGGIASYADGD
+1515 GGGICNLGTLEISG
-1526 ITMTD
+1526 
-1531 GEISGNTAISG
+1531 GEISGNTTKYSG
-1542 GGIYLSQPKMTMS
+1542 GGIY
-1555 GGSIHGNTAKLSEN
+1555 N
-1569 SSGTDG
+1569 SAQGKGT
-1575 YGGGIMS
+1575 
-1582 LSGKNPVTITGG
+1582 TITGG
-1594 SIYGNTAESGLANAY
+1594 TISGNTAETYGGGGIYIEDNSKVTMTGGTIKANTVKTNGKAI
-1609 YQGGKLF
+1609 YQNGTLNLGGSAEVL
-1616 VGKDASITGDIY
+1616 GDIY
-1628 LYKNK
+1628 LGTGK
-1633 IINVISDLTKA
+1633 IINVVSDLTKA
-1644 NLEVSMAENYTYKQ
+1644 NPEVAMAENDTYKQ

-1666 DTTSYKNGTDDTK
+1666 DTTSFKNGTHDTK

-1688 GYAKTKGIRIEDNST
+1688 RYAKAKNIKIDDNVDKG
-1703 KGSLYQVWLDSSE
+1703 KLYQVWLNKTD

-1738 EPGTETYTVQ
+1738 EPGTEKYTVQ
-1748 KNSGYTRFSRK
+1748 KNSGYTRYSRK
-1759 DYTFQGWAYRL
+1759 AYTFQGWATIPSYK
-1770 TDKKPTYSEKSSN
+1770 TPVYSEKTTN
-1783 VISYD
+1783 VITYD
-1788 DLRSIWQE
+1788 DLRDIYLE

-1801 ITGDMFKTQSTES
+1801 ITGDMFKTQSTKS

-1862 TWKENTFWEGTDV
+1862 KWKENTFWEGTDV

-1880 LKNIRISDLE
+1880 LKNIQIRDEE
-1890 DGTIDV
+1890 DGPIDV

-1946 PVTHVLHCSVTDS
+1946 PVTHVFHCSVTDS

>member
-40 ETQKIVQD
+40 ETQEIVQD

-58 EDAETVVTKPDTE
+58 EDAETVVTKPETE

-80 PAEDSAEDSAEGS
+80 PAEDSVEGS

-197 KHSQTLDIYYEIL
+197 NHSQTLDTYYEIL

-237 EGMETTEDYLDVVD
+237 EGMETTKDYLDVVD

-273 DILAGKAEPV
+273 DILAGRAEPV
-283 TIEAAMESVRQDI
+283 TIEAAMESVRQDV

-307 MYHYGYMADVLT
+307 MYHYGYMADVLA

-333 SEDDRFVF
+333 GEDDRFVF
-341 NTLAGYEYFRFVD
+341 NILAGYEYFRFVD

-375 AAESDAADQI
+375 AAESEAADQI
-385 LLSYLNKQNKKT
+385 LLSYLNKQDKKT
-397 YSSVEAYVAE
+397 YSSVETYVAE

-475 DLGGAGDDLPK
+475 NLGGAGDDLPK

-535 FLQSNGQILYNSWV
+535 FVQSNGQILYNSWV

-632 YWCGPSD
+632 YWCGPAD

-654 EAGQNLDYYLDNGG
+654 EAGQNLDYYLDSAG
-668 HLIQAT
+668 HQIQAT

-729 CYIRNSNTATGAGRP
+729 CYIRNSSTATGANRP

-759 ISWDGGNRNSEKA
+759 ISWDGGNKNSEKA

-800 LHGTSDSPNGAKVN
+800 LHGTSDAPNGAKVN

-823 YFGIGTYNN
+823 LLGIGTYNN

-860 TGGTIKDNAGHGVV
+860 TGGTIKDNSSYGVV
-874 GHAAE
+874 GLAAD
-879 WGSPHRV
+879 WGSPHKVTLTVTKANVFGNGYGV
-886 GLTVD
+886 GLTGSVTANSSLKLDNGTNIHNNTHVGTFVESGSMNVGATANVD
-891 NTTITGNGNGVC
+891 IVNNGERGAVVNNVHSTGTFNKATITGNGNSS
-903 MTASVTANSSVTLNN
+903 MT
-918 DNINNNTTGVMIG
+918 
-931 AGTLNIGE
+931 
-939 YNNVNVK
+939 
-946 NNTSRGV
+946 
-953 CITNANSVGRINK
+953 
-966 AQITGNGKSADSGA
+966 GA
-980 GIYTLGTIYTTAS
+980 GIYTTGTISTT
-993 TNVSNN
+993 TNTNISEN
-999 KGAQGGGICG
+999 KGTQGGGICG
-1009 DGNAVLNINGTPIKD
+1009 DGNAVLTINGSTINS
-1024 NTAHGCGGGICS
+1024 NTANGCGGAICS
-1036 HGTLNLSG
+1036 YGTLNLNSG
-1044 STLTGN
+1044 TLKKN
-1050 TATGDGGA
+1050 SATGDGGA
-1058 IWYNKGNISGC
+1058 IWFKKGSINATIEENS
-1069 GITGNT
+1069 
-1075 ANNIGGGVSLS
+1075 ANGLGGGVSHS
-1086 GGTSTLTNNN
+1086 GGSATDHIKGGTIN
-1096 IDNNK
+1096 NNK
-1101 ANQGGGMYTDGNLT
+1101 ANQGAGLYTDGTLVIDNGS
-1115 ISSGTFNNNNASG
+1115 INNNTASG
-1128 NGGGIIS
+1128 NGGGIMS
-1135 NGTITMNGGSI
+1135 NGPVTMNAGTI

-1154 GGGVNSRATFNFN
+1154 GGGVNSHANFNFN
-1167 GGAIQN
+1167 GGTIQN

-1181 NIHVQAVDNINNK
+1181 NIHQ
-1194 QSVFTVTS
+1194 QSVNSANVTFTVTS
-1202 KNPISGGKAEG
+1202 KTPISGGKAEG
-1213 SGGGGV
+1213 SGGGGI
-1219 CVYGTGAKLILN
+1219 CVYGTGAKVILN

-1238 NTAPTGGGI
+1238 NTAPVGGGI
-1247 NGNAA
+1247 DSNGA
-1252 VEMKNATIS
+1252 VEIKNAIIS
-1261 GNKATSNN
+1261 GNSTTGV
-1269 GGGIEL
+1269 GGGIAL
-1275 FSDQYGTGSFKM
+1275 FTDSYGTGSLKM
-1287 TSGTIENNTATSEGG
+1287 SSGIIENNTAGTEGG
-1302 GFHGPNFT
+1302 GFWGSNFT
-1310 MTGGTIQK
+1310 MTGGTIQN

-1349 YGAGGLWVDDNT
+1349 YSGGGLFVDDNT
-1361 PFTMGGGTISN
+1361 PFTMDGGTISN

-1389 TLSGGSVT
+1389 TLTAGTIS
-1397 GNKANV
+1397 GNKAQW
-1403 NAGSGGG
+1403 
-1410 IRNSGT
+1410 
-1416 LTVNGTASIDNNTAY
+1416 
-1431 AGGGVHS
+1431 
-1438 TTGNIVV
+1438 
-1445 SGNAKVN
+1445 
-1452 KNTATE
+1452 
-1458 CGGGINAEYDGS
+1458 GGGINDCGTVTMKGGTISGNSTTSKAGAGINVSTNGKLTMSGGQIQKNTSAE
-1470 DDTITIAEN
+1470 T
-1479 AQISN
+1479 
-1484 NMTKS
+1484 
-1489 DGGGISLFPAKL
+1489 GGGICNLGTL
-1501 VVSGGKIQ
+1501 EISG
-1509 NNTAGV
+1509 
-1515 GGGIASYADGD
+1515 
-1526 ITMTD
+1526 
-1531 GEISGNTAISG
+1531 GEISGNTTKYSGGAIYNSAQGKGTTITGGTISGNKAETYGG
-1542 GGIYLSQPKMTMS
+1542 GGIYIEDNSKVTM
-1555 GGSIHGNTAKLSEN
+1555 
-1569 SSGTDG
+1569 
-1575 YGGGIMS
+1575 
-1582 LSGKNPVTITGG
+1582 TGG
-1594 SIYGNTAESGLANAY
+1594 TIKDNTVKTNGKAIYQNGTLNLGGAAEVL
-1609 YQGGKLF
+1609 
-1616 VGKDASITGDIY
+1616 GDIY
-1628 LYKNK
+1628 LGTGK
-1633 IINVISDLTKA
+1633 IINVVSDLTKA
-1644 NLEVSMAENYTYKQ
+1644 NPEVAMAENDTYKQ

-1666 DTTSYKNGTDDTK
+1666 DTTSFKNGTDDTK
-1679 RYSLETNTA
+1679 RYSLETTTA
-1688 GYAKTKGIRIEDNST
+1688 GYAKAKNIKIDDNVDKG
-1703 KGSLYQVWLDSSE
+1703 KLYQVWLNKTD

-1738 EPGTETYTVQ
+1738 EPGTEKYTVQ
-1748 KNSGYTRFSRK
+1748 KNSGYTGYSRK
-1759 DYTFQGWAYRL
+1759 AYTFQGWATIPSY
-1770 TDKKPTYSEKSSN
+1770 KKPVYSEKTTN
-1783 VISYD
+1783 VITYD
-1788 DLRSIWQE
+1788 DLRDIYLE

-1836 AQVQAAENDQVW
+1836 VQVQAAENDQVW

-1862 TWKENTFWEGTDV
+1862 KWTENTFWEGTDV

-1880 LKNIRISDLE
+1880 LKNIQIRDEE

-2016 TEEGNLNNKLD
+2016 TEEGNLNSKLD

-2166 IGTTRSDA
+2166 IGTTRSDV

>member
-40 ETQKIVQD
+40 ETQEIVQD

-58 EDAETVVTKPDTE
+58 EDAETVVTKPETE

-80 PAEDSAEDSAEGS
+80 PAEDSVEGS

-197 KHSQTLDIYYEIL
+197 NHSQTLDTYYEIL

-237 EGMETTEDYLDVVD
+237 EGMETTKDYLDVVD

-273 DILAGKAEPV
+273 DILAGRAEPV
-283 TIEAAMESVRQDI
+283 TIEAAMESVRQDV

-307 MYHYGYMADVLT
+307 MYHYGYMADVLA

-333 SEDDRFVF
+333 GEDDRFVF
-341 NTLAGYEYFRFVD
+341 NILAGYEYFRFVD

-375 AAESDAADQI
+375 AAESEAADQI
-385 LLSYLNKQNKKT
+385 LLSYLNKQDKKT
-397 YSSVEAYVAE
+397 YSSVETYVAE

-475 DLGGAGDDLPK
+475 NLGGAGDDLPK

-535 FLQSNGQILYNSWV
+535 FVQSNGQILYNSWV

-632 YWCGPSD
+632 YWCGPAD

-654 EAGQNLDYYLDNGG
+654 EAGQNLDYYLDSAG
-668 HLIQAT
+668 HQIQAT

-729 CYIRNSNTATGAGRP
+729 CYIRNSSTATGANRP

-759 ISWDGGNRNSEKA
+759 ISWDGGNKNSEKA

-800 LHGTSDSPNGAKVN
+800 LHGTSDAPNGAKVN

-823 YFGIGTYNN
+823 LLGIGTYNN

-860 TGGTIKDNAGHGVV
+860 TGGTIKDNSSYGVV
-874 GHAAE
+874 GLAAD
-879 WGSPHRV
+879 WGSPHKVTLTVTKANVFGNGYGV
-886 GLTVD
+886 GLTGSVTANSSLKLDNGTNIHNNTHVGTFVESGSMNVGATANVD
-891 NTTITGNGNGVC
+891 IVNNGERGAVVNNVHSTGTFNKATITGNGNSS
-903 MTASVTANSSVTLNN
+903 MT
-918 DNINNNTTGVMIG
+918 
-931 AGTLNIGE
+931 
-939 YNNVNVK
+939 
-946 NNTSRGV
+946 
-953 CITNANSVGRINK
+953 
-966 AQITGNGKSADSGA
+966 GA
-980 GIYTLGTIYTTAS
+980 GIYTTGTISTT
-993 TNVSNN
+993 TNTNISEN
-999 KGAQGGGICG
+999 KGTQGGGICG
-1009 DGNAVLNINGTPIKD
+1009 DGNAVLTINGSTINS
-1024 NTAHGCGGGICS
+1024 NTANGCGGAICS
-1036 HGTLNLSG
+1036 YGTLNLNSG
-1044 STLTGN
+1044 TLKKN
-1050 TATGDGGA
+1050 SATGDGGA
-1058 IWYNKGNISGC
+1058 IWFKKGSINATIEENS
-1069 GITGNT
+1069 
-1075 ANNIGGGVSLS
+1075 ANGLGGGVSHS
-1086 GGTSTLTNNN
+1086 GGSATDHIKGGTIN
-1096 IDNNK
+1096 NNK
-1101 ANQGGGMYTDGNLT
+1101 ANQGAGLYTDGTLVIDNGS
-1115 ISSGTFNNNNASG
+1115 INNNTASG
-1128 NGGGIIS
+1128 NGGGIMS
-1135 NGTITMNGGSI
+1135 NGPVTMNAGTI

-1154 GGGVNSRATFNFN
+1154 GGGVNSHANFNFN
-1167 GGAIQN
+1167 GGTIQN

-1181 NIHVQAVDNINNK
+1181 NIHQ
-1194 QSVFTVTS
+1194 QSVNSANVTFTVTS
-1202 KNPISGGKAEG
+1202 KTPISGGKAEG
-1213 SGGGGV
+1213 SGGGGI
-1219 CVYGTGAKLILN
+1219 CVYGTGAKVILN

-1238 NTAPTGGGI
+1238 NTAPVGGGI
-1247 NGNAA
+1247 DSNGA
-1252 VEMKNATIS
+1252 VEIKNAIIS
-1261 GNKATSNN
+1261 GNSTTGV
-1269 GGGIEL
+1269 GGGIAL
-1275 FSDQYGTGSFKM
+1275 FTDSYGTGSLKM
-1287 TSGTIENNTATSEGG
+1287 SSGIIENNTAGTEGG
-1302 GFHGPNFT
+1302 GFWGSNFT
-1310 MTGGTIQK
+1310 MTGGTIQN

-1349 YGAGGLWVDDNT
+1349 YSGGGLFVDDNT

-1389 TLSGGSVT
+1389 TLTAGTIS
-1397 GNKANV
+1397 GNKAQW
-1403 NAGSGGG
+1403 
-1410 IRNSGT
+1410 
-1416 LTVNGTASIDNNTAY
+1416 
-1431 AGGGVHS
+1431 
-1438 TTGNIVV
+1438 
-1445 SGNAKVN
+1445 
-1452 KNTATE
+1452 
-1458 CGGGINAEYDGS
+1458 GGGINDCGTVTMKGGTISGNSTTSKAGAGINVSTNGKLTMSGGQIQKNTSAE
-1470 DDTITIAEN
+1470 T
-1479 AQISN
+1479 
-1484 NMTKS
+1484 
-1489 DGGGISLFPAKL
+1489 GGGICNLGTL
-1501 VVSGGKIQ
+1501 EISG
-1509 NNTAGV
+1509 
-1515 GGGIASYADGD
+1515 
-1526 ITMTD
+1526 
-1531 GEISGNTAISG
+1531 GEISGNTTKYSGGAIYNSAQGKGTTITGGTISGNKAETYGG
-1542 GGIYLSQPKMTMS
+1542 GGIYIEDNSKVTM
-1555 GGSIHGNTAKLSEN
+1555 
-1569 SSGTDG
+1569 
-1575 YGGGIMS
+1575 
-1582 LSGKNPVTITGG
+1582 TGG
-1594 SIYGNTAESGLANAY
+1594 TIKDNTVKTNGKAIYQNGTLNLGGAAEVL
-1609 YQGGKLF
+1609 
-1616 VGKDASITGDIY
+1616 GDIY
-1628 LYKNK
+1628 LGTGK
-1633 IINVISDLTKA
+1633 IINVVSDLTKA
-1644 NLEVSMAENYTYKQ
+1644 NPEVAMAENDTYKQ

-1666 DTTSYKNGTDDTK
+1666 DTTSFKNGTDDTK
-1679 RYSLETNTA
+1679 RYSLETTTA
-1688 GYAKTKGIRIEDNST
+1688 GYAKAKNIKIDDNVDKG
-1703 KGSLYQVWLDSSE
+1703 KLYQVWLNKTD

-1738 EPGTETYTVQ
+1738 EPGTEKYTVQ
-1748 KNSGYTRFSRK
+1748 KNSGYTGYSRK
-1759 DYTFQGWAYRL
+1759 AYTFQGWATNPSY
-1770 TDKKPTYSEKSSN
+1770 KKPVYSEKTTN
-1783 VISYD
+1783 VITYD
-1788 DLRSIWQE
+1788 DLRDIYLE

-1836 AQVQAAENDQVW
+1836 VQVQAAENDQVW

-1862 TWKENTFWEGTDV
+1862 KWTENTFWEGTDV

-1880 LKNIRISDLE
+1880 LKNIQIRDEE

-2016 TEEGNLNNKLD
+2016 TEEGNLNSKLD

-2152 EDIDKIK
+2152 EDINKIK

>member
-40 ETQKIVQD
+40 ETQEIVQD

-71 VPTGEPTKE
+71 REPTKE

-142 NELSNTVTRFIQEKD
+142 NELSSTVTRFIQEKD

-197 KHSQTLDIYYEIL
+197 NHSQTLDTYYEIL

-237 EGMETTEDYLDVVD
+237 EGMKTTKDYLDVVD

-273 DILAGKAEPV
+273 DILAGRAEPV
-283 TIEAAMESVRQDI
+283 TIEAAMESVRQDV

-307 MYHYGYMADVLT
+307 MYHYGYMADVLA

-375 AAESDAADQI
+375 AAESEAADQI
-385 LLSYLNKQNKKT
+385 LLSYLNKQDKKT

-475 DLGGAGDDLPK
+475 NLGGAGDDLPK

-535 FLQSNGQILYNSWV
+535 FVQSNGQILYNSWV

-600 GWYYIYNGTAQY
+600 GWYYIYNGAAQY

-639 DRVMRANGYYSIWCA
+639 DRVMRANGYYTIWCA
-654 EAGQNLDYYLDNGG
+654 EAGQNLDYYLDSGG

-709 SAQHGIY
+709 SAQHGIIG
-716 NKNVTITTDGSHR
+716 KNVTITTDGSHR
-729 CYIRNSNTATGAGRP
+729 CYIRNSNTTTGGNRP

-759 ISWDGGNRNSEKA
+759 ISWDGGNINSGKA

-777 IAENGGTLTFDS
+777 IAENGGTLTFNS

-800 LHGTSDSPNGAKVN
+800 LHGTSDSPNGAKIN

-823 YFGIGTYNN
+823 LLGIGTYNN

-837 GTIRNCEQGVHLNAC
+837 GTIRNCQQGVHLNAC

-860 TGGTIKDNAGHGVV
+860 TGGTIKDNSSYGVV
-874 GHAAE
+874 GLAAN
-879 WGSPHRV
+879 WGSPHKVTLTVTKANVFGNGYGV
-886 GLTVD
+886 GLSGSVTANSSLKLDNGTNIHNNTHVGTFVESGSMNVGATAYVD
-891 NTTITGNGNGVC
+891 IVNNGERGAVVNNVHSTGTFNKATITGNGNSS
-903 MTASVTANSSVTLNN
+903 MT
-918 DNINNNTTGVMIG
+918 
-931 AGTLNIGE
+931 
-939 YNNVNVK
+939 
-946 NNTSRGV
+946 
-953 CITNANSVGRINK
+953 
-966 AQITGNGKSADSGA
+966 GA
-980 GIYTLGTIYTTAS
+980 GIYTTGTISTTAS

-999 KGAQGGGICG
+999 KGSHGGGICG
-1009 DGNAVLNINGTPIKD
+1009 DDNAVLNINGTQIRD
-1024 NTAHGCGGGICS
+1024 NTANGGGGGICS
-1036 HGTLNLSG
+1036 YGTLNLSG

-1058 IWYNKGNISGC
+1058 IWYKKGNISGC

-1086 GGTSTLTNNN
+1086 HGTSTLTNNN

-1101 ANQGGGMYTDGNLT
+1101 ANEGGGMYTDGSLT
-1115 ISSGTFNNNNASG
+1115 ISSGTFSNNNASG

-1135 NGTITMNGGSI
+1135 NGTVTMNGGSI

-1287 TSGTIENNTATSEGG
+1287 TSGTIENNTATCEGG

-1349 YGAGGLWVDDNT
+1349 YSGGGLWVDDNT

-1377 DGGGIYNDNGNI
+1377 DGGGIHIDNGNI
-1389 TLSGGSVT
+1389 TITAGTIS
-1397 GNKANV
+1397 GNK
-1403 NAGSGGG
+1403 GQW
-1410 IRNSGT
+1410 
-1416 LTVNGTASIDNNTAY
+1416 
-1431 AGGGVHS
+1431 
-1438 TTGNIVV
+1438 
-1445 SGNAKVN
+1445 
-1452 KNTATE
+1452 
-1458 CGGGINAEYDGS
+1458 GGGINDCGTVTMKGG
-1470 DDTITIAEN
+1470 TISGNSTTSKAG
-1479 AQISN
+1479 A
-1484 NMTKS
+1484 
-1489 DGGGISLFPAKL
+1489 GINVSTNGKL
-1501 VVSGGKIQ
+1501 TMSGGKIQ
-1509 NNTAGV
+1509 KNTSAET
-1515 GGGIASYADGD
+1515 GGGICNLGTLEISS
-1526 ITMTD
+1526 
-1531 GEISGNTAISG
+1531 GEISGNTTKYNG
-1542 GGIYLSQPKMTMS
+1542 GGIY
-1555 GGSIHGNTAKLSEN
+1555 N
-1569 SSGTDG
+1569 SAQGKGT
-1575 YGGGIMS
+1575 
-1582 LSGKNPVTITGG
+1582 TITGG
-1594 SIYGNTAESGLANAY
+1594 TISGNTAETYGGGGIYIEDNSKVTMTGGTIKANTVKTNGKAI
-1609 YQGGKLF
+1609 YQNGTLNLGGSAEVL
-1616 VGKDASITGDIY
+1616 GDIY
-1628 LYKNK
+1628 LGTGK
-1633 IINVISDLTKA
+1633 IINVVSDLTKA
-1644 NLEVSMAENYTYKQ
+1644 NPEVAMAENDTYKQ

-1666 DTTSYKNGTDDTK
+1666 DTTSFKNGTHDTK

-1688 GYAKTKGIRIEDNST
+1688 RYAKAKNIKIDDNVDKG
-1703 KGSLYQVWLDSSE
+1703 KLYQVWLNKTD

-1738 EPGTETYTVQ
+1738 EPGTEKYTVQ

-1801 ITGDMFKTQSTES
+1801 ISGDMFETQSTES

-1862 TWKENTFWEGTDV
+1862 KWKENTFWEGTDV

>member
-40 ETQKIVQD
+40 ETQEIVQD

-80 PAEDSAEDSAEGS
+80 PAEDSAEGS

-197 KHSQTLDIYYEIL
+197 NHSQTLDTYYEIL

-237 EGMETTEDYLDVVD
+237 EGMETTEDYLNVVD

-273 DILAGKAEPV
+273 DILAGRAEPV
-283 TIEAAMESVRQDI
+283 TIEAAMESVRQDV

-307 MYHYGYMADVLT
+307 MYHYGYMADVLA

-333 SEDDRFVF
+333 GEDDRFVF

-375 AAESDAADQI
+375 TAESEAADQI
-385 LLSYLNKQNKKT
+385 LLSYLNKQDKKT

-475 DLGGAGDDLPK
+475 NLGGAGDDLPK

-535 FLQSNGQILYNSWV
+535 FVQSNGAILYNSWV
-549 LDGNDWYFIKPNGWA
+549 LDGNTWYYIKPNGWA

-578 FNAKGADDGKLSQG
+578 FNASGADDGKLNQG

-612 GWVWPQEKSVADA
+612 GWVWPQEKSTADA

-632 YWCGPSD
+632 YWCGPAD
-639 DRVMRANGYYSIWCA
+639 DRVMRANGYYTIWCA
-654 EAGQNLDYYLDNGG
+654 EAGQNLDYYLDSGG

-729 CYIRNSNTATGAGRP
+729 CYIRNSNTTTGANRP

-800 LHGTSDSPNGAKVN
+800 LHGTSNSPNGAKVN

-953 CITNANSVGRINK
+953 CITNANSVGRIDR
-966 AQITGNGKSADSGA
+966 AQITGNGKSVDSGA

-999 KGAQGGGICG
+999 KGKNGGGICG
-1009 DGNAVLNINGTPIKD
+1009 DGNAVLNINGTQIRD
-1024 NTAHGCGGGICS
+1024 NTANGGGGGICS
-1036 HGTLNLSG
+1036 YGTLNMSG

-1058 IWYNKGNISGC
+1058 IWYKKGNISGC

-1101 ANQGGGMYTDGNLT
+1101 ANDGGGMYTDGNLT
-1115 ISSGTFNNNNASG
+1115 ISSGTFSNNNASG

-1202 KNPISGGKAEG
+1202 KTSISGGKAEG

-1252 VEMKNATIS
+1252 IEMHNATIS

-1287 TSGTIENNTATSEGG
+1287 TSGTIENNTAASEGG

-1318 NNAGTVA
+1318 NSAGTVA

-1389 TLSGGSVT
+1389 TLTAGTIS
-1397 GNKANV
+1397 GNK
-1403 NAGSGGG
+1403 GQW
-1410 IRNSGT
+1410 
-1416 LTVNGTASIDNNTAY
+1416 
-1431 AGGGVHS
+1431 
-1438 TTGNIVV
+1438 
-1445 SGNAKVN
+1445 
-1452 KNTATE
+1452 
-1458 CGGGINAEYDGS
+1458 GGGINDCGTVTMKGG
-1470 DDTITIAEN
+1470 TISGNSTTSKAG
-1479 AQISN
+1479 A
-1484 NMTKS
+1484 
-1489 DGGGISLFPAKL
+1489 GINVSTNGKL
-1501 VVSGGKIQ
+1501 TMSGGKIQ
-1509 NNTAGV
+1509 NNTSAET
-1515 GGGIASYADGD
+1515 GGGICNLGTLEISG
-1526 ITMTD
+1526 
-1531 GEISGNTAISG
+1531 GEISGNTTKYSG
-1542 GGIYLSQPKMTMS
+1542 GGIY
-1555 GGSIHGNTAKLSEN
+1555 N
-1569 SSGTDG
+1569 SAQGKGT
-1575 YGGGIMS
+1575 
-1582 LSGKNPVTITGG
+1582 TITGG
-1594 SIYGNTAESGLANAY
+1594 TISGNTAETYGGGGIYIEDNSKVTMTGGTIKANTVKTNGKAI
-1609 YQGGKLF
+1609 YQNGTLNLGGSAEVL
-1616 VGKDASITGDIY
+1616 GDIY
-1628 LYKNK
+1628 LGTGK
-1633 IINVISDLTKA
+1633 IINVVSDLTKA
-1644 NLEVSMAENYTYKQ
+1644 NPEVAMAKNDTYKQ

-1666 DTTSYKNGTDDTK
+1666 DTTSFKNGTDDTK

-1688 GYAKTKGIRIEDNST
+1688 GYAKAKNIKIDDNVDKG
-1703 KGSLYQVWLDSSE
+1703 KLYQVWLNKTD

-1801 ITGDMFKTQSTES
+1801 ISGDMFETQSTES

-1836 AQVQAAENDQVW
+1836 VQVQAAENDQVW

-1862 TWKENTFWEGTDV
+1862 KWKENTFWEGTDV

-1880 LKNIRISDLE
+1880 LKNIRISDVE

-2016 TEEGNLNNKLD
+2016 TEEGNLNSKLD